1 MVGTS
6 PVAVGFGRSRRAVGR
21 DAYEVQGSESHS
33 ATLSNSVRIASH
45 LGSSGSSDNSGPSS
59 RSRTPPNE
67 FTAGQ
72 DGPEPIAIVGMACRL
87 PGQSDTPA
95 DFWEMLVQQ
104 RSGYSEPPS
113 SRFNIN
119 GFHSEKANTGSLGPR
134 GGYFISE
141 DVYNFDPPFFGIT
154 QTEAT
159 VMDPQQ
165 RKLLE
170 CVYEA
175 FEAGGIPLDSVSGKN
190 IGTYVG
196 NFTIDYGMMAL
207 RDMEYPKP
215 YSMTGHGNTILS
227 NRVSYVFNLCGP
239 SFTIDT
245 ACSSS
250 MYATHL
256 ASRALA
262 SGEIDGAIVGGTNLI
277 LDAAVQMAVDKM
289 GVLSHTSTC
298 HTFDASADGYGR
310 AEGIGALYLKRLSD
324 ALRDGDP
331 IRGVIRGTAANAN
344 GKTSGITQPSAIGQE
359 AVIRSAY
366 AFAGNLNPDDTS
378 YFECHGTGTPVGDPI
393 ELNGITNMF
402 LKDSKRDSL
411 LIGAVKT
418 NVGHAEAASA
428 TASIIKVVLA
438 MEHGTIPASI
448 GVKNYNPKI
457 NFSNGRLQIVKDTRE
472 WPTAGFNVQRA
483 SVNSFGYGG
492 ANAHAIIESSE
503 SYLPGYKSFKKRG
516 AVSDAIMPAPKAGR
530 TSRTL
535 NAHERTQFLLPFS
548 AQDFPSLKAN
558 VERHREIASQYE
570 LLDLAFTLGTRRSF
584 FFNRGYAIASADSI
598 ADNLN
603 PDEMTFGKRG
613 NGAKIAFIFT
623 GQGAQS
629 AQMGKELMES
639 IPSYLKSIRN
649 MDRVLQSLGEDAPN
663 WSIEQS
669 LLEPKATSAIDQVH
683 LSQPICTAVQVALV
697 NLLRKWGVTPLACV
711 GHSSGEIAAAY
722 AAGYLT
728 DEQAILAAYFRGVA
742 VDKLTQRGTMLAVG
756 LGPEEATPYLEEG
769 IRIACYN
776 SPQSVTLSGDEDAA
790 AKVKARLEADGV
802 FVRALKTS
810 GRAYHSHHMKNVG
823 AIYEE
828 YANRGFEFLDA
839 LEFPKH
845 DKDSNIPLFVSSV
858 TGEVKRNFQP
868 GPEYW
873 RENLE
878 SPVRFTQ
885 AVTRMTE
892 IEGLDINH
900 IVEIGPHSAL
910 AGPIRQLRDKLG
922 VSSRDLEYSATLSR
936 GEDSVTR
943 LLDLAGA
950 LFIKGYPI
958 DLARVNSIEEQD
970 RRGTITLR
978 HGLPLV
984 DLPRY
989 SWNYSAGP
997 LRAKHRIN
1005 MDFQNRKFPRHDL
1018 LGSLLPGV
1026 IRDQAQ
1032 WRNMLDI
1039 HDLPWLEQH
1048 KLGPQPVLPATGYIG
1063 IAVEAARQFFH
1074 DKVKFEGPFKYFI
1087 PRFSIKSALSL
1098 PPSGTPI
1105 EVMTSVRFQTV
1116 SNAVSST
1123 NWLEFTIQSVSE
1135 GIWTEHCVGV
1145 IGRQAIDE
1153 IAPLFDEAKVQ
1164 EPRTSHTWYRGF
1176 ANIGLNYGPPFNG
1189 LSNIR
1194 TDPWTNEC
1202 VADTK
1207 LLPTDVLTDDSHYIV
1222 HPGAMDTCLQ
1232 AILIGAHNGSLK
1244 SANRSFIPVD
1254 WEEVSVY
1261 SYEGTSMPA
1270 PTDVNGRI
1278 LATGEFTS
1286 LRALWGSFQ
1295 LTAPD
1300 GRPLFTAKKVNSIT
1314 YAEDLNKNVTHD
1326 RHPYLRVV
1334 WKPDVGTLE
1343 NGVLPNAATDI
1354 GRPLS
1359 AIEKSVLPVW
1369 ARNLVAAAK
1378 SSKGQ
1383 VSSAAGLI
1391 DAICALDI
1399 STEAYNVEL
1408 AASNFGASGLH
1419 PSFYHLEGI
1428 YAAMMLTLS
1437 GQQATTPSASAPLE
1451 DSLVQTLD
1459 LVGHKYP
1466 GMKILEIV
1474 NSEAD
1479 LARKLPAVLEGDS
1492 SLKRYSSFTYLAAS
1506 DALVEASA
1514 EVYPDGRD
1522 VLAEKA
1528 SLFENGEQGGLEGI
1542 AYDLI
1547 ILPDISSFELR
1558 AADVIAA
1565 VQPLLNENGRLL
1577 IHKSHH
1583 NAAGLNNEFRT
1594 VLELLSRE
1602 LTVGTTLP
1610 NYSLSEWKSAL
1621 DSSKFDTRVADQSV
1635 SGWTLLSEP
1644 KQNPKPSNDIV
1655 VLSRGN
1661 GNGVAEFS
1669 RELANCGYKVHS
1681 ASLSDDN
1688 FSPQSDAIYVSIVE
1702 LGSSL
1707 FNGNLNAT
1715 EFANLQLLVDSTQAI
1730 FWLTSGDLL
1739 GKVDPNAA
1747 IVQGLGRTL
1756 QTEYIQLTFIT
1767 IDLDHSDARKAA
1779 EQTGRVL
1786 SRFSKE
1792 SDKID
1797 KEYIV
1802 KDNVFHVSRLAQ
1814 DALLDREYGE
1824 IINREAAE
1832 EQYSAT
1838 TPIRLDIEKIGLLD
1852 TLHFK
1857 ADERSRELKADEA
1870 EVEVKAVGLN
1880 MKEYATFRGSF
1891 HSESLSHEGAGIV
1904 RRVGSGVTNVQVG
1917 DKVCWMGK
1925 GLFGNIERFR
1935 AMHLHQMHDDDGL
1948 SFEEMAGMPLV
1959 FATAI
1964 YGLLYLGRLKK
1975 GEKVLIHSSTGGV
1988 GLAAV
1993 QIAKMVGAEIFA
2005 TVGTP
2010 AKREFLIRNYGIEDS
2025 HIFSSRDTSFAAGIM
2040 AATNGRGIDVAL
2052 NSLVRELLAASW
2064 SVMANNGR
2072 HIEIGR
2078 TDIMEFG
2085 ILDLNVFKR
2094 NTTFSAF
2101 DFGVVADDHP
2111 EIVADVMKDVM
2122 KYLREG
2128 KIRPLEPMALFP
2140 ATQVSAAFAEFA
2152 NPHRI
2157 GKVVVSFSPE
2167 SSSTSSTVAVR
2178 REHKDA
2184 VTFKP
2189 DGTYVLIGCLG
2200 GLGRCLARFMV
2211 DRGARNLTF
2220 LGRSGADKKEA
2231 AAMINSLRDR
2241 GCTVHVVRGDV
2252 SNKEDVAKAASI
2264 AGVPVYGM
2272 VQGSM
2277 ALEDKLFSKL
2287 DLPGWQYPI
2296 DPKVRGTWNLHECL
2310 AGQPLDFF
2318 VMLSSISAMTGAP
2331 TQSNYCAANTFLDF
2345 FARYRSGL
2353 GLPATTVGLSMV
2365 LEVGFVS
2372 QNLAI
2377 EQGIARSG
2385 IHGITERDF
2394 LLLMEQ
2400 AMKPGRVG
2408 EWRLDP
2414 GAKNF
2419 LVSGLEPAKLAADL
2433 DVHGFRFWL
2442 QPRVGPLLTAIQR
2455 KSEGSGRGGAGGA
2468 KTVLGLDD
2476 ILEATV
2482 EKFAKTFMIPSDD
2495 VDPSKPLVA
2504 YGMDSMI
2511 GTALRNWGFSTF
2523 GVDIPISDFMGPLL
2537 TAQSLADKIFAGRS

>member
-1 MVGTS
+1 MAPMFDEPS
-6 PVAVGFGRSRRAVGR
+6 SS
-21 DAYEVQGSESHS
+21 SE
-33 ATLSNSVRIASH
+33 A
-45 LGSSGSSDNSGPSS
+45 SGPSS
-59 RSRTPPNE
+59 RSRTPPN
-67 FTAGQ
+67 GISI
-72 DGPEPIAIVGMACRL
+72 GYNGSEPIAIVGMACRF

-95 DFWEMLVQQ
+95 DFWELLVQQ

-113 SRFNIN
+113 SRFNID

-154 QTEAT
+154 QTEAIA
-159 VMDPQQ
+159 MDPQQ

-239 SFTIDT
+239 RLVIN
-245 ACSSS
+245 
-250 MYATHL
+250 
-256 ASRALA
+256 
-262 SGEIDGAIVGGTNLI
+262 GAVVGGTNLI

-324 ALRDGDP
+324 AIRDGDP

-359 AVIRSAY
+359 AVIRKAY
-366 AFAGNLNPDDTS
+366 AFAGNLNPDETS

-393 ELNGITNMF
+393 ELNAITNMF

-428 TASIIKVVLA
+428 MASIVKVVLA
-438 MEHGTIPASI
+438 MELGTIPASI

-457 NFSNGRLQIVKDTRE
+457 NFSNGRLQVVKDTLE
-472 WPTAGFNVQRA
+472 WPTGYNVRR
-483 SVNSFGYGG
+483 

-516 AVSDAIMPAPKAGR
+516 
-530 TSRTL
+530 TSRDPTTTQAPSSSSSSRIL
-535 NAHERTQFLLPFS
+535 NVRERTQYLLPFS

-558 VERHREIASQYE
+558 VERHREVASQYE
-570 LLDLAFTLGTRRSF
+570 MLDLAFTLGTRRSF
-584 FFNRGYAIASADSI
+584 FFNRGYAIASADTVVNDLD
-598 ADNLN
+598 A
-603 PDEMTFGKRG
+603 DEMTFGKRG

-629 AQMGKELMES
+629 AQMGKELMEN
-639 IPSYLKSIRN
+639 IPSYLKSIRD
-649 MDRVLQSLGEDAPN
+649 MDRILQSLGEDAPT
-663 WSIEQS
+663 WSIEES
-669 LLEPKATSAIDQVH
+669 ILEPKATSAIDRVH

-697 NLLRKWGVTPLACV
+697 KLLREWGVTPLACV

-722 AAGYLT
+722 AAGAIT

-742 VDKLTQRGTMLAVG
+742 VDKLTQKGTMLAVG
-756 LGPEEATPYLEEG
+756 LGPEEAAPYLEEG

-790 AKVKARLEADGV
+790 ANVKAKLEADGI

-810 GRAYHSHHMKNVG
+810 GRAYHSHHMKDVG

-828 YANRGFEFLDA
+828 CANRGFAFLDA
-839 LEFPKH
+839 LEFPKRE
-845 DKDSNIPLFVSSV
+845 KDAKLPVFISSV
-858 TGEVKRNFQP
+858 TGELKLNFQP

-873 RENLE
+873 RQNLE

-885 AVTRMTE
+885 AMIRMTE
-892 IEGLDINH
+892 LEGLGINH

-936 GEDSVTR
+936 GENSVTR

-958 DLARVNSIEEQD
+958 DLARVNSIEDQD
-970 RRGTITLR
+970 RLGNITLR
-978 HGLPLV
+978 KGIPLV

-989 SWNYSAGP
+989 AWNYSAGA
-997 LRAKHRIN
+997 LRAKHRTN
-1005 MDFQNRKFPRHDL
+1005 MEFQNRKFARHDL
-1018 LGSLLPGV
+1018 LGSIIPGV

-1048 KLGPQPVLPATGYIG
+1048 KLGSQPVFPATGYIAV
-1063 IAVEAARQFFH
+1063 AVEAARQFFH
-1074 DKVKFEGPFKYFI
+1074 EKVKFEGPFKYFI
-1087 PRFSIKSALSL
+1087 PRLSIKAALNL
-1098 PPSGTPI
+1098 PPSGTAI
-1105 EVMTSVRFQTV
+1105 EVMTSVRFQPV

-1123 NWLEFTIQSVSE
+1123 NWLEFTIQSFLE

-1153 IAPLFDEAKVQ
+1153 VVPLFDESRVQ

-1176 ANIGLNYGPPFNG
+1176 SNIGLNYGAAFNG
-1189 LSNIR
+1189 LSDIR

-1207 LLPTDVLTDDSHYIV
+1207 LLPIDVPTDDSRYIV

-1232 AILIGAHNGSLK
+1232 GILIAAHNGSLK
-1244 SANRSFIPVD
+1244 GANRSFIPVD
-1254 WEEVSVY
+1254 WEEVSIY
-1261 SYEGTSMPA
+1261 SYEGTDMPA
-1270 PTDVNGRI
+1270 SADVNGQI
-1278 LATGEFTS
+1278 LATGEFSS
-1286 LRALWGSFQ
+1286 LRALFGAFQ
-1295 LTAPD
+1295 LSAPD
-1300 GRPLFTAKKVNSIT
+1300 GRPLFTAKRVNSIT
-1314 YAEDLNKNVTHD
+1314 YAEDLNRNVTED
-1326 RHPYLRVV
+1326 RHPYLRVL
-1334 WKPDVGTLE
+1334 WKPDVETLE
-1343 NGVLPNAATDI
+1343 KGALPA
-1354 GRPLS
+1354 
-1359 AIEKSVLPVW
+1359 
-1369 ARNLVAAAK
+1369 
-1378 SSKGQ
+1378 
-1383 VSSAAGLI
+1383 
-1391 DAICALDI
+1391 
-1399 STEAYNVEL
+1399 
-1408 AASNFGASGLH
+1408 
-1419 PSFYHLEGI
+1419 
-1428 YAAMMLTLS
+1428 
-1437 GQQATTPSASAPLE
+1437 
-1451 DSLVQTLD
+1451 DSLTQTLD
-1459 LVGHKYP
+1459 LLGHKYP
-1466 GMKILEIV
+1466 GMNILEVI
-1474 NSEAD
+1474 NSETD
-1479 LARKLPAVLEGDS
+1479 LSRKLPAVLEGDS
-1492 SLKRYSSFTYLAAS
+1492 SLKRYNSFTYLAAT

-1514 EVYPDGRD
+1514 DVYPDGRD
-1522 VLAEKA
+1522 VSAEKMTI
-1528 SLFENGEQGGLEGI
+1528 FENGEYGTLEGVT
-1542 AYDLI
+1542 YDLV
-1547 ILPDISSFELR
+1547 ILPEISSFDR
-1558 AADVIAA
+1558 SAAEVLTAL
-1565 VQPLLNENGRLL
+1565 QPFLNENGRLL
-1577 IHKSHH
+1577 IHCS
-1583 NAAGLNNEFRT
+1583 NREGTSLNEEFWS
-1594 VLELLSRE
+1594 LLDLLSRE
-1602 LTVGTTLP
+1602 ISPGTTLP
-1610 NYSLSEWKSAL
+1610 DTQISTWKIAL
-1621 DSSKFDTRVADQSV
+1621 DGQEIATQVIDESA

-1644 KQNPKPSNDIV
+1644 ARKPKPTKDVV
-1655 VLSRGN
+1655 VLSRDSSAN
-1661 GNGVAEFS
+1661 TTDFS
-1669 RELANCGYKVHS
+1669 GELTRSGYAVQS
-1681 ASLSDDN
+1681 ASLSDKA
-1688 FSPQSDAIYVSIVE
+1688 FTPQADAIYVSIVE

-1715 EFANLQLLVDSTQAI
+1715 EFANLQRLADSTQAV
-1730 FWLTSGDLL
+1730 FWITSGDLL

-1756 QTEYIQLTFIT
+1756 QTEYVQLTFIA
-1767 IDLDHSDARKAA
+1767 IDLDHSDARRAA
-1779 EQTGRVL
+1779 KQTLRVL
-1786 SRFSKE
+1786 DRFSKE
-1792 SDKID
+1792 SDSID

-1802 KDNVFHVSRLAQ
+1802 KDDVFHISRLAQ
-1814 DALLDREYGE
+1814 DTALDEEYGT
-1824 IINREAAE
+1824 IIAKEAADE
-1832 EQYSAT
+1832 EYDAT
-1838 TPIRLDIEKIGLLD
+1838 VPIRLDIEKIGLLD

-1857 ADERSRELKADEA
+1857 ADERDRVLKFDEA

-1904 RRVGSGVTNVQVG
+1904 RRIGSDVTNVKVG
-1917 DKVCWMGK
+1917 DKHFK
-1925 GLFGNIERFR
+1925 
-1935 AMHLHQMHDDDGL
+1935 AMHLHQMRDEDGL

-1959 FATAI
+1959 FATAV

-1975 GEKVLIHSSTGGV
+1975 GEKVLIHSATGGV

-2010 AKREFLIRNYGIEDS
+2010 AKREFLKREYGLEDS
-2025 HIFSSRDTSFAAGIM
+2025 HIFSSRNTSFAAEIM

-2111 EIVADVMKDVM
+2111 EIVASVMKDVM

-2128 KIRPLEPMALFP
+2128 KICPLQPMALFP

-2157 GKVVVSFSPE
+2157 GKVVVSFGPE
-2167 SSSTSSTVAVR
+2167 SGSSRSLIAVR

-2184 VTFKP
+2184 VKFKA
-2189 DGTYVLIGCLG
+2189 DGTYILIGCLG

-2220 LGRSGADKKEA
+2220 LGRGGADKKEA
-2231 AAMINSLRDR
+2231 AALIDSLRAR
-2241 GCTVHVVRGDV
+2241 GCVVNVVRGDV
-2252 SNKEDVAKAASI
+2252 SNKEDVAKAVRA
-2264 AGVPVYGM
+2264 ARVPVYGM
-2272 VQGSM
+2272 VQGAM

-2318 VMLSSISAMTGAP
+2318 IMLSSISAMTGAP

-2345 FARYRSGL
+2345 FARYRDGL

-2377 EQGIARSG
+2377 EQGISRSG

-2394 LLLMEQ
+2394 LMLMEQ
-2400 AMKPGRVG
+2400 AMKPGRVSG
-2408 EWRLDP
+2408 WRLDA

-2419 LVSGLEPAKLAADL
+2419 LVSGLEPARLAADL

-2455 KSEGSGRGGAGGA
+2455 KNEGSGRGGAGGA
-2468 KTVLGLDD
+2468 KAVLGLED

-2482 EKFAKTFMIPSDD
+2482 EKFARTFMIPSDD

-2511 GTALRNWGFSTF
+2511 GTALRNWGFSSF
-2523 GVDIPISDFMGPLL
+2523 GVDIPASDFMGPVL
-2537 TAQSLADKIFAGRS
+2537 TAQSLAEKIFAGRS

>member
-1 MVGTS
+1 MAPMFDEPS
-6 PVAVGFGRSRRAVGR
+6 SS
-21 DAYEVQGSESHS
+21 SE
-33 ATLSNSVRIASH
+33 A
-45 LGSSGSSDNSGPSS
+45 SGPSS
-59 RSRTPPNE
+59 RNRTPPNGFSIGYHE
-67 FTAGQ
+67 S
-72 DGPEPIAIVGMACRL
+72 EPIAIVGMACRF

-113 SRFNIN
+113 SRFNID
-119 GFHSEKANTGSLGPR
+119 GFYSEKANTGSLGPR

-141 DVYNFDPPFFGIT
+141 NVYNFDPPFFGIT
-154 QTEAT
+154 QTEAIA
-159 VMDPQQ
+159 MDPQQ

-190 IGTYVG
+190 VGTYVG

-239 SFTIDT
+239 S
-245 ACSSS
+245 
-250 MYATHL
+250 
-256 ASRALA
+256 
-262 SGEIDGAIVGGTNLI
+262 GEINGAVVGGTNLI

-324 ALRDGDP
+324 AMRDGDP

-359 AVIRSAY
+359 AVIRKAY
-366 AFAGNLNPDDTS
+366 AFAGNLSPDETS

-393 ELNGITNMF
+393 ELNAITNVF
-402 LKDSKRDSL
+402 LKNSKRESL
-411 LIGAVKT
+411 LVGAVKT

-428 TASIIKVVLA
+428 MASIMKVVLA
-438 MEHGTIPASI
+438 MELGTIPASI

-457 NFSNGRLQIVKDTRE
+457 NFSNGRLQVVKDTLE
-472 WPTAGFNVQRA
+472 WPTEYNVRRA

-516 AVSDAIMPAPKAGR
+516 SN
-530 TSRTL
+530 TSGTL
-535 NAHERTQFLLPFS
+535 N
-548 AQDFPSLKAN
+548 DFPSLKAN
-558 VERHREIASQYE
+558 VQRHREVASEYDM
-570 LLDLAFTLGTRRSF
+570 LDLAFTLSARRSF
-584 FFNRGYAIASADSI
+584 FFNRGYAIASAATI
-598 ADNLN
+598 ADDLDA
-603 PDEMTFGKRG
+603 DEMTFGKRG
-613 NGAKIAFIFT
+613 NGANIAFIFT

-629 AQMGKELMES
+629 AQMGKELMEN
-639 IPSYLKSIRN
+639 IPSYLKSIRE
-649 MDRVLQSLGEDAPN
+649 MDRTLQSLGEDAPT
-663 WSIEQS
+663 WSIEESILQ
-669 LLEPKATSAIDQVH
+669 PKSTSAIDRVH

-697 NLLRKWGVTPLACV
+697 KLLREWGVTPMACV

-722 AAGYLT
+722 AAGAIT
-728 DEQAILAAYFRGVA
+728 EQQAILAAYFRGVA
-742 VDKLTQRGTMLAVG
+742 VDQLTQRGTMLAVG
-756 LGPEEATPYLEEG
+756 LGPEEAAPYLEDG

-790 AKVKARLEADGV
+790 ANVKAKLEADGV

-810 GRAYHSHHMKNVG
+810 GRAYHSHHMKDVG

-828 YANRGFEFLDA
+828 CANRGFAFLDA

-845 DKDSNIPLFVSSV
+845 DKDAKLPVFISSV
-858 TGEVKRNFQP
+858 TGELKLSFQP

-873 RENLE
+873 RQNLE

-885 AVTRMTE
+885 AMTRMTE
-892 IEGLDINH
+892 LEGLGINH

-922 VSSRDLEYSATLSR
+922 VNSRDLEYTATLSR
-936 GEDSVTR
+936 GENSVTR

-958 DLARVNSIEEQD
+958 DLARVNSIEDQD
-970 RRGTITLR
+970 RMGNITVR
-978 HGLPLV
+978 KGLPVV
-984 DLPRY
+984 DLPSY
-989 SWNYSAGP
+989 AWNYSAGP

-1005 MDFQNRKFPRHDL
+1005 MEFQNRKFPRHDL

-1048 KLGPQPVLPATGYIG
+1048 KLGSQPVLPATGYIA

-1074 DKVKFEGPFKYFI
+1074 EKVKFEGPFKYFI
-1087 PRFSIKSALSL
+1087 PRLSIKSALNL
-1098 PPSGTPI
+1098 PPSGTAI

-1123 NWLEFTIQSVSE
+1123 NWLEFTIQSCLE

-1145 IGRQAIDE
+1145 IGRQSIDE
-1153 IAPLFDEAKVQ
+1153 VVPLFDESRVQ

-1176 ANIGLNYGPPFNG
+1176 ANIGLNYGAAFNG
-1189 LSNIR
+1189 LSDIR
-1194 TDPWTNEC
+1194 TDPWSTEC
-1202 VADTK
+1202 VANTK
-1207 LLPTDVLTDDSHYIV
+1207 LLPIGVPTDDSRYIV

-1232 AILIGAHNGSLK
+1232 GILIAAHNGSLK
-1244 SANRSFIPVD
+1244 GANRSFIPVD
-1254 WEEVSVY
+1254 WEEVSIY
-1261 SYEGTSMPA
+1261 SYEGTDMPA
-1270 PTDVNGRI
+1270 PADVNGQI
-1278 LATGEFTS
+1278 LATGEFSS
-1286 LRALWGSFQ
+1286 LRALFGAFQ
-1295 LTAPD
+1295 LSTPD
-1300 GRPLFTAKKVNSIT
+1300 GRPLFTAKRVNSIT
-1314 YAEDLNKNVTHD
+1314 YAEDLNRNITED
-1326 RHPYLRVV
+1326 RHPYLRVL
-1334 WKPDVGTLE
+1334 WKPDLDSTSCE
-1343 NGVLPNAATDI
+1343 ST
-1354 GRPLS
+1354 
-1359 AIEKSVLPVW
+1359 
-1369 ARNLVAAAK
+1369 
-1378 SSKGQ
+1378 
-1383 VSSAAGLI
+1383 
-1391 DAICALDI
+1391 AL
-1399 STEAYNVEL
+1399 
-1408 AASNFGASGLH
+1408 G
-1419 PSFYHLEGI
+1419 
-1428 YAAMMLTLS
+1428 
-1437 GQQATTPSASAPLE
+1437 
-1451 DSLVQTLD
+1451 DSLGHTLD
-1459 LVGHKYP
+1459 LLGHKYP
-1466 GMKILEIV
+1466 GMDILEVV
-1474 NSEAD
+1474 NSEKD
-1479 LARKLPAVLEGDS
+1479 LSHKLPAVLEGNS
-1492 SLKRYSSFTYLAAS
+1492 SLKRYSSFTYLAAT

-1514 EVYPDGRD
+1514 DVYPDGRD
-1522 VLAEKA
+1522 VSAEKMTI
-1528 SLFENGEQGGLEGI
+1528 FENGERGALEGVT
-1542 AYDLI
+1542 YDLV
-1547 ILPDISSFELR
+1547 ILPDISSFDR
-1558 AADVIAA
+1558 PAAEVLKAL
-1565 VQPLLNENGRLL
+1565 QPFLNENGRFL
-1577 IHKSHH
+1577 IHGSNYKASF
-1583 NAAGLNNEFRT
+1583 NAQFW
-1594 VLELLSRE
+1594 
-1602 LTVGTTLP
+1602 TT
-1610 NYSLSEWKSAL
+1610 AL
-1621 DSSKFDTRVADQSV
+1621 DSEGIAIQVIDESA

-1644 KQNPKPSNDIV
+1644 AAKPKPNKEVV
-1655 VLSRGN
+1655 VLSRDSSL
-1661 GNGVAEFS
+1661 GVTDFS
-1669 RELANCGYKVHS
+1669 DEITRSGYNVRF
-1681 ASLSDDN
+1681 ASLSDEA
-1688 FSPQSDAIYVSIVE
+1688 FTPQPDAIYVSIVE

-1707 FNGNLNAT
+1707 FNGNLNAV
-1715 EFANLQLLVDSTQAI
+1715 EFANLQRLADSTQAI

-1756 QTEYIQLTFIT
+1756 QTEYVQLTFIA

-1779 EQTGRVL
+1779 EQTLRVL
-1786 SRFSKE
+1786 NRFSKE
-1792 SDKID
+1792 SDSID

-1802 KDNVFHVSRLAQ
+1802 KDDVFHISRLAQ
-1814 DALLDREYGE
+1814 DTALDKEYAT
-1824 IINREAAE
+1824 IIAKEASDE
-1832 EQYSAT
+1832 EYDT
-1838 TPIRLDIEKIGLLD
+1838 TAPIRLDIEKIGLLD

-1857 ADERSRELKADEA
+1857 ADERGRKLKCDEA

-1904 RRVGSGVTNVQVG
+1904 RRVGSGVTNVKVG
-1917 DKVCWMGK
+1917 DK
-1925 GLFGNIERFR
+1925 RFK
-1935 AMHLHQMHDDDGL
+1935 AIHLHQMRDEDGL

-1959 FATAI
+1959 FATAV
-1964 YGLLYLGRLKK
+1964 YGLMYLGRLKK
-1975 GEKVLIHSSTGGV
+1975 GERVLIHSATGGV

-1993 QIAKMVGAEIFA
+1993 QIAKMIGAEIFA

-2010 AKREFLIRNYGIEDS
+2010 AKREFLKREYGLDDS
-2025 HIFSSRDTSFAAGIM
+2025 HIFSSRSTSFAAEIM
-2040 AATNGRGIDVAL
+2040 AVTNGRGIDVAL

-2101 DFGVVADDHP
+2101 DFGVVADDNP
-2111 EIVADVMKDVM
+2111 EIVASVMKDVM
-2122 KYLREG
+2122 SYLREG
-2128 KIRPLEPMALFP
+2128 KIRPLQPMALFP
-2140 ATQVSAAFAEFA
+2140 ATQISAAFAEFA
-2152 NPHRI
+2152 NPQRI
-2157 GKVVVSFSPE
+2157 GKVVVSFAPE
-2167 SSSTSSTVAVR
+2167 SSSSRPLIPVR
-2178 REHKDA
+2178 REYKDA
-2184 VTFKP
+2184 VRFKA
-2189 DGTYVLIGCLG
+2189 DGTYLLIGCLG

-2211 DRGARNLTF
+2211 ERGARHLTF
-2220 LGRSGADKKEA
+2220 LGRGGADKKEA
-2231 AAMINSLRDR
+2231 AAMIESLRAR
-2241 GCTVHVVRGDV
+2241 GCAAHVVRGDV
-2252 SNKEDVAKAASI
+2252 GNKEDVAKAVAA

-2272 VQGSM
+2272 VQGAM

-2345 FARYRSGL
+2345 FARYRDGL

-2377 EQGIARSG
+2377 EQGISRSG

-2394 LLLMEQ
+2394 LMLMEQ

-2408 EWRLDP
+2408 GWRLDP

-2419 LVSGLEPAKLAADL
+2419 LVSGLEPSRLAPDL

-2455 KSEGSGRGGAGGA
+2455 KNEGPGRGGAGGA
-2468 KTVLGLDD
+2468 KAVLDLND
-2476 ILEATV
+2476 IIEATV

-2523 GVDIPISDFMGPLL
+2523 GVDIPASDFMGPVL
-2537 TAQSLADKIFAGRS
+2537 TAQSLAEKIFAGRS

>member
-1 MVGTS
+1 MA
-6 PVAVGFGRSRRAVGR
+6 PIF
-21 DAYEVQGSESHS
+21 EE
-33 ATLSNSVRIASH
+33 I
-45 LGSSGSSDNSGPSS
+45 SSSSDNSVPSS
-59 RSRTPPNE
+59 RNRTPPNE
-67 FTAGQ
+67 SVTGYN
-72 DGPEPIAIVGMACRL
+72 GSEPIAIVGMACRF

-119 GFHSEKANTGSLGPR
+119 GFHSEKSNTGSLGPR

-239 SFTIDT
+239 RFVT
-245 ACSSS
+245 A
-250 MYATHL
+250 L
-256 ASRALA
+256 PVN
-262 SGEIDGAIVGGTNLI
+262 GAIVGGTNLI

-324 ALRDGDP
+324 AIRDGDP

-359 AVIRSAY
+359 KVIRTAY
-366 AFAGNLNPDDTS
+366 AYAGNLNPDETS

-402 LKDSKRDSL
+402 LRDSKRESL

-428 TASIIKVVLA
+428 MASIIKVVLA
-438 MEHGTIPASI
+438 MELGTIPASI

-457 NFSNGRLQIVKDTRE
+457 NFSNGRLKVVRDTLE
-472 WPTAGFNVQRA
+472 WPTGYNVRRA

-516 AVSDAIMPAPKAGR
+516 TARNVITQAPTGGR
-530 TSRTL
+530 NSRTL
-535 NAHERTQFLLPFS
+535 NVQERTQFLLPFS

-558 VERHREIASQYE
+558 VERHKEVASQYDM
-570 LLDLAFTLGTRRSF
+570 LDLAFTLGTRRSF
-584 FFNRGYAIASADSI
+584 FFNRGYAIASADTI
-598 ADNLN
+598 EENLDADQ
-603 PDEMTFGKRG
+603 MTFGKRG
-613 NGAKIAFIFT
+613 NGSKIAFIFT
-623 GQGAQS
+623 GQGAQT
-629 AQMGKELMES
+629 AQMGKELMEN
-639 IPSYLKSIRN
+639 IPSYLKSIRD
-649 MDRVLQSLGEDAPN
+649 MDDILQSLGEDAPA
-663 WSIEQS
+663 WTIEEA

-697 NLLRKWGVTPLACV
+697 KLLREWGVTPLACV

-722 AAGYLT
+722 AAGAIT
-728 DEQAILAAYFRGVA
+728 DTQAILAAYFRGVA
-742 VDKLTQRGTMLAVG
+742 VDKLTQR
-756 LGPEEATPYLEEG
+756 EAAPYLEEG

-776 SPQSVTLSGDEDAA
+776 SPQSVTLS
-790 AKVKARLEADGV
+790 AKLEADGV

-810 GRAYHSHHMKNVG
+810 GRAYHSHHMKDVG

-828 YANRGFEFLDA
+828 RANRGFALLDA
-839 LEFPKH
+839 LEFPKQE
-845 DKDSNIPLFVSSV
+845 KDAKLPLFISSV
-858 TGEVKRNFQP
+858 TGELKLHFQP
-868 GPEYW
+868 GPKYW

-892 IEGLDINH
+892 IESLGINH
-900 IVEIGPHSAL
+900 IIEIGPHSAL

-922 VSSRDLEYSATLSR
+922 VSSRDLEYTATLSR
-936 GEDSVTR
+936 GENSVTR

-958 DLARVNSIEEQD
+958 DLARVNSIEDQD
-970 RRGTITLR
+970 MLGNITLR
-978 HGLPLV
+978 RGLPLV

-1005 MDFQNRKFPRHDL
+1005 MDFQNRKFARHDL

-1048 KLGPQPVLPATGYIG
+1048 RLGPQPVLPATGYIG

-1074 DKVKFEGPFKYFI
+1074 DKVKFEGPFN
-1087 PRFSIKSALSL
+1087 L
-1098 PPSGTPI
+1098 PPSGTAI
-1105 EVMTSVRFQTV
+1105 EVMTSVRFQT
-1116 SNAVSST
+1116 
-1123 NWLEFTIQSVSE
+1123 FTIQSVLE

-1145 IGRQAIDE
+1145 IGRKAIDE
-1153 IAPLFDEAKVQ
+1153 VVPLFDESKVQ

-1207 LLPTDVLTDDSHYIV
+1207 LLPTDVPTDDSRYIV

-1244 SANRSFIPVD
+1244 GANRSFIPVD
-1254 WEEVSVY
+1254 WEEVSIY
-1261 SYEGTSMPA
+1261 SYEGTDMPA
-1270 PTDVNGRI
+1270 PAPADVSGQI

-1295 LTAPD
+1295 LNAPD
-1300 GRPLFTAKKVNSIT
+1300 GRPLFTAARVNSIT
-1314 YAEDLNKNVTHD
+1314 YAEDLNKNVTDD

-1334 WKPDVGTLE
+1334 WKPDVETLE
-1343 NGVLPNAATDI
+1343 KD
-1354 GRPLS
+1354 
-1359 AIEKSVLPVW
+1359 E
-1369 ARNLVAAAK
+1369 
-1378 SSKGQ
+1378 
-1383 VSSAAGLI
+1383 
-1391 DAICALDI
+1391 
-1399 STEAYNVEL
+1399 
-1408 AASNFGASGLH
+1408 
-1419 PSFYHLEGI
+1419 
-1428 YAAMMLTLS
+1428 
-1437 GQQATTPSASAPLE
+1437 QATSSSVSTSFE
-1451 DSLVQTLD
+1451 DSLTQTLD
-1459 LVGHKYP
+1459 LVAHKYP
-1466 GMKILEIV
+1466 GMNILEIV

-1479 LARKLPAVLEGDS
+1479 LARKLPAVLQGDS

-1506 DALVEASA
+1506 DALVEASTD
-1514 EVYPDGRD
+1514 VYPDGRD
-1522 VLAEKA
+1522 VSAEKA
-1528 SLFENGEQGGLEGI
+1528 TLFENGEYGALEGI
-1542 AYDLI
+1542 TYDLI
-1547 ILPDISSFELR
+1547 ILPEISSFDLP
-1558 AADVIAA
+1558 AADVLKAL
-1565 VQPLLNENGRLL
+1565 QPLLSESGRLL
-1577 IHKSHH
+1577 IHSSNHKG
-1583 NAAGLNNEFRT
+1583 AAFNEQF
-1594 VLELLSRE
+1594 
-1602 LTVGTTLP
+1602 LTG
-1610 NYSLSEWKSAL
+1610 AL
-1621 DSSKFDTRVADQSV
+1621 DSNELSARVVDQSAC
-1635 SGWTLLSEP
+1635 GWTLLSEP
-1644 KQNPKPSNDIV
+1644 AQNPQPTNDIV
-1655 VLSRGN
+1655 VLSRDKSV
-1661 GNGVAEFS
+1661 GVAEFS
-1669 RELANCGYKVHS
+1669 TELEKSGYKVHA
-1681 ASLSDDN
+1681 ASLSDKN
-1688 FSPQSDAIYVSIVE
+1688 FTPQSDAIYVSVVE
-1702 LGSSL
+1702 LGTSL

-1715 EFANLQLLVDSTQAI
+1715 EFANLQRLADSTQAI

-1756 QTEYIQLTFIT
+1756 QTEYIQLTFIA
-1767 IDLDHSDARKAA
+1767 IDLDHSNAQKAA
-1779 EQTGRVL
+1779 KQTMRVL

-1792 SDKID
+1792 SDSID

-1802 KDNVFHVSRLAQ
+1802 KDDVFHVSRLAQ
-1814 DALLDREYGE
+1814 DALLDKEYSE
-1824 IINREAAE
+1824 IIGKEAADE
-1832 EQYSAT
+1832 EYDAT
-1838 TPIRLDIEKIGLLD
+1838 TPIRLDIDKIGLLD

-1857 ADERSRELKADEA
+1857 ADERDRKLESDEA

-1904 RRVGSGVTNVQVG
+1904 RRVGSGVTSVKVG
-1917 DKVCWMGK
+1917 DK
-1925 GLFGNIERFR
+1925 RFK
-1935 AMHLHQMHDDDGL
+1935 AMHLHQMRDEDGL

-1959 FATAI
+1959 FATAV

-1975 GEKVLIHSSTGGV
+1975 GEKVLIHSATGGV

-1993 QIAKMVGAEIFA
+1993 QIAKMIGAEIFA
-2005 TVGTP
+2005 TVGTS
-2010 AKREFLIRNYGIEDS
+2010 AKREFLKREYGLEDS

-2111 EIVADVMKDVM
+2111 EIVASVMKDVM
-2122 KYLREG
+2122 TYLRDG
-2128 KIRPLEPMALFP
+2128 KIHPLRPTALFP

-2152 NPHRI
+2152 NPQRI
-2157 GKVVVSFSPE
+2157 GKVVVSFGLE
-2167 SSSTSSTVAVR
+2167 SSSSSSAIAVR

-2220 LGRSGADKKEA
+2220 LGRGGADKKEA
-2231 AAMINSLRDR
+2231 AAMIDSLRAR

-2252 SNKEDVAKAASI
+2252 SNKEDVAKAVTA

-2272 VQGSM
+2272 VQGAM

-2310 AGQPLDFF
+2310 SGQPLDFF

-2331 TQSNYCAANTFLDF
+2331 TQSNYCAGNTFLDF
-2345 FARYRSGL
+2345 FARYRDGL

-2377 EQGIARSG
+2377 EQGISRSG

-2408 EWRLDP
+2408 DWRLDP

-2468 KTVLGLDD
+2468 KAVLDLSD
-2476 ILEATV
+2476 IVEATV

-2523 GVDIPISDFMGPLL
+2523 GVDIPVSDFMGPVLS
-2537 TAQSLADKIFAGRS
+2537 AQSLAEKIFAGRS

>member
-1 MVGTS
+1 MAPMFDEPS
-6 PVAVGFGRSRRAVGR
+6 SS
-21 DAYEVQGSESHS
+21 SE
-33 ATLSNSVRIASH
+33 A
-45 LGSSGSSDNSGPSS
+45 SGPSS
-59 RSRTPPNE
+59 RSRTPSN
-67 FTAGQ
+67 GISI
-72 DGPEPIAIVGMACRL
+72 GYNGSEPIAIVGMACRF

-95 DFWEMLVQQ
+95 DFWELLVQQ

-113 SRFNIN
+113 SRFNID

-154 QTEAT
+154 QTEAIA
-159 VMDPQQ
+159 MDPQQ

-239 SFTIDT
+239 S
-245 ACSSS
+245 
-250 MYATHL
+250 
-256 ASRALA
+256 
-262 SGEIDGAIVGGTNLI
+262 GEINGAVVGGTNLI

-324 ALRDGDP
+324 AIRDGDP

-359 AVIRSAY
+359 AVIRKAY
-366 AFAGNLNPDDTS
+366 AFAGNLNPDETS

-393 ELNGITNMF
+393 ELNAITNMF

-428 TASIIKVVLA
+428 MASIVKVVLA
-438 MEHGTIPASI
+438 MELGTIPASI

-457 NFSNGRLQIVKDTRE
+457 NFSNGRLQVVKDTLE
-472 WPTAGFNVQRA
+472 WPTGYNVRRA

-516 AVSDAIMPAPKAGR
+516 TSRDPTTTQAPSSSSSS
-530 TSRTL
+530 SRTL
-535 NAHERTQFLLPFS
+535 N
-548 AQDFPSLKAN
+548 DFPK
-558 VERHREIASQYE
+558 VASQYE
-570 LLDLAFTLGTRRSF
+570 MLDLAFTLGTRRSF
-584 FFNRGYAIASADSI
+584 FFNRGYAIASADTVVNDLD
-598 ADNLN
+598 A
-603 PDEMTFGKRG
+603 DEMTFGKRG

-623 GQGAQS
+623 
-629 AQMGKELMES
+629 ELMEN
-639 IPSYLKSIRN
+639 IPSYLKSIRD
-649 MDRVLQSLGEDAPN
+649 MDRILQK
-663 WSIEQS
+663 SI
-669 LLEPKATSAIDQVH
+669 LEPKTTSAIDRVH

-697 NLLRKWGVTPLACV
+697 KLLREWGVTPLACV

-722 AAGYLT
+722 AAGAIT

-742 VDKLTQRGTMLAVG
+742 VDKLTQKGTMLAVG
-756 LGPEEATPYLEEG
+756 LGPEEAAPYLEEG

-790 AKVKARLEADGV
+790 ANVKAKLEADGI

-810 GRAYHSHHMKNVG
+810 GRAYHSHHMKDVG

-828 YANRGFEFLDA
+828 CANRGFAFLDA
-839 LEFPKH
+839 LEFPKRE
-845 DKDSNIPLFVSSV
+845 KDAKLPVFISS
-858 TGEVKRNFQP
+858 P

-873 RENLE
+873 RQNLE
-878 SPVRFTQ
+878 SPL
-885 AVTRMTE
+885 
-892 IEGLDINH
+892 EGLGINH

-936 GEDSVTR
+936 GENS
-943 LLDLAGA
+943 
-950 LFIKGYPI
+950 GYPI
-958 DLARVNSIEEQD
+958 DLARVNSIEDQD
-970 RRGTITLR
+970 RLGNITLR
-978 HGLPLV
+978 KGIPLV

-989 SWNYSAGP
+989 AWNYSAGA
-997 LRAKHRIN
+997 LRAKHRTN
-1005 MDFQNRKFPRHDL
+1005 MEFQNRKFARHDL
-1018 LGSLLPGV
+1018 LGSIIPGV

-1048 KLGPQPVLPATGYIG
+1048 KLGSQPVFPATGYIAV
-1063 IAVEAARQFFH
+1063 AVEAARQFFH
-1074 DKVKFEGPFKYFI
+1074 EKVKFEA
-1087 PRFSIKSALSL
+1087 ALNL
-1098 PPSGTPI
+1098 PPSGTAI
-1105 EVMTSVRFQTV
+1105 EVMTSVRFQPV

-1123 NWLEFTIQSVSE
+1123 NWLEFTIQSFLE
-1135 GIWTEHCVGV
+1135 GIWTEHCVV
-1145 IGRQAIDE
+1145 V
-1153 IAPLFDEAKVQ
+1153 PLFDESRVQ

-1176 ANIGLNYGPPFNG
+1176 SNIGLNYGAAFNG
-1189 LSNIR
+1189 LSDIR

-1207 LLPTDVLTDDSHYIV
+1207 LLPIDVPTDDSRYIV

-1232 AILIGAHNGSLK
+1232 GILIAAHNGSLK
-1244 SANRSFIPVD
+1244 GANRSFIPVD
-1254 WEEVSVY
+1254 WEEVSIY
-1261 SYEGTSMPA
+1261 SYEGTDMPA
-1270 PTDVNGRI
+1270 SAD
-1278 LATGEFTS
+1278 FSS
-1286 LRALWGSFQ
+1286 LRALFGAFQ
-1295 LTAPD
+1295 LSAPD
-1300 GRPLFTAKKVNSIT
+1300 GRPLFTAKRVNSIT
-1314 YAEDLNKNVTHD
+1314 YAEDLNRNVTED
-1326 RHPYLRVV
+1326 RHPYLRVL
-1334 WKPDVGTLE
+1334 WKPDVETLE
-1343 NGVLPNAATDI
+1343 KA
-1354 GRPLS
+1354 
-1359 AIEKSVLPVW
+1359 
-1369 ARNLVAAAK
+1369 
-1378 SSKGQ
+1378 
-1383 VSSAAGLI
+1383 VS
-1391 DAICALDI
+1391 
-1399 STEAYNVEL
+1399 
-1408 AASNFGASGLH
+1408 
-1419 PSFYHLEGI
+1419 
-1428 YAAMMLTLS
+1428 
-1437 GQQATTPSASAPLE
+1437 TPAE
-1451 DSLVQTLD
+1451 DSLTQTLD
-1459 LVGHKYP
+1459 LLGHKYP
-1466 GMKILEIV
+1466 GMNILEVI
-1474 NSEAD
+1474 NSETD
-1479 LARKLPAVLEGDS
+1479 LSRKLPAVLEGDS
-1492 SLKRYSSFTYLAAS
+1492 SLKRYNSFTYLAAT

-1514 EVYPDGRD
+1514 DVYPDGRD
-1522 VLAEKA
+1522 VSAEKMTI
-1528 SLFENGEQGGLEGI
+1528 FENGEYGTLEGVT
-1542 AYDLI
+1542 YDLV
-1547 ILPDISSFELR
+1547 ILPEISSFDR
-1558 AADVIAA
+1558 SAAEVLTAL
-1565 VQPLLNENGRLL
+1565 QPFLNENGRLL
-1577 IHKSHH
+1577 IHCS
-1583 NAAGLNNEFRT
+1583 NREGTSLNEEFWS
-1594 VLELLSRE
+1594 LLDLLSRE
-1602 LTVGTTLP
+1602 ISPGTTLP
-1610 NYSLSEWKSAL
+1610 DTQISTWKIAL
-1621 DSSKFDTRVADQSV
+1621 DGQEIATQVIDESA

-1644 KQNPKPSNDIV
+1644 ARKPKPTKDVV
-1655 VLSRGN
+1655 VLSRDSSAN
-1661 GNGVAEFS
+1661 TTDFS
-1669 RELANCGYKVHS
+1669 GELTRSGYAVQS
-1681 ASLSDDN
+1681 ASLSDKA
-1688 FSPQSDAIYVSIVE
+1688 FTPQADAIYVSIVE

-1715 EFANLQLLVDSTQAI
+1715 EFANLQRLADSTQAV
-1730 FWLTSGDLL
+1730 FWITSGDLL

-1756 QTEYIQLTFIT
+1756 QTEYVQLTFIA
-1767 IDLDHSDARKAA
+1767 IDLDHSDARRAA
-1779 EQTGRVL
+1779 KQTLRVL
-1786 SRFSKE
+1786 DRFSKE
-1792 SDKID
+1792 SDSID

-1802 KDNVFHVSRLAQ
+1802 KDDVFHISRLAQ
-1814 DALLDREYGE
+1814 DTALDEEYGT
-1824 IINREAAE
+1824 IIAKEAADE
-1832 EQYSAT
+1832 EYDAT
-1838 TPIRLDIEKIGLLD
+1838 VPIRLDIEKIGLLD

-1857 ADERSRELKADEA
+1857 ADERDRVLKFDEA

-1904 RRVGSGVTNVQVG
+1904 RRIGSDVTNVKVG
-1917 DKVCWMGK
+1917 DK
-1925 GLFGNIERFR
+1925 
-1935 AMHLHQMHDDDGL
+1935 DGL

-1959 FATAI
+1959 FATAV

-1975 GEKVLIHSSTGGV
+1975 GEKVLIHSATGGV

-2010 AKREFLIRNYGIEDS
+2010 AKREFLKREYGLEDS
-2025 HIFSSRDTSFAAGIM
+2025 HIFSSRNTSFAAEIM

-2111 EIVADVMKDVM
+2111 EIVASVMKDVM

-2128 KIRPLEPMALFP
+2128 KICPLQPMALFP

-2157 GKVVVSFSPE
+2157 GKVVVSFGPDSG
-2167 SSSTSSTVAVR
+2167 SSRSLIAVR
-2178 REHKDA
+2178 REHKGA
-2184 VTFKP
+2184 VKFKA
-2189 DGTYVLIGCLG
+2189 DGTYILIGCLG

-2220 LGRSGADKKEA
+2220 LGRGGADKKEA
-2231 AAMINSLRDR
+2231 AALIDSLRAR
-2241 GCTVHVVRGDV
+2241 GCVVNVVRGDV
-2252 SNKEDVAKAASI
+2252 SNKEDVAKAVRA
-2264 AGVPVYGM
+2264 ARVPVYGM
-2272 VQGSM
+2272 VQGAM

-2345 FARYRSGL
+2345 FARYRDGL

-2377 EQGIARSG
+2377 EQGISRSG

-2394 LLLMEQ
+2394 LMLMEQ

-2408 EWRLDP
+2408 GWRLDA

-2419 LVSGLEPAKLAADL
+2419 LVSGLEPARLAADL

-2455 KSEGSGRGGAGGA
+2455 KNEGSGRGGAGGA
-2468 KTVLGLDD
+2468 KAVLGLDD

-2482 EKFAKTFMIPSDD
+2482 EKFARTFMIPSDD

-2511 GTALRNWGFSTF
+2511 GTALRNWGFSSF
-2523 GVDIPISDFMGPLL
+2523 GVDIPASDFMGPVL
-2537 TAQSLADKIFAGRS
+2537 TAQSLAEKIFAGRS

>member
-1 MVGTS
+1 MS
-6 PVAVGFGRSRRAVGR
+6 PIFDEPS
-21 DAYEVQGSESHS
+21 
-33 ATLSNSVRIASH
+33 
-45 LGSSGSSDNSGPSS
+45 SSGEESGPSS
-59 RSRTPPNE
+59 RSRTPPNG
-67 FTAGQ
+67 FATGYN
-72 DGPEPIAIVGMACRL
+72 GSEPIAIVGMACRF
-87 PGQSDTPA
+87 PGKSDTPA
-95 DFWEMLVQQ
+95 DFWEMLVQE

-175 FEAGGIPLDSVSGKN
+175 LESGGIPLDSVSGKN

-239 SFTIDT
+239 RYIN
-245 ACSSS
+245 
-250 MYATHL
+250 
-256 ASRALA
+256 
-262 SGEIDGAIVGGTNLI
+262 GAVVGGTNLI

-324 ALRDGDP
+324 AIRDGDP

-359 AVIRSAY
+359 AVIRKAY

-402 LKDSKRDSL
+402 LKDSNRDSL

-428 TASIIKVVLA
+428 MASIMKVVLG
-438 MEHGTIPASI
+438 MELGVIPGSI
-448 GVKNYNPKI
+448 GVKKYNPKI
-457 NFSNGRLQIVKDTRE
+457 DFSNGRLQVY
-472 WPTAGFNVQRA
+472 NVRRA

-516 AVSDAIMPAPKAGR
+516 VVGDSIAPPAR
-530 TSRTL
+530 ITSRSNRNL
-535 NAHERTQFLLPFS
+535 N
-548 AQDFPSLKAN
+548 DFPSLKAN
-558 VERHREIASQYE
+558 VERHRSVISEYDI
-570 LLDLAFTLGTRRSF
+570 LDLAFTLGNRRSF
-584 FFNRGYAIASADSI
+584 FFNRGYAIASAATI
-598 ADNLN
+598 ADDLDA
-603 PDEMTFGKRG
+603 DEMTFGKRG

-629 AQMGKELMES
+629 AQMGKELMEN
-639 IPSYLKSIRN
+639 IPSYLESIRA
-649 MDRVLQSLGEDAPN
+649 MDRVLQSLGDDAPT
-663 WSIEQS
+663 WTIEEA

-697 NLLRKWGVTPLACV
+697 KLLREWGVTPLACV

-722 AAGYLT
+722 AAGAIT

-742 VDKLTQRGTMLAVG
+742 VDKLVQRGTMLAVG

-776 SPQSVTLSGDEDAA
+776 SPQSVTLSGDENAA
-790 AKVKARLEADGV
+790 AKVKAKLEADGV

-810 GRAYHSHHMKNVG
+810 GRAYHSHHMKDVG

-828 YANRGFEFLDA
+828 RANRGFAYLDVMD
-839 LEFPKH
+839 FPEHEKNA
-845 DKDSNIPLFVSSV
+845 KLPLFISSV
-858 TGEVKRNFQP
+858 TGELKLNFKP
-868 GPEYW
+868 GPDYW
-873 RENLE
+873 RQNLE
-878 SPVRFTQ
+878 SPVKFTQ
-885 AVTRMTE
+885 AMTRMTE
-892 IEGLDINH
+892 LEGLGVNH

-922 VSSRDLEYSATLSR
+922 VSSRDLEYTATLSR
-936 GEDSVTR
+936 GENSVTR
-943 LLDLAGA
+943 LLDLVGA
-950 LFIKGYPI
+950 LFIKGYPV
-958 DLARVNSIEEQD
+958 DLARVNSLEDQD
-970 RRGTITLR
+970 GLGNITLR
-978 HGLPLV
+978 RGFPIV
-984 DLPRY
+984 DLPSY
-989 SWNYSAGP
+989 AWNYSAGP
-997 LRAKHRIN
+997 LRAKHRVN
-1005 MDFQNRKFPRHDL
+1005 LEFQNRKFARHDL
-1018 LGSLLPGV
+1018 LGSILPGV

-1048 KLGPQPVLPATGYIG
+1048 KLGAQPVFPATGYIAV
-1063 IAVEAARQFFH
+1063 AVEAARQFFH
-1074 DKVKFEGPFKYFI
+1074 EKVKFEGPFKYFF
-1087 PRFSIKSALSL
+1087 PRLSIKAALNF

-1105 EVMTSVRFQTV
+1105 EIMTSVRFQQV

-1123 NWLEFTIQSVSE
+1123 NWLEFTIQSHLE

-1145 IGRQAIDE
+1145 IGRRAIDE
-1153 IAPLFDEAKVQ
+1153 IVPLFDESKVQ

-1176 ANIGLNYGPPFNG
+1176 SNIGLNYGAAFNG
-1189 LSNIR
+1189 LSDIR

-1207 LLPTDVLTDDSHYIV
+1207 LLPIDVPTDDSRYVV

-1232 AILIGAHNGSLK
+1232 GILIAAHNGSLK
-1244 SANRSFIPVD
+1244 GANRSFIPVD
-1254 WEEVSVY
+1254 WEEVSIY
-1261 SYEGTSMPA
+1261 SYEGTDLPA
-1270 PTDVNGRI
+1270 PADVKGQL
-1278 LATGEFTS
+1278 LATGEFSS

-1295 LTAPD
+1295 LSTPD
-1300 GRPLFTAKKVNSIT
+1300 GRPLFTAKRVNSIT
-1314 YAEDLNKNVTHD
+1314 YAEDLNRNAADD
-1326 RHPYLRVV
+1326 RHPYLRVL
-1334 WKPDVGTLE
+1334 WKPDVETLE
-1343 NGVLPNAATDI
+1343 
-1354 GRPLS
+1354 
-1359 AIEKSVLPVW
+1359 
-1369 ARNLVAAAK
+1369 
-1378 SSKGQ
+1378 KGK
-1383 VSSAAGLI
+1383 
-1391 DAICALDI
+1391 
-1399 STEAYNVEL
+1399 
-1408 AASNFGASGLH
+1408 
-1419 PSFYHLEGI
+1419 
-1428 YAAMMLTLS
+1428 
-1437 GQQATTPSASAPLE
+1437 
-1451 DSLVQTLD
+1451 TLD

-1466 GMKILEIV
+1466 GMNILQVV

-1492 SLKRYSSFTYLAAS
+1492 SLKRYTSFTYLATS

-1522 VLAEKA
+1522 ISAEK
-1528 SLFENGEQGGLEGI
+1528 STLFENGEYGALEGVTH
-1542 AYDLI
+1542 DLI
-1547 ILPDISSFELR
+1547 ILSEISSFDR
-1558 AADVIAA
+1558 PAAEVIKAL
-1565 VQPLLNENGRLL
+1565 QPLLSENGRLL
-1577 IHKSHH
+1577 IHS
-1583 NAAGLNNEFRT
+1583 NSSERASFNEKFW
-1594 VLELLSRE
+1594 SD
-1602 LTVGTTLP
+1602 
-1610 NYSLSEWKSAL
+1610 AL
-1621 DSSKFDTRVADQSV
+1621 DGQELSAQVIDESV
-1635 SGWTLLSEP
+1635 SGWTVLSEP
-1644 KQNPKPSNDIV
+1644 ARKPKPTKDVV
-1655 VLSRGN
+1655 VLSRDN
-1661 GNGVAEFS
+1661 STSITEFS
-1669 RELANCGYKVHS
+1669 GELEQSGYKILS
-1681 ASLSDDN
+1681 ASLSDKDFVPN
-1688 FSPQSDAIYVSIVE
+1688 PDAIYVSIVE

-1715 EFANLQLLVDSTQAI
+1715 EFANLQSLADSTKAI

-1756 QTEYIQLTFIT
+1756 QTEYVQLTFVA
-1767 IDLDHSDARKAA
+1767 IDLDHSDAQKAA
-1779 EQTGRVL
+1779 KQTLRVL
-1786 SRFSKE
+1786 DRFSKDSE
-1792 SDKID
+1792 GID
-1797 KEYIV
+1797 KEYII
-1802 KDNVFHVSRLAQ
+1802 KDDVIHVSRLSQ
-1814 DALLDREYGE
+1814 DATLDKEYGA
-1824 IINREAAE
+1824 IIAKEAADE
-1832 EQYSAT
+1832 KYDAT
-1838 TPIRLDIEKIGLLD
+1838 EPIRLDIEKIGLLD

-1857 ADERSRELKADEA
+1857 ADDRDRTLKSDEA

-1904 RRVGSGVTNVQVG
+1904 LRVGSGVTDIKVG
-1917 DKVCWMGK
+1917 DKHFK
-1925 GLFGNIERFR
+1925 AI
-1935 AMHLHQMHDDDGL
+1935 HLHQMRDEDGL
-1948 SFEEMAGMPLV
+1948 SFEEMAGMPLI
-1959 FATAI
+1959 FATAV
-1964 YGLLYLGRLKK
+1964 YGLLYLGHLKK
-1975 GEKVLIHSSTGGV
+1975 GEKVLIHSATGGV

-2010 AKREFLIRNYGIEDS
+2010 AKREFLKREYGIEDS

-2040 AATNGRGIDVAL
+2040 AATNGRGIDVSL

-2111 EIVADVMKDVM
+2111 EIVASVMKDVM
-2122 KYLREG
+2122 TYLREG
-2128 KIRPLEPMALFP
+2128 KIRPLQPTALFP

-2167 SSSTSSTVAVR
+2167 SDNSNSFIPVR
-2178 REHKDA
+2178 REPKDA
-2184 VTFKP
+2184 IKFKA
-2189 DGTYVLIGCLG
+2189 DGTYILIGCLG

-2231 AAMINSLRDR
+2231 AAMIDSLRAR
-2241 GCTVHVVRGDV
+2241 GCAVHVVRGDV
-2252 SNKEDVAKAASI
+2252 SSKEDVAKAVAA

-2272 VQGSM
+2272 VQGAM

-2310 AGQPLDFF
+2310 TGQPLDFF

-2331 TQSNYCAANTFLDF
+2331 TQSNYCAGNTFLDF
-2345 FARYRSGL
+2345 FARYRDGL

-2377 EQGIARSG
+2377 EQGISRSG

-2408 EWRLDP
+2408 GWRLDA

-2419 LVSGLEPAKLAADL
+2419 LVSGLEPARLAADL
-2433 DVHGFRFWL
+2433 DVNGFRFWL

-2455 KSEGSGRGGAGGA
+2455 KNEGSGRGGAGGGKA
-2468 KTVLGLDD
+2468 VLELSD
-2476 ILEATV
+2476 IVEATV

-2511 GTALRNWGFSTF
+2511 GTALRNWSFSSF
-2523 GVDIPISDFMGPLL
+2523 GVDIPASDFMGPVL
-2537 TAQSLADKIFAGRS
+2537 TAQSLAEKIFAGRS

>member
-1 MVGTS
+1 
-6 PVAVGFGRSRRAVGR
+6 
-21 DAYEVQGSESHS
+21 
-33 ATLSNSVRIASH
+33 
-45 LGSSGSSDNSGPSS
+45 
-59 RSRTPPNE
+59 
-67 FTAGQ
+67 
-72 DGPEPIAIVGMACRL
+72 CRF
-87 PGQSDTPA
+87 PGKSDTPE

-119 GFHSEKANTGSLGPR
+119 GFHSKKSNTGSLGPR

-175 FEAGGIPLDSVSGKN
+175 FEAGGIPLDNVSGKN
-190 IGTYVG
+190 VGTYV
-196 NFTIDYGMMAL
+196 
-207 RDMEYPKP
+207 
-215 YSMTGHGNTILS
+215 
-227 NRVSYVFNLCGP
+227 
-239 SFTIDT
+239 
-245 ACSSS
+245 
-250 MYATHL
+250 
-256 ASRALA
+256 
-262 SGEIDGAIVGGTNLI
+262 AIVGGTNLI

-324 ALRDGDP
+324 AIRDGDP

-344 GKTSGITQPSAIGQE
+344 GKTSGITQPSAVGQE
-359 AVIRSAY
+359 VVIRTAY
-366 AFAGNLNPDDTS
+366 AFAGNLNPDETS

-393 ELNGITNMF
+393 ELRGITNMF

-428 TASIIKVVLA
+428 MASIMKIVLA
-438 MEHGTIPASI
+438 MELGTIPASI
-448 GVKNYNPKI
+448 GVKNYNPNI
-457 NFSNGRLQIVKDTRE
+457 NFSNGRLQVVKDTLE
-472 WPTAGFNVQRA
+472 WPTGYHVRRA

-516 AVSDAIMPAPKAGR
+516 TVSKSIAQAPTGSR
-530 TSRTL
+530 NSRTL
-535 NAHERTQFLLPFS
+535 NVHERTQFLLPFS

-558 VERHREIASQYE
+558 VERHREVASQYE
-570 LLDLAFTLGTRRSF
+570 LLDLAFTLSTRRSF
-584 FFNRGYAIASADSI
+584 FFNRGYAIASADTI
-598 ADNLN
+598 ADNLGA
-603 PDEMTFGKRG
+603 DEMTFGKRG

-629 AQMGKELMES
+629 AQLGKELMES
-639 IPSYLKSIRN
+639 IPSYLKSIRE
-649 MDRVLQSLGEDAPN
+649 MDRILQSLGEDAPI
-663 WSIEQS
+663 WTLEESI
-669 LLEPKATSAIDQVH
+669 LEPKATSAIDQVH

-697 NLLRKWGVTPLACV
+697 KLLREWNVTPLACV

-722 AAGYLT
+722 AAGIIT
-728 DEQAILAAYFRGVA
+728 DKQAILAAYFRGVA
-742 VDKLTQRGTMLAVG
+742 VDQLTRRGTMLAVG
-756 LGPEEATPYLEEG
+756 LGPVEATPYLEEG

-776 SPQSVTLSGDEDAA
+776 SPESVTLSGDEGTAEKVQ
-790 AKVKARLEADGV
+790 AKLKADGV

-810 GRAYHSHHMKNVG
+810 GRAYHSHHMKDVG
-823 AIYEE
+823 AVYEE
-828 YANRGFEFLDA
+828 RANRGFAFLDA
-839 LEFPKH
+839 LEFPKRE
-845 DKDSNIPLFVSSV
+845 KDSKLPLFVSSV
-858 TGEVKRNFQP
+858 TGEPKLNFQP

-878 SPVRFTQ
+878 SPVRFAQ

-892 IEGLDINH
+892 IEGLGINH
-900 IVEIGPHSAL
+900 IIEIGPHSAL
-910 AGPIRQLRDKLG
+910 AAPIRQLREKLG
-922 VSSRDLEYSATLSR
+922 SGSRDLEYTATLSR
-936 GEDSVTR
+936 GENSVTR
-943 LLDLAGA
+943 LLDLAGV

-958 DLARVNSIEEQD
+958 DLARVNAIENQD
-970 RRGTITLR
+970 EMGRITLR
-978 HGLPLV
+978 KGLPLV

-989 SWNYSAGP
+989 SWNYSAGA

-1005 MDFQNRKFPRHDL
+1005 MDFQNRKFARHDL

-1048 KLGPQPVLPATGYIG
+1048 RLGPQPVFPATGYIA

-1074 DKVKFEGPFKYFI
+1074 EKVMFEGPFKYFI
-1087 PRFSIKSALSL
+1087 PRLSIKSALSF
-1098 PPSGTPI
+1098 PSSGSEI

-1123 NWLEFTIQSVSE
+1123 KWLEFTIQSVSE
-1135 GIWTEHCVGV
+1135 GTWTEHCVGV
-1145 IGRQAIDE
+1145 IGREAIDE
-1153 IAPLFDEAKVQ
+1153 VVPLFDESKVQ

-1176 ANIGLNYGPPFNG
+1176 ANIGLNYGPPFSG
-1189 LSNIR
+1189 LSDIR

-1207 LLPTDVLTDDSHYIV
+1207 LLPIDIPTDDSRYII

-1244 SANRSFIPVD
+1244 GANRSFIPVD
-1254 WEEVSVY
+1254 WEEVSIY
-1261 SYEGTSMPA
+1261 SYEGTDMPVPA
-1270 PTDVNGRI
+1270 DVNGQI
-1278 LATGEFTS
+1278 LATGKLTS

-1295 LTAPD
+1295 LNTPD
-1300 GRPLFTAKKVNSIT
+1300 GRPLFTAKKVNCIT
-1314 YAEDLNKNVTHD
+1314 YAEDLNKNITDD
-1326 RHPYLRVV
+1326 RHPYLRAV
-1334 WKPDVGTLE
+1334 WKPDVETLE
-1343 NGVLPNAATDI
+1343 KGALPAAATDI

-1359 AIEKSVLPVW
+1359 PKEKS
-1369 ARNLVAAAK
+1369 
-1378 SSKGQ
+1378 
-1383 VSSAAGLI
+1383 
-1391 DAICALDI
+1391 
-1399 STEAYNVEL
+1399 
-1408 AASNFGASGLH
+1408 
-1419 PSFYHLEGI
+1419 
-1428 YAAMMLTLS
+1428 
-1437 GQQATTPSASAPLE
+1437 
-1451 DSLVQTLD
+1451 TLD

-1466 GMKILEIV
+1466 GMNILEIV

-1479 LARKLPAVLEGDS
+1479 LDRKLPAVLQGDS
-1492 SLKRYSSFTYLAAS
+1492 SLKRYRSFTYMAAS

-1514 EVYPDGRD
+1514 EDYPEGRD
-1522 VLAEKA
+1522 VSAEKVT
-1528 SLFENGEQGGLEGI
+1528 LFENGEYGALEGVT
-1542 AYDLI
+1542 YDLI
-1547 ILPDISSFELR
+1547 ILPEISSFDLP
-1558 AADVIAA
+1558 AADVLKAL
-1565 VQPLLNENGRLL
+1565 QPFLSENGRLL
-1577 IHKSHH
+1577 IHSSNHK
-1583 NAAGLNNEFRT
+1583 AAAFNEHFW
-1594 VLELLSRE
+1594 
-1602 LTVGTTLP
+1602 TL
-1610 NYSLSEWKSAL
+1610 
-1621 DSSKFDTRVADQSV
+1621 DTRVVDQSA

-1644 KQNPKPSNDIV
+1644 AQNPQPSKDIV
-1655 VLSRGN
+1655 VLSRDN
-1661 GNGVAEFS
+1661 TAGVAEFS
-1669 RELANCGYKVHS
+1669 GELAQNGYKVHS
-1681 ASLSDDN
+1681 ASLSDRN
-1688 FSPQSDAIYVSIVE
+1688 FTPQSDAIYVSIVE

-1707 FNGNLNAT
+1707 FNGNLDAA
-1715 EFANLQLLVDSTQAI
+1715 EFANLQRLADSTQAI

-1739 GKVDPNAA
+1739 GKVNPNAA

-1756 QTEYIQLTFIT
+1756 QTEYVQLTFIT
-1767 IDLDHSDARKAA
+1767 IDLDHSDAQKAA
-1779 EQTGRVL
+1779 KQTGRVL
-1786 SRFSKE
+1786 GRFSKE
-1792 SDKID
+1792 SDSID

-1814 DALLDREYGE
+1814 DAVLDKEYGE
-1824 IINREAAE
+1824 IIGKEGADE
-1832 EQYSAT
+1832 EYNAT

-1857 ADERSRELKADEA
+1857 ADERDRELEFDEA

-1904 RRVGSGVTNVQVG
+1904 RRVGSSVTEVKVG

-1925 GLFGNIERFR
+1925 GLFGNIERLK
-1935 AMHLHQMHDDDGL
+1935 AMHLHQMHDGNGF
-1948 SFEEMAGMPLV
+1948 SFEEMAGVPLV
-1959 FATAI
+1959 FATAV

-1975 GEKVLIHSSTGGV
+1975 GEKVLIHSATGGV

-2010 AKREFLIRNYGIEDS
+2010 AKRQFLKREYGLEDS

-2111 EIVADVMKDVM
+2111 EIVASVMKDVM
-2122 KYLREG
+2122 KYLSEG
-2128 KIRPLEPMALFP
+2128 KICPLRPMTLFP
-2140 ATQVSAAFAEFA
+2140 ATQISAAFTEFA
-2152 NPHRI
+2152 NPQRI
-2157 GKVVVSFSPE
+2157 G
-2167 SSSTSSTVAVR
+2167 
-2178 REHKDA
+2178 
-2184 VTFKP
+2184 KP

-2220 LGRSGADKKEA
+2220 LGRGGADKKEA
-2231 AAMINSLRDR
+2231 AAMIDSLRAR

-2252 SNKEDVAKAASI
+2252 SNKEDVAKAVAA

-2272 VQGSM
+2272 VQGAM

-2331 TQSNYCAANTFLDF
+2331 TQSNYCAGNTFLDF
-2345 FARYRSGL
+2345 FARYRDGL

-2377 EQGIARSG
+2377 EQGITRSG

-2408 EWRLDP
+2408 DWRLDP

-2455 KSEGSGRGGAGGA
+2455 RSEESGRGGVCGA
-2468 KTVLGLDD
+2468 KAVLDLSD
-2476 ILEATV
+2476 IVEATV

-2523 GVDIPISDFMGPLL
+2523 GVDIPVSDFMGPVL
-2537 TAQSLADKIFAGRS
+2537 TAQSLAEKIFA

>member
-1 MVGTS
+1 MAPILDEPS
-6 PVAVGFGRSRRAVGR
+6 S
-21 DAYEVQGSESHS
+21 S
-33 ATLSNSVRIASH
+33 
-45 LGSSGSSDNSGPSS
+45 SSGSSS
-59 RSRTPPNE
+59 RSRTPPNGLS
-67 FTAGQ
+67 TGYNSA
-72 DGPEPIAIVGMACRL
+72 EPIAIVGMACRF

-95 DFWEMLVQQ
+95 DFWELLVQQ
-104 RSGYSEPPS
+104 RSGYSEPPP
-113 SRFNIN
+113 SRFNIE

-141 DVYNFDPPFFGIT
+141 NVYNFDPPFFGIT
-154 QTEAT
+154 QTEAIA
-159 VMDPQQ
+159 MDPQQ

-175 FEAGGIPLDSVSGKN
+175 FESGGISLDSVSGKN
-190 IGTYVG
+190 IGTFVG
-196 NFTIDYGMMAL
+196 NFTIDYCMMAL

-250 MYATHL
+250 MYATHM
-256 ASRALA
+256 ACRALA
-262 SGEIDGAIVGGTNLI
+262 SGEINGAVVGGTNLI
-277 LDAAVQMAVDKM
+277 LDAATQMAVDKM

-359 AVIRSAY
+359 AVIRKAY
-366 AFAGNLNPDDTS
+366 AFAGNLNPDETS

-411 LIGAVKT
+411 LVGAVKT

-428 TASIIKVVLA
+428 MASIVKVVLA
-438 MEHGTIPASI
+438 MELGVIPASI

-457 NFSNGRLQIVKDTRE
+457 NFSNGRLQVVKDTLQ
-472 WPTAGFNVQRA
+472 WPAGYNVRRA

-516 AVSDAIMPAPKAGR
+516 AVSKSPATQVAASNR
-530 TSRTL
+530 RNRNL
-535 NAHERTQFLLPFS
+535 NVQERTQFLLPFS

-558 VERHREIASQYE
+558 ALVALS
-570 LLDLAFTLGTRRSF
+570 
-584 FFNRGYAIASADSI
+584 FFNRGYSIASAATIVD
-598 ADNLN
+598 DLN
-603 PDEMTFGKRG
+603 ADEMTFGKRG

-639 IPSYLKSIRN
+639 FPSYLKSIRE
-649 MDRVLQSLGEDAPN
+649 MDSTLQSLGEDAPT
-663 WSIEQS
+663 WSIEES
-669 LLEPKATSAIDQVH
+669 ILEPKATSAIDQVH

-697 NLLRKWGVTPLACV
+697 KLLREWGVNPLACV

-722 AAGYLT
+722 AAGAIT

-742 VDKLTQRGTMLAVG
+742 VDQLTQRGTMLAVG
-756 LGPEEATPYLEEG
+756 LGPEEAAPYLEDG
-769 IRIACYN
+769 VRIACYN
-776 SPQSVTLSGDEDAA
+776 SPQSVTLSGDENAA
-790 AKVKARLEADGV
+790 AKVKEKLEADGI

-810 GRAYHSHHMKNVG
+810 GRAYHSHHMKDVG
-823 AIYEE
+823 PIYEE
-828 YANRGFEFLDA
+828 CANRGFAFLDA
-839 LEFPKH
+839 LEFPRH
-845 DKDSNIPLFVSSV
+845 EKDAKLPIFVSSV
-858 TGEVKRNFQP
+858 TGELKLNFRP

-873 RENLE
+873 RQNLE

-885 AVTRMTE
+885 AMTRMTE
-892 IEGLDINH
+892 LEGLGINH
-900 IVEIGPHSAL
+900 IIEIGPHSAL

-922 VSSRDLEYSATLSR
+922 VSSRDLEYTATLSR
-936 GEDSVTR
+936 GENSVTR

-958 DLARVNSIEEQD
+958 DLTRVNSIEDQD
-970 RRGTITLR
+970 RLGNITLR
-978 HGLPLV
+978 QGLPLV
-984 DLPRY
+984 DLPPY
-989 SWNYSAGP
+989 AWNYSAGP
-997 LRAKHRIN
+997 LRAKHRFN
-1005 MDFQNRKFPRHDL
+1005 MEFQNRKFPRHDL
-1018 LGSLLPGV
+1018 LGSLIPGT

-1048 KLGPQPVLPATGYIG
+1048 KLGAQPVFPATGYIA

-1074 DKVKFEGPFKYFI
+1074 EKVNFEGPFKYFM
-1087 PRFSIKSALSL
+1087 PRISIKSALNL

-1105 EVMTSVRFQTV
+1105 EVTTSVRFQTV

-1123 NWLEFTIQSVSE
+1123 KWLEFTISSLLE

-1145 IGRQAIDE
+1145 IGRQPIDKV
-1153 IAPLFDEAKVQ
+1153 APLFDETRVQ

-1176 ANIGLNYGPPFNG
+1176 ANIGLNYGAAFNG
-1189 LSNIR
+1189 LSGIR

-1207 LLPTDVLTDDSHYIV
+1207 LLPINVPTDDSRYLV

-1232 AILIGAHNGSLK
+1232 GILIAAHNGSLK
-1244 SANRSFIPVD
+1244 GANRSFIPVD
-1254 WEEVSVY
+1254 WEEVSIY
-1261 SYEGTSMPA
+1261 SYEGTDMPA
-1270 PTDVNGRI
+1270 PADVNGQI

-1286 LRALWGSFQ
+1286 LRALFGAFQ
-1295 LTAPD
+1295 LNAPD
-1300 GRPLFTAKKVNSIT
+1300 GRPLFTTKKVNCIT
-1314 YAEDLNKNVTHD
+1314 YAEDLNRNVIED
-1326 RHPYLRVV
+1326 RHPYLRVL
-1334 WKPDVGTLE
+1334 WKPDIETLE
-1343 NGVLPNAATDI
+1343 KGPLPAAATDI
-1354 GRPLS
+1354 GRSLS
-1359 AIEKSVLPVW
+1359 PKEIAILSTWAYNLTTTAQASEKKVP
-1369 ARNLVAAAK
+1369 
-1378 SSKGQ
+1378 
-1383 VSSAAGLI
+1383 SAARLI
-1391 DAICALDI
+1391 DAISSLNI
-1399 STEAYNVEL
+1399 SNKAYDVDL
-1408 AASNFGASGLH
+1408 AASDPGASELD

-1437 GQQATTPSASAPLE
+1437 GELATVPSVSTHT
-1451 DSLVQTLD
+1451 DSLSQTLD
-1459 LVGHKYP
+1459 LLGHKYS
-1466 GMKILEIV
+1466 GMNILQVV

-1479 LARKLPAVLEGDS
+1479 LACKLPAILEGDS
-1492 SLKRYSSFTYLAAS
+1492 SLKRYNSFTYLAAS
-1506 DALVEASA
+1506 DALVEAA
-1514 EVYPDGRD
+1514 EKIYPDGRD
-1522 VLAEKA
+1522 VSTEKVT
-1528 SLFENGEQGGLEGI
+1528 LFENGEYGALEGTTF
-1542 AYDLI
+1542 DLV
-1547 ILPDISSFELR
+1547 ILSDISSFSR
-1558 AADVIAA
+1558 PAAEVLKTL
-1565 VQPLLNENGRLL
+1565 QPFLNENGRLL
-1577 IHKSHH
+1577 IHSSNHE
-1583 NAAGLNNEFRT
+1583 ASFNEQFWT
-1594 VLELLSRE
+1594 LLDLLSRE
-1602 LTVGTTLP
+1602 VAPGSSLP
-1610 NYSLSEWKSAL
+1610 DIQMPLWKDAL
-1621 DSSKFDTRVADQSV
+1621 DSQGQATQVIDESV

-1644 KQNPKPSNDIV
+1644 VRKSQPTKDVV
-1655 VLSRGN
+1655 VLSRDNSVGI
-1661 GNGVAEFS
+1661 AEFS
-1669 RELANCGYKVHS
+1669 SELAQSGYNVDC
-1681 ASLSDDN
+1681 ASISDKSFAPN
-1688 FSPQSDAIYVSIVE
+1688 PDAIYVSIVE

-1707 FNGNLNAT
+1707 FNGNLNAV
-1715 EFANLQLLVDSTQAI
+1715 EFTNLQRLADSTQAI

-1739 GKVDPNAA
+1739 GNVDPNAA

-1756 QTEYIQLTFIT
+1756 QTEYVQLKFIA
-1767 IDLDHSDARKAA
+1767 IDLDHSDTRRAA
-1779 EQTGRVL
+1779 KQTIHLLDRL
-1786 SRFSKE
+1786 PIE
-1792 SDKID
+1792 SDIID
-1797 KEYIV
+1797 KEYII
-1802 KDNVFHVSRLAQ
+1802 KNDVFFVSRLAQ
-1814 DALLDREYGE
+1814 DAALDKEYGA
-1824 IINREAAE
+1824 IIGKEAADE
-1832 EQYSAT
+1832 KYDAT

-1857 ADERSRELKADEA
+1857 ADERDRQLKSDEA

-1904 RRVGSGVTNVQVG
+1904 CRVGSGVTNVKVG

-1925 GLFGNIERFR
+1925 GLFGNIERFK
-1935 AMHLHQMHDDDGL
+1935 AIHLHQMKDEDGV
-1948 SFEEMAGMPLV
+1948 SFEEMAGLPLV
-1959 FATAI
+1959 FATAV

-1975 GEKVLIHSSTGGV
+1975 GEKVLIHSATGGV

-1993 QIAKMVGAEIFA
+1993 QIARMVGAEIFA

-2010 AKREFLIRNYGIEDS
+2010 AKREFLKREYGIEDS

-2040 AATNGRGIDVAL
+2040 AATGGYGVDVAL

-2064 SVMANNGR
+2064 SIMANNGR

-2101 DFGVVADDHP
+2101 DFGVVADEHP

-2128 KIRPLEPMALFP
+2128 KIRPLQPMALFP
-2140 ATQVSAAFAEFA
+2140 ATQVAAAFAEFA

-2157 GKVVVSFSPE
+2157 GKVVVSFGQKLSGSG
-2167 SSSTSSTVAVR
+2167 SSISVR
-2178 REHKDA
+2178 RENKDA
-2184 VTFKP
+2184 IQFKAN
-2189 DGTYVLIGCLG
+2189 GTYLLIGCLG

-2231 AAMINSLRDR
+2231 AAMIESLRAR
-2241 GCTVHVVRGDV
+2241 GCVVHIVRGDV
-2252 SNKEDVAKAASI
+2252 SNKEDVAKAVNT

-2272 VQGSM
+2272 VQGAM

-2310 AGQPLDFF
+2310 TGHPLDFF

-2345 FARYRSGL
+2345 FARYRDGL

-2377 EQGIARSG
+2377 EQGISRSG

-2394 LLLMEQ
+2394 LMLMEQ
-2400 AMKPGRVG
+2400 AMKRGRVG
-2408 EWRLDP
+2408 GWRLDA

-2433 DVHGFRFWL
+2433 DIHGFRFWL

-2468 KTVLGLDD
+2468 KVVLDLND
-2476 ILEATV
+2476 IVEATV
-2482 EKFAKTFMIPSDD
+2482 EKFAKTFMIPSED

-2511 GTALRNWGFSTF
+2511 GTALRNWSFSTF
-2523 GVDIPISDFMGPLL
+2523 GVDIPASDFMGPVL
-2537 TAQSLADKIFAGRS
+2537 TAQSLAEKIFAGRS

>member
-1 MVGTS
+1 MNFLTNN
-6 PVAVGFGRSRRAVGR
+6 
-21 DAYEVQGSESHS
+21 Y
-33 ATLSNSVRIASH
+33 
-45 LGSSGSSDNSGPSS
+45 
-59 RSRTPPNE
+59 
-67 FTAGQ
+67 
-72 DGPEPIAIVGMACRL
+72 
-87 PGQSDTPA
+87 
-95 DFWEMLVQQ
+95 LV
-104 RSGYSEPPS
+104 
-113 SRFNIN
+113 
-119 GFHSEKANTGSLGPR
+119 
-134 GGYFISE
+134 
-141 DVYNFDPPFFGIT
+141 
-154 QTEAT
+154 
-159 VMDPQQ
+159 
-165 RKLLE
+165 
-170 CVYEA
+170 
-175 FEAGGIPLDSVSGKN
+175 
-190 IGTYVG
+190 
-196 NFTIDYGMMAL
+196 
-207 RDMEYPKP
+207 
-215 YSMTGHGNTILS
+215 
-227 NRVSYVFNLCGP
+227 
-239 SFTIDT
+239 
-245 ACSSS
+245 
-250 MYATHL
+250 
-256 ASRALA
+256 
-262 SGEIDGAIVGGTNLI
+262 
-277 LDAAVQMAVDKM
+277 
-289 GVLSHTSTC
+289 
-298 HTFDASADGYGR
+298 
-310 AEGIGALYLKRLSD
+310 
-324 ALRDGDP
+324 
-331 IRGVIRGTAANAN
+331 
-344 GKTSGITQPSAIGQE
+344 
-359 AVIRSAY
+359 
-366 AFAGNLNPDDTS
+366 
-378 YFECHGTGTPVGDPI
+378 
-393 ELNGITNMF
+393 
-402 LKDSKRDSL
+402 
-411 LIGAVKT
+411 
-418 NVGHAEAASA
+418 
-428 TASIIKVVLA
+428 
-438 MEHGTIPASI
+438 
-448 GVKNYNPKI
+448 
-457 NFSNGRLQIVKDTRE
+457 NFSNGRLQIVKDTLE

-516 AVSDAIMPAPKAGR
+516 AVCDVITPGPTEDR
-530 TSRTL
+530 NSRSL
-535 NAHERTQFLLPFS
+535 NVHERTQFLLPFS
-548 AQDFPSLKAN
+548 AQDFPSLKAS
-558 VERHREIASQYE
+558 VERHREVASQYE

-598 ADNLN
+598 ADDLD
-603 PDEMTFGKRG
+603 PEEMTFGKRG

-639 IPSYLKSIRN
+639 IPSYLQSIRN
-649 MDRVLQSLGEDAPN
+649 MDRILQSLGEDAPT
-663 WSIEQS
+663 WSIEES
-669 LLEPKATSAIDQVH
+669 LLQPKATSAIDQVH

-697 NLLRKWGVTPLACV
+697 KLLREWGVTPLACV

-722 AAGYLT
+722 AAGAIT

-769 IRIACYN
+769 VRIACYN
-776 SPQSVTLSGDEDAA
+776 SPASVTLSGDEEAA

-810 GRAYHSHHMKNVG
+810 GRAYHSHHMKDVG

-828 YANRGFEFLDA
+828 YANRGFAFLDA

-858 TGEVKRNFQP
+858 TGELKHNFQP

-885 AVTRMTE
+885 AMTRMTE
-892 IEGLDINH
+892 IEGLGINH

-922 VSSRDLEYSATLSR
+922 VSSRDLEYTATLSR

-950 LFIKGYPI
+950 LFIKGYPV

-970 RRGTITLR
+970 RRGTITAR
-978 HGLPLV
+978 HGVPLV

-1005 MDFQNRKFPRHDL
+1005 MDFQNRKFARHDL
-1018 LGSLLPGV
+1018 LGTLLPGV

-1048 KLGPQPVLPATGYIG
+1048 KLGPQPVLPATGYIA
-1063 IAVEAARQFFH
+1063 IVVEAARQFFH

-1087 PRFSIKSALSL
+1087 PRLSIKSALSL

-1105 EVMTSVRFQTV
+1105 EVMTSARFQTV

-1123 NWLEFTIQSVSE
+1123 NWLEVTIQSVLE
-1135 GIWTEHCVGV
+1135 GVWTEHCVGV
-1145 IGRQAIDE
+1145 IGRKAIDE
-1153 IAPLFDEAKVQ
+1153 ITPLFDEAKVQ

-1207 LLPTDVLTDDSHYIV
+1207 LLPTDVPTDDSRYIV

-1244 SANRSFIPVD
+1244 GANRSFIPVD

-1261 SYEGTSMPA
+1261 SYEGTNMPA
-1270 PTDVNGRI
+1270 PTDVNGQI

-1295 LTAPD
+1295 LSAPD

-1343 NGVLPNAATDI
+1343 KGALPNAATNVE
-1354 GRPLS
+1354 RPLS
-1359 AIEKSVLPVW
+1359 AKEKSILPIW
-1369 ARNLVAAAK
+1369 ARNLITVAK

-1383 VSSAAGLI
+1383 VPSAASLI
-1391 DAICALDI
+1391 DAISGLNI
-1399 STEAYNVEL
+1399 STEAYDAEL
-1408 AASNFGASGLH
+1408 AASNFGAASKLH
-1419 PSFYHLEGI
+1419 PDFYRLESI
-1428 YAAMMLTLS
+1428 YAAMMLSLS
-1437 GQQATTPSASAPLE
+1437 GQQVTTPSSSAHLE

-1459 LVGHKYP
+1459 LIGHKYP

-1474 NSEAD
+1474 NSDAD
-1479 LARKLPAVLEGDS
+1479 LERKLPAVLEGDS
-1492 SLKRYSSFTYLAAS
+1492 SLKRYSSFTYLAVS

-1514 EVYPDGRD
+1514 EAYPDGRD
-1522 VLAEKA
+1522 VFAEKG
-1528 SLFENGEQGGLEGI
+1528 SLFDDGEQDGLESG

-1547 ILPDISSFELR
+1547 ILPDISSFDR
-1558 AADVIAA
+1558 PAANVVAA
-1565 VQPLLNENGRLL
+1565 LQPLLSENGRLL
-1577 IHKSHH
+1577 VHKNHH
-1583 NAAGLNNEFRT
+1583 TASALNDEFRT

-1602 LTVGTTLP
+1602 LTSGTTLP
-1610 NYSLSEWKSAL
+1610 DYHFSEWKGAL
-1621 DSSKFDTRVADQSV
+1621 DSSEIGIRVVDQSV

-1644 KQNPKPSNDIV
+1644 KQTPKPANDIV
-1655 VLSRGN
+1655 VLSRD
-1661 GNGVAEFS
+1661 NGVGAVEFS
-1669 RELANCGYKVHS
+1669 RELANGGYNVHS
-1681 ASLSDDN
+1681 ASLSDEN
-1688 FSPQSDAIYVSIVE
+1688 FTPQPNAIYVSIVE

-1756 QTEYIQLTFIT
+1756 QTEYIQLTFVT

-1786 SRFSKE
+1786 GRFSKE
-1792 SDKID
+1792 SDQID

-1814 DALLDREYGE
+1814 DALLDKEYGE

-1832 EQYSAT
+1832 EQYNAT

-1857 ADERSRELKADEA
+1857 TDERSRELKVDEA

-1904 RRVGSGVTNVQVG
+1904 RRVGSGVTNVKVG

-1925 GLFGNIERFR
+1925 GLFGNIERFK
-1935 AMHLHQMHDDDGL
+1935 AMHLHQMHDNDGL

-1964 YGLLYLGRLKK
+1964 YGLLYLGRLRK
-1975 GEKVLIHSSTGGV
+1975 GEKVLIHSATGGV

-2025 HIFSSRDTSFAAGIM
+2025 HIFTPATPPSPRASWLLPTVAASTSHSTPSSESSSRP
-2040 AATNGRGIDVAL
+2040 RGASWLITVDISRLVAL
-2052 NSLVRELLAASW
+2052 TSW
-2064 SVMANNGR
+2064 SSASSTLMYSSAILLSVPSTLVSLPMIIQVSRFQSFCRNGANP
-2072 HIEIGR
+2072 
-2078 TDIMEFG
+2078 
-2085 ILDLNVFKR
+2085 LL
-2094 NTTFSAF
+2094 
-2101 DFGVVADDHP
+2101 P

-2157 GKVVVSFSPE
+2157 GKVVVSFSPTA
-2167 SSSTSSTVAVR
+2167 SSSSSAIAVR

-2231 AAMINSLRDR
+2231 AAMIDSLRSR

-2252 SNKEDVAKAASI
+2252 SNREDVAKAVSV

-2277 ALEDKLFSKL
+2277 ALEVSLASTF
-2287 DLPGWQYPI
+2287 PI
-2296 DPKVRGTWNLHECL
+2296 
-2310 AGQPLDFF
+2310 
-2318 VMLSSISAMTGAP
+2318 P
-2331 TQSNYCAANTFLDF
+2331 TA
-2345 FARYRSGL
+2345 
-2353 GLPATTVGLSMV
+2353 
-2365 LEVGFVS
+2365 
-2372 QNLAI
+2372 
-2377 EQGIARSG
+2377 
-2385 IHGITERDF
+2385 
-2394 LLLMEQ
+2394 
-2400 AMKPGRVG
+2400 
-2408 EWRLDP
+2408 
-2414 GAKNF
+2414 
-2419 LVSGLEPAKLAADL
+2419 
-2433 DVHGFRFWL
+2433 
-2442 QPRVGPLLTAIQR
+2442 LLTCLRINSSAN
-2455 KSEGSGRGGAGGA
+2455 S
-2468 KTVLGLDD
+2468 
-2476 ILEATV
+2476 
-2482 EKFAKTFMIPSDD
+2482 TFRDGNIPSI
-2495 VDPSKPLVA
+2495 PRF
-2504 YGMDSMI
+2504 GEH
-2511 GTALRNWGFSTF
+2511 GTCTRA
-2523 GVDIPISDFMGPLL
+2523 
-2537 TAQSLADKIFAGRS
+2537 SLASP

>member
-1 MVGTS
+1 MA
-6 PVAVGFGRSRRAVGR
+6 PIF
-21 DAYEVQGSESHS
+21 YEHSSSSE
-33 ATLSNSVRIASH
+33 
-45 LGSSGSSDNSGPSS
+45 GSGPSS
-59 RSRTPPNE
+59 RSRTPPTGISIDYN
-67 FTAGQ
+67 GS
-72 DGPEPIAIVGMACRL
+72 EPIAIVGMACRF
-87 PGQSDTPA
+87 PGQLDTPA
-95 DFWEMLVQQ
+95 EFWEMLVQE
-104 RSGYSEPPS
+104 RSGYSEPPP

-154 QTEAT
+154 QTEAIA
-159 VMDPQQ
+159 MDPQQ

-175 FEAGGIPLDSVSGKN
+175 LESGGIPLDSVSGKN
-190 IGTYVG
+190 VGTYVG

-239 SFTIDT
+239 S
-245 ACSSS
+245 
-250 MYATHL
+250 
-256 ASRALA
+256 
-262 SGEIDGAIVGGTNLI
+262 GEINGAVVGGTNLI

-324 ALRDGDP
+324 AIRDGDP

-344 GKTSGITQPSAIGQE
+344 GKTSGITQPSAVGQE
-359 AVIRSAY
+359 AVIRKAY
-366 AFAGNLNPDDTS
+366 AFAGNLNPDETS

-393 ELNGITNMF
+393 ELNAITNMF
-402 LKDSKRDSL
+402 LRDSKRDSL

-418 NVGHAEAASA
+418 NLGHAEAASA
-428 TASIIKVVLA
+428 MASIMKVVLA
-438 MEHGTIPASI
+438 MELGTIPASI
-448 GVKNYNPKI
+448 GVKKYNPKI
-457 NFSNGRLQIVKDTRE
+457 NFSNGRLQVVKNTRE
-472 WPTAGFNVQRA
+472 WPDEYNVRRA

-503 SYLPGYKSFKKRG
+503 SYLPGYKSFNKRG
-516 AVSDAIMPAPKAGR
+516 SN
-530 TSRTL
+530 SRTL
-535 NAHERTQFLLPFS
+535 NIHERTH
-548 AQDFPSLKAN
+548 LKAN
-558 VERHREIASQYE
+558 VQRHRDVASEYE
-570 LLDLAFTLGTRRSF
+570 MCDLAFTLSARRSF
-584 FFNRGYAIASADSI
+584 FFNRGYAIASA
-598 ADNLN
+598 A
-603 PDEMTFGKRG
+603 TRG

-629 AQMGKELMES
+629 AQMGKELMEN
-639 IPSYLKSIRN
+639 IPSYLNSIRA
-649 MDRVLQSLGEDAPN
+649 MDSVLQSLGEDAPT
-663 WSIEQS
+663 WTIEGS

-697 NLLRKWGVTPLACV
+697 KLLREWGVSPLACV

-722 AAGYLT
+722 AA
-728 DEQAILAAYFRGVA
+728 AAYFRGVA
-742 VDKLTQRGTMLAVG
+742 VDQLTQR
-756 LGPEEATPYLEEG
+756 EAAPYLEDG

-790 AKVKARLEADGV
+790 ANVKAKLEADGI

-810 GRAYHSHHMKNVG
+810 GRAYHSHHMKDVG

-828 YANRGFEFLDA
+828 RANRGFTFLDA
-839 LEFPKH
+839 LEFPQREKDAKH
-845 DKDSNIPLFVSSV
+845 PVFISS
-858 TGEVKRNFQP
+858 P

-873 RENLE
+873 RQNLE

-885 AVTRMTE
+885 AMTRMTE
-892 IEGLDINH
+892 LEGLGINH

-922 VSSRDLEYSATLSR
+922 VSSRDLEYTATLSR
-936 GEDSVTR
+936 GENS
-943 LLDLAGA
+943 
-950 LFIKGYPI
+950 GYPI
-958 DLARVNSIEEQD
+958 DLVRVNAIEDQD
-970 RRGTITLR
+970 R
-978 HGLPLV
+978 LV
-984 DLPRY
+984 DLPPY
-989 SWNYSAGP
+989 AWNYSAGS
-997 LRAKHRIN
+997 LRAKHRVN
-1005 MDFQNRKFPRHDL
+1005 MEFQNRKFSRHDL

-1048 KLGPQPVLPATGYIG
+1048 KLGAQPVLPATGYIA

-1087 PRFSIKSALSL
+1087 PRLSIKSALNL
-1098 PPSGTPI
+1098 PPSGNPI
-1105 EVMTSVRFQTV
+1105 EVMTSARFQLV

-1123 NWLEFTIQSVSE
+1123 NWLEFTIQSCLD
-1135 GIWTEHCVGV
+1135 GIWTEHCVV
-1145 IGRQAIDE
+1145 
-1153 IAPLFDEAKVQ
+1153 APLFDESRVQ

-1176 ANIGLNYGPPFNG
+1176 ANIGLNYGAAFNG
-1189 LSNIR
+1189 L
-1194 TDPWTNEC
+1194 T
-1202 VADTK
+1202 DTK
-1207 LLPTDVLTDDSHYIV
+1207 LLPLGVPTDDSRYI
-1222 HPGAMDTCLQ
+1222 G
-1232 AILIGAHNGSLK
+1232 ILIAAHNGSLK
-1244 SANRSFIPVD
+1244 GANRSFIPVD
-1254 WEEVSVY
+1254 WEEVSIY
-1261 SYEGTSMPA
+1261 SYEGTDMPA
-1270 PTDVNGRI
+1270 PENTNGKI
-1278 LATGEFTS
+1278 LATGEFSS
-1286 LRALWGSFQ
+1286 LRALFGAFQ
-1295 LTAPD
+1295 LSAPD
-1300 GRPLFTAKKVNSIT
+1300 GRPLFTAKRVNSIT
-1314 YAEDLNKNVTHD
+1314 YAEDLNRNVTED
-1326 RHPYLRVV
+1326 RHPYLRVL
-1334 WKPDVGTLE
+1334 WKPD
-1343 NGVLPNAATDI
+1343 
-1354 GRPLS
+1354 S
-1359 AIEKSVLPVW
+1359 
-1369 ARNLVAAAK
+1369 
-1378 SSKGQ
+1378 
-1383 VSSAAGLI
+1383 
-1391 DAICALDI
+1391 
-1399 STEAYNVEL
+1399 
-1408 AASNFGASGLH
+1408 
-1419 PSFYHLEGI
+1419 
-1428 YAAMMLTLS
+1428 
-1437 GQQATTPSASAPLE
+1437 E
-1451 DSLVQTLD
+1451 DSLISTLD
-1459 LVGHKYP
+1459 LLGHKYP
-1466 GMKILEIV
+1466 GMNIAEVV

-1479 LARKLPAVLEGDS
+1479 IDNTHPAVLEGNS
-1492 SLKRYSSFTYLAAS
+1492 SLKRYNSYTYLAVT

-1514 EVYPDGRD
+1514 SIYPEGRD
-1522 VLAEKA
+1522 VTVEKMA
-1528 SLFENGEQGGLEGI
+1528 LFDDGEDRTSNDVT
-1542 AYDLI
+1542 YDLV
-1547 ILPDISSFELR
+1547 ILPDISSFNRSATEVLK
-1558 AADVIAA
+1558 AL
-1565 VQPLLNENGRLL
+1565 QPLLNEKGRFLV
-1577 IHKSHH
+1577 HKRGYDAVSFDSRIWDEIMTQVIDE
-1583 NAAGLNNEFRT
+1583 AA
-1594 VLELLSRE
+1594 
-1602 LTVGTTLP
+1602 
-1610 NYSLSEWKSAL
+1610 
-1621 DSSKFDTRVADQSV
+1621 
-1635 SGWTLLSEP
+1635 SGWTILSEP
-1644 KQNPKPSNDIV
+1644 PRKPKPTKDIV
-1655 VLSRGN
+1655 VLSRRN
-1661 GNGVAEFS
+1661 SDAVTDFAV
-1669 RELANCGYKVHS
+1669 ELARSGYGVRS
-1681 ASLSDDN
+1681 ASLSDET
-1688 FSPQSDAIYVSIVE
+1688 FTPYPDAIYVSIVE

-1707 FNGNLNAT
+1707 FNGNLSAT
-1715 EFANLQLLVDSTQAI
+1715 EFSNLQRLADSTQAI

-1756 QTEYIQLTFIT
+1756 QTEYVQLTFIA
-1767 IDLDHSDARKAA
+1767 IDLDHADTRRAAR
-1779 EQTGRVL
+1779 QTLRVL
-1786 SRFSKE
+1786 DRFSKD
-1792 SDKID
+1792 SDSID

-1802 KDNVFHVSRLAQ
+1802 KDDVFHISRLAQ
-1814 DALLDREYGE
+1814 DTALDKEYSE
-1824 IINREAAE
+1824 IITREAADE
-1832 EQYSAT
+1832 EYDAT

-1857 ADERSRELKADEA
+1857 ADERDRVLRPDEA
-1870 EVEVKAVGLN
+1870 EVEVKSVGIN

-1891 HSESLSHEGAGIV
+1891 HSESLSHEGSGIV
-1904 RRVGSGVTNVQVG
+1904 RRIGTSVTNIRVG
-1917 DKVCWMGK
+1917 DK
-1925 GLFGNIERFR
+1925 RFK
-1935 AMHLHQMHDDDGL
+1935 AMHLHQMRDEDGL
-1948 SFEEMAGMPLV
+1948 SFEDMAGMPLV
-1959 FATAI
+1959 FATAV
-1964 YGLLYLGRLKK
+1964 YGLLYLGRLRK
-1975 GEKVLIHSSTGGV
+1975 GEKVLIHSATGGV

-2005 TVGTP
+2005 TVGTL
-2010 AKREFLIRNYGIEDS
+2010 AKREFLKREYGLEDS

-2040 AATNGRGIDVAL
+2040 AATNGRGVDVAL

-2078 TDIMEFG
+2078 TDIMEYG

-2128 KIRPLEPMALFP
+2128 KIRALQPMALFP
-2140 ATQVSAAFAEFA
+2140 ATQISAAFAEFA

-2157 GKVVVSFSPE
+2157 GKVVVSFCPE
-2167 SSSTSSTVAVR
+2167 GSSSRSLLAVR
-2178 REHKDA
+2178 REQKGA
-2184 VTFKP
+2184 ITFRA
-2189 DGTYVLIGCLG
+2189 DGTYLLIGCLG

-2220 LGRSGADKKEA
+2220 LGRGGADKKEA
-2231 AAMINSLRDR
+2231 AAMIDSLRAR
-2241 GCTVHVVRGDV
+2241 GCLVHVVRGDV
-2252 SNKEDVAKAASI
+2252 SNKEDVARAVAV

-2272 VQGSM
+2272 VQGAM

-2331 TQSNYCAANTFLDF
+2331 TQSNYCAGNTFLDF
-2345 FARYRSGL
+2345 FARYRDGL

-2394 LLLMEQ
+2394 LMLMEQ

-2408 EWRLDP
+2408 GWRLDA

-2419 LVSGLEPAKLAADL
+2419 LVSGLEPARLASDL
-2433 DVHGFRFWL
+2433 DIHGFRFWL

-2455 KSEGSGRGGAGGA
+2455 KNEGSARGGTGGVKA
-2468 KTVLGLDD
+2468 VLDLDD
-2476 ILEATV
+2476 ILGATV
-2482 EKFAKTFMIPSDD
+2482 EKFAKTFMIPTDD
-2495 VDPSKPLVA
+2495 VDPAKPLVA

-2523 GVDIPISDFMGPLL
+2523 GVDIPASDFMGPVL
-2537 TAQSLADKIFAGRS
+2537 TAQSLAEKIFAGRA

>member
-1 MVGTS
+1 MA
-6 PVAVGFGRSRRAVGR
+6 P
-21 DAYEVQGSESHS
+21 Y
-33 ATLSNSVRIASH
+33 
-45 LGSSGSSDNSGPSS
+45 LGSGAS
-59 RSRTPPNE
+59 T
-67 FTAGQ
+67 GQ
-72 DGPEPIAIVGMACRL
+72 NGPEPIAIVGLACRF

-104 RSGYSEPPS
+104 RSGYSEPPA

-207 RDMEYPKP
+207 RDMDYPKP

-239 SFTIDT
+239 
-245 ACSSS
+245 
-250 MYATHL
+250 
-256 ASRALA
+256 

-359 AVIRSAY
+359 AVIRAAY

-438 MEHGTIPASI
+438 MENRTIPASI

-457 NFSNGRLQIVKDTRE
+457 NFSNGRLQIVKDTLE

-516 AVSDAIMPAPKAGR
+516 AVCDVITPAPAGDR
-530 TSRTL
+530 NNYGL
-535 NAHERTQFLLPFS
+535 NVHERTQFLLPFS
-548 AQDFPSLKAN
+548 AQDFPSLKAS
-558 VERHREIASQYE
+558 VERHREVASQYE
-570 LLDLAFTLGTRRSF
+570 ILDLAFTLGTRRSF

-598 ADNLN
+598 ADDLDT
-603 PDEMTFGKRG
+603 DEMTFGKRG

-649 MDRVLQSLGEDAPN
+649 MDRTLQSLGEDAPT
-663 WSIEQS
+663 WSIEES
-669 LLEPKATSAIDQVH
+669 LLRPKATSAIDQVH

-697 NLLRKWGVTPLACV
+697 KLLREWGVTPLACV
-711 GHSSGEIAAAY
+711 GHSSGEIGAAY
-722 AAGYLT
+722 AAGAIT
-728 DEQAILAAYFRGVA
+728 EEQAILAAYFRGVA

-756 LGPEEATPYLEEG
+756 LGPEDATPYLEEG
-769 IRIACYN
+769 VRIACYN

-810 GRAYHSHHMKNVG
+810 GRAYHSHHMKDVG

-828 YANRGFEFLDA
+828 CANRGFAFLDA

-885 AVTRMTE
+885 AMTRMTE
-892 IEGLDINH
+892 IEGLGINH
-900 IVEIGPHSAL
+900 IIEIGPHSAL

-922 VSSRDLEYSATLSR
+922 VSSRDLEYTATLSR

-970 RRGTITLR
+970 RRGTITAR

-1005 MDFQNRKFPRHDL
+1005 MDFQNRKFARHDL
-1018 LGSLLPGV
+1018 LGTLLPGV

-1048 KLGPQPVLPATGYIG
+1048 RLGPQPVLPATGYIA

-1074 DKVKFEGPFKYFI
+1074 DKVKFEGPFRYFI
-1087 PRFSIKSALSL
+1087 PRLSIKSALSL

-1123 NWLEFTIQSVSE
+1123 NWLEFTIQSVLE
-1135 GIWTEHCVGV
+1135 GAWTEHCVGV
-1145 IGRQAIDE
+1145 IGRKAIDE
-1153 IAPLFDEAKVQ
+1153 ITPLFNEAKVQ

-1207 LLPTDVLTDDSHYIV
+1207 LLPTDVPTDDSRYIV

-1244 SANRSFIPVD
+1244 GANRSFIPVD

-1261 SYEGTSMPA
+1261 SYEGTSMPE
-1270 PTDVNGRI
+1270 PTNVNGQI

-1334 WKPDVGTLE
+1334 WKPDV
-1343 NGVLPNAATDI
+1343 
-1354 GRPLS
+1354 
-1359 AIEKSVLPVW
+1359 
-1369 ARNLVAAAK
+1369 
-1378 SSKGQ
+1378 
-1383 VSSAAGLI
+1383 
-1391 DAICALDI
+1391 
-1399 STEAYNVEL
+1399 
-1408 AASNFGASGLH
+1408 
-1419 PSFYHLEGI
+1419 
-1428 YAAMMLTLS
+1428 
-1437 GQQATTPSASAPLE
+1437 TTPSVSTHLE

-1474 NSEAD
+1474 NSDAD
-1479 LARKLPAVLEGDS
+1479 LERKLPAVLEGDS
-1492 SLKRYSSFTYLAAS
+1492 SLKRYSSFTHLAAS

-1514 EVYPDGRD
+1514 EAYSDGRD
-1522 VLAEKA
+1522 IFAEKGN
-1528 SLFENGEQGGLEGI
+1528 LFEDGEQGGLENG

-1547 ILPDISSFELR
+1547 ILPDISSFDR
-1558 AADVIAA
+1558 PASNVVA
-1565 VQPLLNENGRLL
+1565 VLQPLLSENGRLL
-1577 IHKSHH
+1577 IHKNHH
-1583 NAAGLNNEFRT
+1583 NAGTLNDEFRT
-1594 VLELLSRE
+1594 IEV
-1602 LTVGTTLP
+1602 
-1610 NYSLSEWKSAL
+1610 
-1621 DSSKFDTRVADQSV
+1621 RVVDQSV

-1644 KQNPKPSNDIV
+1644 KHTPKPTNDIV

-1661 GNGVAEFS
+1661 GVGAVEFS
-1669 RELANCGYKVHS
+1669 RELANCGYNVHS
-1681 ASLSDDN
+1681 ASLSDEN
-1688 FSPQSDAIYVSIVE
+1688 FTPVPNAIYVSIVE

-1715 EFANLQLLVDSTQAI
+1715 EFSNLQLLVDSTQAI

-1739 GKVDPNAA
+1739 GQVDPNAA

-1756 QTEYIQLTFIT
+1756 QTEYIQLTFVT

-1786 SRFSKE
+1786 GRFSKD
-1792 SDKID
+1792 SDQID

-1857 ADERSRELKADEA
+1857 TDERSRELKADEA

-1904 RRVGSGVTNVQVG
+1904 RRVGSGVTNVRVG
-1917 DKVCWMGK
+1917 DKM
-1925 GLFGNIERFR
+1925 R
-1935 AMHLHQMHDDDGL
+1935 DDDGL

-1964 YGLLYLGRLKK
+1964 YGLLYLGRLRK
-1975 GEKVLIHSSTGGV
+1975 GEKVLIHSATGGV

-2010 AKREFLIRNYGIEDS
+2010 AKREFLIRNYGIQDS
-2025 HIFSSRDTSFAAGIM
+2025 HIFSSRDTSFAAGVM
-2040 AATNGRGIDVAL
+2040 AATNGHGVDVAL

-2157 GKVVVSFSPE
+2157 GKVVVSFSPT
-2167 SSSTSSTVAVR
+2167 TSSPVSSIAVR

-2231 AAMINSLRDR
+2231 AAMIDSLRSR

-2252 SNKEDVAKAASI
+2252 SNKEDVAKAASV

-2345 FARYRSGL
+2345 FARYRTRL

-2408 EWRLDP
+2408 GWRLDP

-2455 KSEGSGRGGAGGA
+2455 KSEGSGRGGAGGG
-2468 KTVLGLDD
+2468 KTVLGLED

-2523 GVDIPISDFMGPLL
+2523 GVDIPISDFMGPVL

>member
-1 MVGTS
+1 MA
-6 PVAVGFGRSRRAVGR
+6 PIFN
-21 DAYEVQGSESHS
+21 ESS
-33 ATLSNSVRIASH
+33 
-45 LGSSGSSDNSGPSS
+45 SSGDSGPSS
-59 RSRTPPNE
+59 RSRTPPNGLSIGYNG
-67 FTAGQ
+67 A
-72 DGPEPIAIVGMACRL
+72 EPIAIVGMACRF

-95 DFWEMLVQQ
+95 EFWELLVQQ
-104 RSGYSEPPS
+104 RSGYSEPPA
-113 SRFNIN
+113 SRFNID

-141 DVYNFDPPFFGIT
+141 NVYNFDPPFFGIT
-154 QTEAT
+154 QTEA
-159 VMDPQQ
+159 VAMDPQQ

-190 IGTYVG
+190 IGTFVG
-196 NFTIDYGMMAL
+196 NFTIDYCMMAL

-250 MYATHL
+250 MYATHM
-256 ASRALA
+256 ACRALA
-262 SGEIDGAIVGGTNLI
+262 SGEINGAIVGGTNLI
-277 LDAAVQMAVDKM
+277 LDAATQMAVDKM

-359 AVIRSAY
+359 AVIRKAY
-366 AFAGNLNPDDTS
+366 AFAGNLNPDETS

-393 ELNGITNMF
+393 ELNAITNMF
-402 LKDSKRDSL
+402 LKDSKRESL
-411 LIGAVKT
+411 LVGAVKT

-428 TASIIKVVLA
+428 MASIVKVVLA
-438 MEHGTIPASI
+438 MELGTIPASI

-457 NFSNGRLQIVKDTRE
+457 NFSNGRLQVVKDTLQ
-472 WPTAGFNVQRA
+472 WPTEYNVRRA

-516 AVSDAIMPAPKAGR
+516 AVSDPPATQAPS
-530 TSRTL
+530 SRNRNL
-535 NAHERTQFLLPFS
+535 NVHERTQFLLPFS

-558 VERHREIASQYE
+558 VERHREIASEYDM
-570 LLDLAFTLGTRRSF
+570 LDLAFTLSSRRSF
-584 FFNRGYAIASADSI
+584 FFNRGYAIASATTV
-598 ADNLN
+598 ADDLN
-603 PDEMTFGKRG
+603 ADDMTFGKRG

-639 IPSYLKSIRN
+639 IPSYLKSIRE
-649 MDRVLQSLGEDAPN
+649 MDHILQSLGEDAPT
-663 WSIEQS
+663 WSLEECI
-669 LLEPKATSAIDQVH
+669 LEPKSTSAIDQVH
-683 LSQPICTAVQVALV
+683 LSQPICTAVQIALV
-697 NLLRKWGVTPLACV
+697 KLLREWGVTPLACV

-722 AAGYLT
+722 AAGAIT

-742 VDKLTQRGTMLAVG
+742 VDQLTQRGTMLAVG
-756 LGPEEATPYLEEG
+756 LGPEDAAPYLQDG

-776 SPQSVTLSGDEDAA
+776 SPQSVTLSGNEDAA
-790 AKVKARLEADGV
+790 ANVKERLEADGV

-810 GRAYHSHHMKNVG
+810 GRAYHSHHMKDVG

-828 YANRGFEFLDA
+828 CANRGFAFVDA

-845 DKDSNIPLFVSSV
+845 EKDAKLPIFISSV
-858 TGEVKRNFQP
+858 TGELKLNFQP

-873 RENLE
+873 RQNLE

-885 AVTRMTE
+885 AMIR
-892 IEGLDINH
+892 
-900 IVEIGPHSAL
+900 
-910 AGPIRQLRDKLG
+910 PIRQLRDKLG
-922 VSSRDLEYSATLSR
+922 VSSRDLEYTATLSR
-936 GEDSVTR
+936 GENSVTR

-950 LFIKGYPI
+950 LFIKGYPV
-958 DLARVNSIEEQD
+958 DLARVNSIEDQD
-970 RRGTITLR
+970 RLGAITLR
-978 HGLPLV
+978 KGLPLV
-984 DLPRY
+984 DLPAY
-989 SWNYSAGP
+989 AWNYSAGP
-997 LRAKHRIN
+997 LRAKHRFN
-1005 MDFQNRKFPRHDL
+1005 MEFQNRKFPHHDL
-1018 LGSLLPGV
+1018 LGSLIPGV

-1048 KLGPQPVLPATGYIG
+1048 KLGAQPVFPATGYIG

-1074 DKVKFEGPFKYFI
+1074 EKVKFEGPFKYFM
-1087 PRFSIKSALSL
+1087 PRISIKSALNL

-1105 EVMTSVRFQTV
+1105 EVTTSVRFQTV

-1123 NWLEFTIQSVSE
+1123 NWLEFTISSFLE

-1145 IGRQAIDE
+1145 IGRQAVDE
-1153 IAPLFDEAKVQ
+1153 IAPLFDETRVQ
-1164 EPRTSHTWYRGF
+1164 EPRTAHTWYRGF
-1176 ANIGLNYGPPFNG
+1176 SNIGLNYGAAFNG
-1189 LSNIR
+1189 LSDIR

-1207 LLPTDVLTDDSHYIV
+1207 LLPIDVPTDDSRYIV

-1232 AILIGAHNGSLK
+1232 GILIAAHNGSLK
-1244 SANRSFIPVD
+1244 GANRSFIPVD

-1261 SYEGTSMPA
+1261 SYEGTDMPA
-1270 PTDVNGRI
+1270 AADINGQI

-1286 LRALWGSFQ
+1286 LRALFGAFQ
-1295 LTAPD
+1295 LSAPD
-1300 GRPLFTAKKVNSIT
+1300 GRPLFTTKKVNCIT
-1314 YAEDLNKNVTHD
+1314 YAEDLNRNVTED
-1326 RHPYLRVV
+1326 RHPYLRVL
-1334 WKPDVGTLE
+1334 WKPDIETIEKGP
-1343 NGVLPNAATDI
+1343 LPAAATGL

-1359 AIEKSVLPVW
+1359 TKETAILSTW
-1369 ARNLVAAAK
+1369 AHNLTTTAQA
-1378 SSKGQ
+1378 SKNKIP
-1383 VSSAAGLI
+1383 SASRLI
-1391 DAICALDI
+1391 DAISSLNI
-1399 STEAYNVEL
+1399 SSEAYDVDL
-1408 AASNFGASGLH
+1408 AASDLGASELD

-1428 YAAMMLTLS
+1428 YAAMMLTLT
-1437 GQQATTPSASAPLE
+1437 GELATVPSVSTPFE
-1451 DSLVQTLD
+1451 DSLSHTLD
-1459 LVGHKYP
+1459 LLGHKYS
-1466 GMKILEIV
+1466 GMDILQVV

-1506 DALVEASA
+1506 DALVDAAKEI
-1514 EVYPDGRD
+1514 YPDGRD
-1522 VLAEKA
+1522 VSAEKVT
-1528 SLFENGEQGGLEGI
+1528 LFENGEYGALEGTTF
-1542 AYDLI
+1542 DLV
-1547 ILPDISSFELR
+1547 ILADISSFDR
-1558 AADVIAA
+1558 PAAEILKAL
-1565 VQPLLNENGRLL
+1565 QPFLNENGRLL
-1577 IHKSHH
+1577 VHS
-1583 NAAGLNNEFRT
+1583 NNDGRASFNEQFWS
-1594 VLELLSRE
+1594 LLDLLSRE
-1602 LTVGTTLP
+1602 IASGSTQSDVQLP
-1610 NYSLSEWKSAL
+1610 LWNSAL
-1621 DSSKFDTRVADQSV
+1621 DGQELVTQVIDESV
-1635 SGWTLLSEP
+1635 SGWTLFSEVVR
-1644 KQNPKPSNDIV
+1644 KSQAAKDVI
-1655 VLSRGN
+1655 VLSRDSSSGIT
-1661 GNGVAEFS
+1661 EFS
-1669 RELANCGYKVHS
+1669 GELTQSGYNVNF
-1681 ASLSDDN
+1681 ASLSDKAFTPN
-1688 FSPQSDAIYVSIVE
+1688 PDAIYVSIVE

-1715 EFANLQLLVDSTQAI
+1715 EFANLQRLADSTHAI

-1739 GKVDPNAA
+1739 GDVDPNAA

-1756 QTEYIQLTFIT
+1756 QTEYVQLMFIA
-1767 IDLDHSDARKAA
+1767 IDLDHSDARRAA
-1779 EQTGRVL
+1779 KQTLRL
-1786 SRFSKE
+1786 LNRFSKE
-1792 SDKID
+1792 TDVID
-1797 KEYIV
+1797 KEYII
-1802 KDNVFHVSRLAQ
+1802 KNDVFYVSRLAQ
-1814 DALLDREYGE
+1814 DAALDKEYGA
-1824 IINREAAE
+1824 IIGKEAADE
-1832 EQYSAT
+1832 KYDAT
-1838 TPIRLDIEKIGLLD
+1838 MPIRLDIEKIGLLD

-1857 ADERSRELKADEA
+1857 ADERDRELKSDEA
-1870 EVEVKAVGLN
+1870 EVEVNAVGLN

-1891 HSESLSHEGAGIV
+1891 HSESLSHEGAGVV
-1904 RRVGSGVTNVQVG
+1904 RRVGSSVTNVKVG

-1925 GLFGNIERFR
+1925 GLFGNIEHFK
-1935 AMHLHQMHDDDGL
+1935 AIHLHQMNEEDGL

-1959 FATAI
+1959 FATAV

-1975 GEKVLIHSSTGGV
+1975 GEKVLIHSATGGV

-2010 AKREFLIRNYGIEDS
+2010 AKREFLKREYGIEDS
-2025 HIFSSRDTSFAAGIM
+2025 HIFSSRDTSFAAGIK
-2040 AATNGRGIDVAL
+2040 AVTNGYGIDVAL

-2101 DFGVVADDHP
+2101 DFGIVADDHP
-2111 EIVADVMKDVM
+2111 EIVASVMKDVM

-2128 KIRPLEPMALFP
+2128 KIRPLQPTALFH
-2140 ATQVSAAFAEFA
+2140 ATQVAAAFAD
-2152 NPHRI
+2152 
-2157 GKVVVSFSPE
+2157 
-2167 SSSTSSTVAVR
+2167 SSSSSIAVR
-2178 REHKDA
+2178 REPKDA
-2184 VTFKP
+2184 IKFKA
-2189 DGTYVLIGCLG
+2189 DGTYLLIGCLG

-2231 AAMINSLRDR
+2231 AAMIDSLRAR
-2241 GCTVHVVRGDV
+2241 GCVVHVVRGDV
-2252 SNKEDVAKAASI
+2252 SSKEDVAKAVTA

-2272 VQGSM
+2272 VQGAM

-2310 AGQPLDFF
+2310 AGHPVDFF

-2345 FARYRSGL
+2345 FARYRDGL

-2377 EQGIARSG
+2377 EQGISRSG
-2385 IHGITERDF
+2385 IHGITEREF
-2394 LLLMEQ
+2394 LMLMEQ

-2408 EWRLDP
+2408 GWRLDA

-2433 DVHGFRFWL
+2433 DIHGYRFWL
-2442 QPRVGPLLTAIQR
+2442 QPRVGPLLTAIRR
-2455 KSEGSGRGGAGGA
+2455 KNEGSGRGGAGGA
-2468 KTVLGLDD
+2468 KAVLELSD
-2476 ILEATV
+2476 IVEATV

-2523 GVDIPISDFMGPLL
+2523 GVDIPASDFMGPVL

>member
-1 MVGTS
+1 MA
-6 PVAVGFGRSRRAVGR
+6 P
-21 DAYEVQGSESHS
+21 Y
-33 ATLSNSVRIASH
+33 
-45 LGSSGSSDNSGPSS
+45 LGSNGSSDNS
-59 RSRTPPNE
+59 RSGTPPNE
-67 FTAGQ
+67 FAAGQ
-72 DGPEPIAIVGMACRL
+72 NGSEPIAIVGIACRY
-87 PGQSDTPA
+87 PGKSDTPA
-95 DFWEMLVQQ
+95 EFWQMLVDQ
-104 RSGYSEPPS
+104 RSGYSEPPA

-207 RDMEYPKP
+207 RDMDYPKP

-239 SFTIDT
+239 RS
-245 ACSSS
+245 
-250 MYATHL
+250 
-256 ASRALA
+256 
-262 SGEIDGAIVGGTNLI
+262 IDGAVVGGTNLI

-438 MEHGTIPASI
+438 MENGTIPATI

-457 NFSNGRLQIVKDTRE
+457 NFSNE
-472 WPTAGFNVQRA
+472 WPTAGFNVRR
-483 SVNSFGYGG
+483 
-492 ANAHAIIESSE
+492 ANAHAIIEASQ
-503 SYLPGYKSFKKRG
+503 SYLPGDPSVPAIAIGRNSRG
-516 AVSDAIMPAPKAGR
+516 
-530 TSRTL
+530 L
-535 NAHERTQFLLPFS
+535 NVRERTQFLLPFS

-558 VERHREIASQYE
+558 VEKHREIVSQYD

-584 FFNRGYAIASADSI
+584 FFNRGYAITSGDSVEESL
-598 ADNLN
+598 D
-603 PDEMTFGKRG
+603 PDQMTFGKRG
-613 NGAKIAFIFT
+613 NGAKVAFIFT

-639 IPSYLKSIRN
+639 IPSYLKSIRD
-649 MDRVLQSLGEDAPN
+649 MDRVLQSLGEDAPT
-663 WSIEQS
+663 WSIEES

-697 NLLRKWGVTPLACV
+697 KLLREWGITPLACV

-722 AAGYLT
+722 AAGAIT
-728 DEQAILAAYFRGVA
+728 EEQAILAAYFRGVA
-742 VDKLTQRGTMLAVG
+742 VDKLTQKGTMLAVG
-756 LGPEEATPYLEEG
+756 LGPEEAAPYLEEG

-790 AKVKARLEADGV
+790 ANVKAKLEADGV

-810 GRAYHSHHMKNVG
+810 GRAYHSHHMKSVG
-823 AIYEE
+823 PIYEE
-828 YANRGFEFLDA
+828 CATRGFTFLDA

-858 TGEVKRNFQP
+858 TGEVKHNFQP

-885 AVTRMTE
+885 AVTRLTE
-892 IEGLDINH
+892 IEDLGINH
-900 IVEIGPHSAL
+900 IVEVGPHSAL

-922 VSSRDLEYSATLSR
+922 VSSRDLEYTATLSR
-936 GEDSVTR
+936 GQDSVTR

-950 LFIKGYPI
+950 LFIKGYPV
-958 DLARVNSIEEQD
+958 DLARVNSIEDQD
-970 RRGTITLR
+970 RHGKITPR

-1005 MDFQNRKFPRHDL
+1005 MDFQNRKFARHDL
-1018 LGSLLPGV
+1018 LGTLLPGV

-1087 PRFSIKSALSL
+1087 PRLSIKSALSL

-1123 NWLEFTIQSVSE
+1123 NWLEFTIQSVTE
-1135 GIWTEHCVGV
+1135 GVWTEHCVGV
-1145 IGRQAIDE
+1145 IGRQTIDE
-1153 IAPLFDEAKVQ
+1153 ISPLFDASKVQ

-1189 LSNIR
+1189 LSNIL
-1194 TDPWTNEC
+1194 TDPWTNQC
-1202 VADTK
+1202 VANTK
-1207 LLPTDVLTDDSHYIV
+1207 LLPTDVPTDDSRYIV

-1244 SANRSFIPVD
+1244 GANRSFIPVD
-1254 WEEVSVY
+1254 WEEVSIY

-1270 PTDVNGRI
+1270 PTDVDGQI

-1334 WKPDVGTLE
+1334 WKPDVE
-1343 NGVLPNAATDI
+1343 
-1354 GRPLS
+1354 
-1359 AIEKSVLPVW
+1359 
-1369 ARNLVAAAK
+1369 
-1378 SSKGQ
+1378 
-1383 VSSAAGLI
+1383 
-1391 DAICALDI
+1391 AL
-1399 STEAYNVEL
+1399 AN
-1408 AASNFGASGLH
+1408 
-1419 PSFYHLEGI
+1419 
-1428 YAAMMLTLS
+1428 
-1437 GQQATTPSASAPLE
+1437 
-1451 DSLVQTLD
+1451 VQTLD
-1459 LVGHKYP
+1459 LIGHKYP
-1466 GMKILEIV
+1466 GLKILEIV

-1492 SLKRYSSFTYLAAS
+1492 SLKRYTSFTYVAAS
-1506 DALVEASA
+1506 DELVEASA
-1514 EVYPDGRD
+1514 EIYPDGRD
-1522 VLAEKA
+1522 VFAEKA
-1528 SLFENGEQGGLEGI
+1528 SLFENGEKGELEGE

-1547 ILPDISSFELR
+1547 ILPDVSSFDR
-1558 AADVIAA
+1558 PAADVIATL
-1565 VQPLLNENGRLL
+1565 QPLLSENGRLL
-1577 IHKSHH
+1577 IHQNHH
-1583 NAAGLNNEFRT
+1583 NAVAFNNEFRT
-1594 VLELLSRE
+1594 
-1602 LTVGTTLP
+1602 
-1610 NYSLSEWKSAL
+1610 SAS
-1621 DSSKFDTRVADQSV
+1621 DSNEFVTRVIDQSV
-1635 SGWTLLSEP
+1635 SGWTVLSEP
-1644 KQNPKPSNDIV
+1644 KPTPKPTNDIV
-1655 VLSRGN
+1655 VLSRDN
-1661 GNGVAEFS
+1661 GTSVAEFS
-1669 RELANCGYKVHS
+1669 HELEKSGYKVHS
-1681 ASLSDDN
+1681 ASLSDKS
-1688 FSPQSDAIYVSIVE
+1688 FAPRPDAIYVSIVE

-1715 EFANLQLLVDSTQAI
+1715 EFANLQLLADSTQAI

-1767 IDLDHSDARKAA
+1767 IDLDHSDALRAA
-1779 EQTGRVL
+1779 KQTGRVL
-1786 SRFSKE
+1786 DRFTKE
-1792 SDKID
+1792 SDQID

-1802 KDNVFHVSRLAQ
+1802 KGDVFHVSRLSQ
-1814 DALLDREYGE
+1814 DALLDKEYGE

-1857 ADERSRELKADEA
+1857 ADERSRDLKPDEA

-1891 HSESLSHEGAGIV
+1891 HSESLSHEGAGYV
-1904 RRVGSGVTNVQVG
+1904 RRVGSGVTNVKVG
-1917 DKVCWMGK
+1917 DK
-1925 GLFGNIERFR
+1925 RFK
-1935 AMHLHQMHDDDGL
+1935 AMHLHQMHDSDGL

-1975 GEKVLIHSSTGGV
+1975 GEKVLIHSATGGV

-2010 AKREFLIRNYGIEDS
+2010 AKREFLIQNYGIEDS
-2025 HIFSSRDTSFAAGIM
+2025 HIFSSRDTSFAAGVL
-2040 AATNGRGIDVAL
+2040 AATNGRGVDVAL

-2078 TDIMEFG
+2078 TDILEFG

-2157 GKVVVSFSPE
+2157 GKVVVSFSSE
-2167 SSSTSSTVAVR
+2167 SSSSTVAVR

-2231 AAMINSLRDR
+2231 AAMIDSLRSR

-2252 SNKEDVAKAASI
+2252 SNKEDVAKAVSI

-2296 DPKVRGTWNLHECL
+2296 DPKVQGTWNLHESL
-2310 AGQPLDFF
+2310 SGQPLDFF

-2345 FARYRSGL
+2345 FARYRTGL

-2400 AMKPGRVG
+2400 AMKPGQVG

-2455 KSEGSGRGGAGGA
+2455 KSDESGRGGAGGS
-2468 KTVLGLDD
+2468 KTVLNLEG

-2523 GVDIPISDFMGPLL
+2523 GVDIPISDFMGPVL

>member
-1 MVGTS
+1 MA
-6 PVAVGFGRSRRAVGR
+6 PIF
-21 DAYEVQGSESHS
+21 DESS
-33 ATLSNSVRIASH
+33 
-45 LGSSGSSDNSGPSS
+45 SSGDNSGPSS
-59 RSRTPPNE
+59 RNRTPPNE
-67 FTAGQ
+67 VSTGYN
-72 DGPEPIAIVGMACRL
+72 GTEPIAIVGMACRF

-95 DFWEMLVQQ
+95 DFWELLVKQ

-113 SRFNIN
+113 SRYNID
-119 GFHSEKANTGSLGPR
+119 GFYSEKAGTGSLGLR

-141 DVYNFDPPFFGIT
+141 DIYNFDPPFFGIT

-170 CVYEA
+170 CTYEA
-175 FEAGGIPLDSVSGKN
+175 LEAGGIPLDSVSGKN

-196 NFTIDYGMMAL
+196 NFTFDYCTMAL

-215 YSMTGHGNTILS
+215 YSVTGHGMTILS
-227 NRVSYVFNLCGP
+227 NRISYVFNLCGP

-250 MYATHL
+250 MYATHM
-256 ASRALA
+256 ACRALA
-262 SGEIDGAIVGGTNLI
+262 SGEINGAVVGGTNLI
-277 LDAAVQMAVDKM
+277 LDAAVQMAVDSM

-310 AEGIGALYLKRLSD
+310 AEGVGVLYLKRLSD
-324 ALRDGDP
+324 AIRDGDP

-359 AVIRSAY
+359 AVIRTAY
-366 AFAGNLNPDDTS
+366 ASAGNLNPDETS

-393 ELNGITNMF
+393 ELKGITNVF
-402 LKDSKRDSL
+402 LRDSQRDSL
-411 LIGAVKT
+411 LVGSVKT
-418 NVGHAEAASA
+418 NVGHSEAASA
-428 TASIIKVVLA
+428 MASIMKVVLA
-438 MEHGTIPASI
+438 MELGTIPASI
-448 GVKNYNPKI
+448 GVKKFNPKI
-457 NFSNGRLQIVKDTRE
+457 DFSNGRLQVVKDTLE
-472 WPTAGFNVQRA
+472 WPTGFDVRR
-483 SVNSFGYGG
+483 

-516 AVSDAIMPAPKAGR
+516 TVAKAITEAPTSGR
-530 TSRTL
+530 NTRGL
-535 NAHERTQFLLPFS
+535 NVHERTH
-548 AQDFPSLKAN
+548 LKAN
-558 VERHREIASQYE
+558 VERHRAVASQYD

-584 FFNRGYAIASADSI
+584 FFNRGYTIASADTI
-598 ADNLN
+598 TENLDA
-603 PDEMTFGKRG
+603 DEMTFGKRG
-613 NGAKIAFIFT
+613 NGSKIAFIFT
-623 GQGAQS
+623 GQGAQT

-639 IPSYLKSIRN
+639 IPSYLKSIRE
-649 MDRVLQSLGEDAPN
+649 MDNVLQSLGEDAP
-663 WSIEQS
+663 
-669 LLEPKATSAIDQVH
+669 TCAIDQV
-683 LSQPICTAVQVALV
+683 ALV
-697 NLLRKWGVTPLACV
+697 KLLREWGVTPLACV

-722 AAGYLT
+722 AAGAIT
-728 DEQAILAAYFRGVA
+728 DTQAILAAYFRGVA
-742 VDKLTQRGTMLAVG
+742 VDKLTQR
-756 LGPEEATPYLEEG
+756 EEATPYLEEG
-769 IRIACYN
+769 
-776 SPQSVTLSGDEDAA
+776 SVTLS
-790 AKVKARLEADGV
+790 AKLEADGV

-810 GRAYHSHHMKNVG
+810 GRAYHSHHMKDVG

-828 YANRGFEFLDA
+828 CANRGFAFLDA

-845 DKDSNIPLFVSSV
+845 DKGTKLPLFVSSV
-858 TGEVKRNFQP
+858 TGELKLNFQP

-892 IEGLDINH
+892 IEGLGINH
-900 IVEIGPHSAL
+900 IIEIGPHSAL
-910 AGPIRQLRDKLG
+910 AGPIRQIRDKIG
-922 VSSRDLEYSATLSR
+922 VSSRDLEYTATLSR
-936 GEDSVTR
+936 GENSVTR

-958 DLARVNSIEEQD
+958 DLGRVNAIEDLDREGSITV
-970 RRGTITLR
+970 RK
-978 HGLPLV
+978 GLPLV

-989 SWNYSAGP
+989 SWNYSAGA
-997 LRAKHRIN
+997 LRSKHRIN
-1005 MDFQNRKFPRHDL
+1005 MDFQNRKFPRHDI
-1018 LGSLLPGV
+1018 LGSKLPGV
-1026 IRDQAQ
+1026 IRDQVQ

-1039 HDLPWLEQH
+1039 HDLPWLEHH
-1048 KLGPQPVLPATGYIG
+1048 KLGPQPTFPATGYIG
-1063 IAVEAARQFFH
+1063 IAVEAARQFYH

-1087 PRFSIKSALSL
+1087 PRFSIKAALNL
-1098 PPSGTPI
+1098 PPSGTAI
-1105 EVMTSVRFQTV
+1105 EIMTSVRFQTV

-1123 NWLEFTIQSVSE
+1123 NWLEFTIQSVVDD
-1135 GIWTEHCVGV
+1135 IWTEHCVGV

-1153 IAPLFDEAKVQ
+1153 IVPLFDESKVQ
-1164 EPRTSHTWYRGF
+1164 EPRTSHTWYRGLS
-1176 ANIGLNYGPPFNG
+1176 NIGLCYGPPFNG
-1189 LSNIR
+1189 LNNIR

-1207 LLPTDVLTDDSHYIV
+1207 LLPTDVPTNDSRYI
-1222 HPGAMDTCLQ
+1222 AL
-1232 AILIGAHNGSLK
+1232 LIGAHNGSLK
-1244 SANRSFIPVD
+1244 GANRSFIPVD
-1254 WEEVSVY
+1254 WEEPVD
-1261 SYEGTSMPA
+1261 A
-1270 PTDVNGRI
+1270 NGQV
-1278 LATGEFTS
+1278 LATGDFTS
-1286 LRALWGSFQ
+1286 LRALWGAFQ

-1300 GRPLFTAKKVNSIT
+1300 GRPLFTAKKVNLIT
-1314 YAEDLNKNVTHD
+1314 YAEDLNKNVTDD

-1334 WKPDVGTLE
+1334 WKPD
-1343 NGVLPNAATDI
+1343 
-1354 GRPLS
+1354 
-1359 AIEKSVLPVW
+1359 
-1369 ARNLVAAAK
+1369 
-1378 SSKGQ
+1378 
-1383 VSSAAGLI
+1383 
-1391 DAICALDI
+1391 
-1399 STEAYNVEL
+1399 
-1408 AASNFGASGLH
+1408 
-1419 PSFYHLEGI
+1419 
-1428 YAAMMLTLS
+1428 
-1437 GQQATTPSASAPLE
+1437 
-1451 DSLVQTLD
+1451 TLD
-1459 LVGHKYP
+1459 LVAHKYP
-1466 GMKILEIV
+1466 GMNILQIA
-1474 NSEAD
+1474 NTKAD
-1479 LARKLPAVLEGDS
+1479 LARKLPALLQGDS
-1492 SLKRYSSFTYLAAS
+1492 SFKRYKSYTYLAPS
-1506 DALVEASA
+1506 DALLQAATEAF
-1514 EVYPDGRD
+1514 PDGRD
-1522 VLAEKA
+1522 ISAEK
-1528 SLFENGEQGGLEGI
+1528 STLFYNGEYGALEGVT
-1542 AYDLI
+1542 YDLV
-1547 ILPDISSFELR
+1547 ILPDASSFYMPVE
-1558 AADVIAA
+1558 DVLNA
-1565 VQPLLNENGRLL
+1565 VKPFLSETGRLL
-1577 IHKSHH
+1577 IHSSSHK
-1583 NAAGLNNEFRT
+1583 NAVFNEHFCT
-1594 VLELLSRE
+1594 LDELEL
-1602 LTVGTTLP
+1602 
-1610 NYSLSEWKSAL
+1610 
-1621 DSSKFDTRVADQSV
+1621 DTRVVDQSV
-1635 SGWTLLSEP
+1635 SGWTLLTEP
-1644 KQNPKPSNDIV
+1644 AQNPQPIKEIV

-1661 GNGVAEFS
+1661 TAGVAEFS
-1669 RELANCGYKVHS
+1669 SELVRSGYKVQS
-1681 ASLSDDN
+1681 ASLSDKD
-1688 FSPQSDAIYVSIVE
+1688 FTPQPDAIYVSIVE

-1707 FNGNLNAT
+1707 FNGNLNET
-1715 EFANLQLLVDSTQAI
+1715 EFANLQRLADSTQAI
-1730 FWLTSGDLL
+1730 YWLTSGDLL

-1756 QTEYIQLTFIT
+1756 QTEYIQLAFVA
-1767 IDLDHSDARKAA
+1767 IDLDHSDAGKAA
-1779 EQTGRVL
+1779 AQTKQVL
-1786 SRFSKE
+1786 SRYSKE
-1792 SDKID
+1792 SDSMD

-1802 KDNVFHVSRLAQ
+1802 KDDVFYVSRLAQ
-1814 DALLDREYGE
+1814 DAALDKEYVE
-1824 IINREAAE
+1824 IIGKQAAAE
-1832 EQYSAT
+1832 EYDPA

-1857 ADERSRELKADEA
+1857 ADERDRALKPDEA
-1870 EVEVKAVGLN
+1870 EVEVKAIGLN

-1904 RRVGSGVTNVQVG
+1904 RRVGSGVTDVKVG
-1917 DKVCWMGK
+1917 DK
-1925 GLFGNIERFR
+1925 RFK
-1935 AMHLHQMHDDDGL
+1935 AIHLHQMRESDGL

-1959 FATAI
+1959 FATAV

-1975 GEKVLIHSSTGGV
+1975 GEKVLIHSATGGV

-1993 QIAKMVGAEIFA
+1993 QVAKMVGAEIFA

-2010 AKREFLIRNYGIEDS
+2010 AKREFLKREYGLEDS
-2025 HIFSSRDTSFAAGIM
+2025 HIFSSRDTSFAAGVM
-2040 AATNGRGIDVAL
+2040 AATGGYGVDVAL

-2101 DFGVVADDHP
+2101 DFGIVADEHP
-2111 EIVADVMKDVM
+2111 EIVASVMKDVM

-2128 KIRPLEPMALFP
+2128 KIRPLQPMALFP

-2152 NPHRI
+2152 NPQRI

-2167 SSSTSSTVAVR
+2167 SGSAIPVR

-2184 VTFKP
+2184 MRFRP
-2189 DGTYVLIGCLG
+2189 DGTYLLIGCLG
-2200 GLGRCLARFMV
+2200 GLGRTLARFMFE
-2211 DRGARNLTF
+2211 RGARNLTF
-2220 LGRSGADKKEA
+2220 LGRSGAEKREA
-2231 AAMINSLRDR
+2231 AAMIDSLRAR
-2241 GCTVHVVRGDV
+2241 GCAVHVVRGDV
-2252 SNKEDVAKAASI
+2252 SNKEDVAKAVAA

-2272 VQGSM
+2272 VQGAM

-2331 TQSNYCAANTFLDF
+2331 TQSNYCAGNTFLDF
-2345 FARYRSGL
+2345 FARYRAGL

-2385 IHGITERDF
+2385 ILGITELDF

-2408 EWRLDP
+2408 DWRLDP

-2419 LVSGLEPAKLAADL
+2419 LVSGLDPSKLAADL

-2468 KTVLGLDD
+2468 KTVLDLND

-2482 EKFAKTFMIPSDD
+2482 EKFAKTFMVPADD

-2511 GTALRNWGFSTF
+2511 GTALRNWAFSTF
-2523 GVDIPISDFMGPLL
+2523 GVDVPVSDFMGPVL
-2537 TAQSLADKIFAGRS
+2537 TAQSLAEKIFAGRS

>member
-1 MVGTS
+1 
-6 PVAVGFGRSRRAVGR
+6 
-21 DAYEVQGSESHS
+21 
-33 ATLSNSVRIASH
+33 
-45 LGSSGSSDNSGPSS
+45 
-59 RSRTPPNE
+59 
-67 FTAGQ
+67 
-72 DGPEPIAIVGMACRL
+72 
-87 PGQSDTPA
+87 
-95 DFWEMLVQQ
+95 ML
-104 RSGYSEPPS
+104 
-113 SRFNIN
+113 
-119 GFHSEKANTGSLGPR
+119 
-134 GGYFISE
+134 
-141 DVYNFDPPFFGIT
+141 
-154 QTEAT
+154 
-159 VMDPQQ
+159 
-165 RKLLE
+165 
-170 CVYEA
+170 
-175 FEAGGIPLDSVSGKN
+175 IP
-190 IGTYVG
+190 
-196 NFTIDYGMMAL
+196 
-207 RDMEYPKP
+207 
-215 YSMTGHGNTILS
+215 
-227 NRVSYVFNLCGP
+227 
-239 SFTIDT
+239 
-245 ACSSS
+245 
-250 MYATHL
+250 
-256 ASRALA
+256 
-262 SGEIDGAIVGGTNLI
+262 
-277 LDAAVQMAVDKM
+277 
-289 GVLSHTSTC
+289 
-298 HTFDASADGYGR
+298 
-310 AEGIGALYLKRLSD
+310 LYLKRLSD
-324 ALRDGDP
+324 AIRDGDP
-331 IRGVIRGTAANAN
+331 IRGIIRGTAANAN

-359 AVIRSAY
+359 SVIRTAY
-366 AFAGNLNPDDTS
+366 AFAGNLNPDETS

-393 ELNGITNMF
+393 ELRGITNMF
-402 LKDSKRDSL
+402 LKESKRDSL

-428 TASIIKVVLA
+428 MASIMKVVLA
-438 MEHGTIPASI
+438 MELGTIPASI
-448 GVKNYNPKI
+448 GIKNYNPKI
-457 NFSNGRLQIVKDTRE
+457 DFSNGRLQVVKDTLE
-472 WPTAGFNVQRA
+472 WPTGYNVRRA

-503 SYLPGYKSFKKRG
+503 SYLPGYKSFKKRNT
-516 AVSDAIMPAPKAGR
+516 VSNIGKIVTHAPTGGR
-530 TSRTL
+530 NSRTL
-535 NAHERTQFLLPFS
+535 NVHERTQFLLPFS
-548 AQDFPSLKAN
+548 AQDFPSLKAS
-558 VERHREIASQYE
+558 VERHREVALQYD

-584 FFNRGYAIASADSI
+584 FFNRGYTIASADTI
-598 ADNLN
+598 VDNLDA
-603 PDEMTFGKRG
+603 DEMTFGKRG

-629 AQMGKELMES
+629 AQLGKELMES
-639 IPSYLKSIRN
+639 IPSYLRSIRD
-649 MDRVLQSLGEDAPN
+649 MDNVLQSLGEDAPT
-663 WSIEQS
+663 WTLEESI
-669 LLEPKATSAIDQVH
+669 LEPKATSSIDQVH
-683 LSQPICTAVQVALV
+683 LSQPICTAVQIALV
-697 NLLRKWGVTPLACV
+697 KLLREWGVSPLACV

-722 AAGYLT
+722 AAGAIT
-728 DEQAILAAYFRGVA
+728 EEQAILAAYFRGVA
-742 VDKLTQRGTMLAVG
+742 VDKLTQQGTMLAVG
-756 LGPEEATPYLEEG
+756 LGAEEAAPYLEEG

-776 SPQSVTLSGDEDAA
+776 SPQSVTLSGDEDVA
-790 AKVKARLEADGV
+790 AKVQAKLEADGV

-810 GRAYHSHHMKNVG
+810 GRAYHSHHMKDVG

-828 YANRGFEFLDA
+828 RANRGFAFLDA
-839 LEFPKH
+839 EEFPKQE
-845 DKDSNIPLFVSSV
+845 KDSKLPLFISSV
-858 TGEVKRNFQP
+858 TGELKLNFQP

-878 SPVRFTQ
+878 SPVRFVQ
-885 AVTRMTE
+885 AVTRVTE
-892 IEGLDINH
+892 LEGLGINH
-900 IVEIGPHSAL
+900 IIEIGPHSAL

-922 VSSRDLEYSATLSR
+922 VSSRDLEYTATLVR
-936 GEDSVTR
+936 GENSVTR
-943 LLDLAGA
+943 LLDLVGA
-950 LFIKGYPI
+950 LFIKGYPV
-958 DLARVNSIEEQD
+958 DLARINSIEDQD
-970 RRGTITLR
+970 YQGRITLR
-978 HGLPLV
+978 KGLPLV

-989 SWNYSAGP
+989 SWNYSAGA

-1005 MDFQNRKFPRHDL
+1005 MDFQNRKFARHDL

-1074 DKVKFEGPFKYFI
+1074 GKITFEGPFKYFI
-1087 PRFSIKSALSL
+1087 PRLSIKSALNL
-1098 PPSGTPI
+1098 PPSGTAI
-1105 EVMTSVRFQTV
+1105 EVMTSVRFQAV
-1116 SNAVSST
+1116 SNAVSSSK
-1123 NWLEFTIQSVSE
+1123 WLEFTISSVLE

-1153 IAPLFDEAKVQ
+1153 VVPLFDKTKVQ

-1176 ANIGLNYGPPFNG
+1176 ANIGLNYGPAFNG
-1189 LSNIR
+1189 LSDIR

-1207 LLPTDVLTDDSHYIV
+1207 LLPIDVPTDDSRYII
-1222 HPGAMDTCLQ
+1222 HPGSMDTCLQ

-1244 SANRSFIPVD
+1244 GASRSFIPVD
-1254 WEEVSVY
+1254 WEEVSIY
-1261 SYEGTSMPA
+1261 SYEGADMPA
-1270 PTDVNGRI
+1270 PADVNGRI
-1278 LATGEFTS
+1278 LATGQFTS
-1286 LRALWGSFQ
+1286 LRALLGSFQ
-1295 LTAPD
+1295 LSAPD

-1314 YAEDLNKNVTHD
+1314 YAEDLNKNITDD
-1326 RHPYLRVV
+1326 RHPYLRSI
-1334 WKPDVGTLE
+1334 WKPDVETLQK
-1343 NGVLPNAATDI
+1343 GALPTAASGI
-1354 GRPLS
+1354 GRPFS
-1359 AIEKSVLPVW
+1359 AKEKSVLSTW
-1369 ARNLVAAAK
+1369 ARSLTSAAK
-1378 SSKGQ
+1378 NSRKN
-1383 VSSAAGLI
+1383 VPEATFLI
-1391 DAICALDI
+1391 DAISALDI
-1399 STEAYNVEL
+1399 LTDAYDVDL
-1408 AASNFGASGLH
+1408 AASDLGTSKLDD
-1419 PSFYHLEGI
+1419 SFYRLEAI
-1428 YAAMMLTLS
+1428 YTAMMLTLS
-1437 GQQATTPSASAPLE
+1437 GDQSASYNVSTSIE
-1451 DSLVQTLD
+1451 DSLTQTLD

-1466 GMKILEIV
+1466 GMNILAIV

-1479 LARKLPAVLEGDS
+1479 LARKLPAVLQGDS
-1492 SLKRYSSFTYLAAS
+1492 SLKRYSSFTYLAAT
-1506 DALVEASA
+1506 DALAEAST
-1514 EVYPDGRD
+1514 EFFPDGRD
-1522 VLAEKA
+1522 VLAEKVTP
-1528 SLFENGEQGGLEGI
+1528 FENGEYGALEGI
-1542 AYDLI
+1542 TYDLV
-1547 ILPDISSFELR
+1547 ILPDTSSFNIP
-1558 AADVIAA
+1558 AAEVLKAL
-1565 VQPLLNENGRLL
+1565 QPFLSENGRFL
-1577 IHKSHH
+1577 IHRNTFDGTSF
-1583 NAAGLNNEFRT
+1583 NVDFWS
-1594 VLELLSRE
+1594 VLDILSKE
-1602 LTVGTTLP
+1602 IATGTALSEI
-1610 NYSLSEWKSAL
+1610 SLSAWKSAL
-1621 DSSKFDTRVADQSV
+1621 DTMELSTRIVDQSI

-1644 KQNPKPSNDIV
+1644 ARKPQPARDIV
-1655 VLSRGN
+1655 VLSREN
-1661 GNGVAEFS
+1661 NTATEKFS
-1669 RELANCGYKVHS
+1669 NELEHSGYKVHS
-1681 ASLSDDN
+1681 ASLSDKN
-1688 FSPQSDAIYVSIVE
+1688 FTPQSDAIYVSIVE

-1715 EFANLQLLVDSTQAI
+1715 EFANLQILADSTKAI

-1756 QTEYIQLTFIT
+1756 QTEYIQLTFIA
-1767 IDLDHSDARKAA
+1767 IDLDHSDAQKAA
-1779 EQTGRVL
+1779 KQTARVL
-1786 SRFSKE
+1786 GQFSKE
-1792 SDKID
+1792 SDSID

-1802 KDNVFHVSRLAQ
+1802 KDDVFHVSRLSQ
-1814 DALLDREYGE
+1814 DAVLDRDYSNIVGK
-1824 IINREAAE
+1824 EAADE
-1832 EQYSAT
+1832 EYNAT
-1838 TPIRLDIEKIGLLD
+1838 KPIRLDIEKIGLLD

-1857 ADERSRELKADEA
+1857 ADNRNRELESDEA

-1904 RRVGSGVTNVQVG
+1904 RRIGSGVTGVKVG

-1925 GLFGNIERFR
+1925 GLFGNIERFK
-1935 AMHLHQMHDDDGL
+1935 AMHLHEIRDEDGL

-1959 FATAI
+1959 FATAV

-1975 GEKVLIHSSTGGV
+1975 GEKVLIHSATGGV

-2005 TVGTP
+2005 TVGT
-2010 AKREFLIRNYGIEDS
+2010 ADKREFLKREYGLEDS

-2111 EIVADVMKDVM
+2111 EIVASVMKDVM

-2128 KIRPLEPMALFP
+2128 TIRPLHPLAQFP

-2157 GKVVVSFSPE
+2157 GKVVVSFSSDPN
-2167 SSSTSSTVAVR
+2167 SSNPAIPVL

-2184 VTFKP
+2184 VNFKP

-2211 DRGARNLTF
+2211 ERGARNLTF
-2220 LGRSGADKKEA
+2220 LGRGGADKKEA
-2231 AAMINSLRDR
+2231 AAMIDSLQAR
-2241 GCTVHVVRGDV
+2241 GCNVHVVRGDV
-2252 SNKEDVAKAASI
+2252 SNKEDVAKAVAA

-2272 VQGSM
+2272 VQGAM

-2310 AGQPLDFF
+2310 DGQPLDFF

-2331 TQSNYCAANTFLDF
+2331 TQSNYCAGNTFLDF
-2345 FARYRSGL
+2345 FARYRAGL

-2377 EQGIARSG
+2377 EQGISRSG

-2408 EWRLDP
+2408 DWRLDP
-2414 GAKNF
+2414 GARNF

-2455 KSEGSGRGGAGGA
+2455 KKEGSGRGGAGGA
-2468 KTVLGLDD
+2468 KAVLDLSD

-2482 EKFAKTFMIPSDD
+2482 EKFAKTFMIPVDD

-2523 GVDIPISDFMGPLL
+2523 GVDIPASDFMGPVL
-2537 TAQSLADKIFAGRS
+2537 TAQALAEKIFAGRS

>member
-1 MVGTS
+1 MA
-6 PVAVGFGRSRRAVGR
+6 PIF
-21 DAYEVQGSESHS
+21 DEP
-33 ATLSNSVRIASH
+33 
-45 LGSSGSSDNSGPSS
+45 SSSSDNSGPSS
-59 RSRTPPNE
+59 RNRTPPNE
-67 FTAGQ
+67 VSSGYNGA
-72 DGPEPIAIVGMACRL
+72 EPIAIVGMACRF
-87 PGQSDTPA
+87 PGQSDTLA

-113 SRFNIN
+113 SRFNIG

-175 FEAGGIPLDSVSGKN
+175 FEAGGIPLDNVSGKN

-196 NFTIDYGMMAL
+196 NFTTDYAMMAL

-239 SFTIDT
+239 RLV
-245 ACSSS
+245 AA
-250 MYATHL
+250 YPV
-256 ASRALA
+256 
-262 SGEIDGAIVGGTNLI
+262 DGAVVGGTNLI

-298 HTFDASADGYGR
+298 HTFDSSADGYGR

-324 ALRDGDP
+324 AIRDGDP

-359 AVIRSAY
+359 KVIRTAY
-366 AFAGNLNPDDTS
+366 AFAGNLDPDETS

-393 ELNGITNMF
+393 ELRGITNMF
-402 LKDSKRDSL
+402 LENSKRESL
-411 LIGAVKT
+411 LVGAVKT
-418 NVGHAEAASA
+418 NIGHAEAASA
-428 TASIIKVVLA
+428 MASIMKVVLA
-438 MEHGTIPASI
+438 MELGTIPASI

-457 NFSNGRLQIVKDTRE
+457 DFLNGRLQVVKDTLE
-472 WPTAGFNVQRA
+472 WPTGYSVRRA

-492 ANAHAIIESSE
+492 ANAHAIIESAE
-503 SYLPGYKSFKKRG
+503 SYLPGYRSFKKRG
-516 AVSDAIMPAPKAGR
+516 TVRNAIAQAPSGGR
-530 TSRTL
+530 NSRTL
-535 NAHERTQFLLPFS
+535 N
-548 AQDFPSLKAN
+548 DFPK
-558 VERHREIASQYE
+558 VASQYD

-584 FFNRGYAIASADSI
+584 FFNRGYAIASADTL
-598 ADNLN
+598 AENLDA
-603 PDEMTFGKRG
+603 DEMTFGKRG
-613 NGAKIAFIFT
+613 SGAKIAFIFT
-623 GQGAQS
+623 GQGAQT
-629 AQMGKELMES
+629 AQMGKDLMES
-639 IPSYLKSIRN
+639 IPSYLKSIRE
-649 MDRVLQSLGEDAPN
+649 MDDILQNA
-663 WSIEQS
+663 
-669 LLEPKATSAIDQVH
+669 LLEPKASSAIDQVH

-697 NLLRKWGVTPLACV
+697 KLLREWGVTPLACV

-722 AAGYLT
+722 AAGAIT
-728 DEQAILAAYFRGVA
+728 DKQAILAAYFRGVA
-742 VDKLTQRGTMLAVG
+742 VDHLTQRGTMLAV
-756 LGPEEATPYLEEG
+756 EG

-776 SPQSVTLSGDEDAA
+776 SPQSVTLS
-790 AKVKARLEADGV
+790 AKLEADGV

-810 GRAYHSHHMKNVG
+810 GRAYHSHHMKDVG
-823 AIYEE
+823 AIYEKR
-828 YANRGFEFLDA
+828 ANRGFAALDA
-839 LEFPKH
+839 LDFPTQ
-845 DKDSNIPLFVSSV
+845 DKETKLPLFVSS
-858 TGEVKRNFQP
+858 P

-892 IEGLDINH
+892 IEGLGINH
-900 IVEIGPHSAL
+900 IIEIGPHPAL

-922 VSSRDLEYSATLSR
+922 LSTRDLEYSSTLSR
-936 GEDSVTR
+936 GENSVTR
-943 LLDLAGA
+943 
-950 LFIKGYPI
+950 YPI
-958 DLARVNSIEEQD
+958 DLGRVNSIEDED
-970 RRGTITLR
+970 MRGRITLR
-978 HGLPLV
+978 KGVPLV

-989 SWNYSAGP
+989 SWNYSAGS
-997 LRAKHRIN
+997 LRAKHRFN

-1018 LGSLLPGV
+1018 LGSLIPGV

-1048 KLGPQPVLPATGYIG
+1048 RLGPQPVLPATGYIG

-1074 DKVKFEGPFKYFI
+1074 EKVKVEGPFKYFI
-1087 PRFSIKSALSL
+1087 PRLSIKSALNL
-1098 PPSGTPI
+1098 PP
-1105 EVMTSVRFQTV
+1105 VRFQTV

-1123 NWLEFTIQSVSE
+1123 NWLEFTIQSNLE
-1135 GIWTEHCVGV
+1135 GIWTEHCVV
-1145 IGRQAIDE
+1145 V
-1153 IAPLFDEAKVQ
+1153 PLFDETKVQ
-1164 EPRTSHTWYRGF
+1164 EPRTAHTWYRGF

-1194 TDPWTNEC
+1194 TDPWTNDC

-1207 LLPTDVLTDDSHYIV
+1207 LLPIDVPTDDSRYIV

-1232 AILIGAHNGSLK
+1232 AMLIAAHNGSLK
-1244 SANRSFIPVD
+1244 GANRSFIPVD
-1254 WEEVSVY
+1254 WEEISVY
-1261 SYEGTSMPA
+1261 SYE
-1270 PTDVNGRI
+1270 V
-1278 LATGEFTS
+1278 LASGEMIS
-1286 LRALWGSFQ
+1286 LRALEGAFQ
-1295 LTAPD
+1295 LSAPD
-1300 GRPLFTAKKVNSIT
+1300 GRPLFTAKR
-1314 YAEDLNKNVTHD
+1314 NVTDD

-1334 WKPDVGTLE
+1334 WKPD
-1343 NGVLPNAATDI
+1343 
-1354 GRPLS
+1354 
-1359 AIEKSVLPVW
+1359 
-1369 ARNLVAAAK
+1369 
-1378 SSKGQ
+1378 
-1383 VSSAAGLI
+1383 
-1391 DAICALDI
+1391 
-1399 STEAYNVEL
+1399 
-1408 AASNFGASGLH
+1408 
-1419 PSFYHLEGI
+1419 
-1428 YAAMMLTLS
+1428 
-1437 GQQATTPSASAPLE
+1437 
-1451 DSLVQTLD
+1451 DSLTQTLD
-1459 LVGHKYP
+1459 LVSHKHP
-1466 GMKILEIV
+1466 SMNILQIV

-1479 LARKLPAVLEGDS
+1479 LARKLPALLQGDS
-1492 SLKRYSSFTYLAAS
+1492 SLKRYTSFTYLTAS
-1506 DALVEASA
+1506 DALVEAAA
-1514 EVYPDGRD
+1514 EIYPEGRD
-1522 VLAEKA
+1522 VTAEKVT
-1528 SLFENGEQGGLEGI
+1528 LFESGEYGALEGVT
-1542 AYDLI
+1542 YDLI
-1547 ILPDISSFELR
+1547 ILPETSSFDLP
-1558 AADVIAA
+1558 AASVLKSL
-1565 VQPLLNENGRLL
+1565 QPLLSETGRLL
-1577 IHKSHH
+1577 IHSSSQKGTAFDERFWASTLDHM
-1583 NAAGLNNEFRT
+1583 
-1594 VLELLSRE
+1594 EL
-1602 LTVGTTLP
+1602 
-1610 NYSLSEWKSAL
+1610 
-1621 DSSKFDTRVADQSV
+1621 DTRVVDQSA

-1644 KQNPKPSNDIV
+1644 APTTQGPKEIV
-1655 VLSRGN
+1655 VLSRDN
-1661 GNGVAEFS
+1661 SSSVAEFS
-1669 RELANCGYKVHS
+1669 DELVKSGYTVHS
-1681 ASLSDDN
+1681 ASLSDKS
-1688 FSPQSDAIYVSIVE
+1688 FTPQADAVYVSIVE

-1707 FNGNLNAT
+1707 FYGNLTAT
-1715 EFANLQLLVDSTQAI
+1715 EFANLQSLADSAQAI

-1756 QTEYIQLTFIT
+1756 QTEYIQLKFIT
-1767 IDLDHSDARKAA
+1767 VDLDHANAQKAA
-1779 EQTGRVL
+1779 NQTTRVL
-1786 SRFSKE
+1786 SRYLKE
-1792 SDKID
+1792 SDIID

-1802 KDNVFHVSRLAQ
+1802 KDDVFHVSRLAQ
-1814 DALLDREYGE
+1814 DAVLDKEYGE
-1824 IINREAAE
+1824 IIGKEAADE
-1832 EQYSAT
+1832 EYDPT

-1857 ADERSRELKADEA
+1857 TDERSRDLKSDEA

-1904 RRVGSGVTNVQVG
+1904 RRVGSGVTDIKVG
-1917 DKVCWMGK
+1917 DK
-1925 GLFGNIERFR
+1925 RFK
-1935 AMHLHQMHDDDGL
+1935 AIHLHQMRDEDGL
-1948 SFEEMAGMPLV
+1948 SFDEMAGMPLV
-1959 FATAI
+1959 FATAV
-1964 YGLLYLGRLKK
+1964 YGLLYLGRLRK
-1975 GEKVLIHSSTGGV
+1975 GEKVLIHSATGGV

-2010 AKREFLIRNYGIEDS
+2010 AKREFLKREYGVEDS

-2040 AATNGRGIDVAL
+2040 AATNGYGIDVSL

-2101 DFGVVADDHP
+2101 DFGVVADEHP

-2128 KIRPLEPMALFP
+2128 KIRPLQPMALFP
-2140 ATQVSAAFAEFA
+2140 ATEVSAAFAEFA
-2152 NPHRI
+2152 NPHRL
-2157 GKVVVSFSPE
+2157 GKVVVSFG
-2167 SSSTSSTVAVR
+2167 SSSSAIAVR
-2178 REHKDA
+2178 REYKDA
-2184 VTFKP
+2184 VKFKP

-2220 LGRSGADKKEA
+2220 LGRGGADKKEA
-2231 AAMINSLRDR
+2231 AAMIDSLRAR

-2252 SNKEDVAKAASI
+2252 SNKEDVAKACTA

-2272 VQGSM
+2272 VQGAM

-2331 TQSNYCAANTFLDF
+2331 TQSNYCAGNTFLDF
-2345 FARYRSGL
+2345 FARYRANL

-2377 EQGIARSG
+2377 EQGISRSG

-2400 AMKPGRVG
+2400 AMKPGRIG
-2408 EWRLDP
+2408 DWRLDP

-2433 DVHGFRFWL
+2433 DVHGYRFWL
-2442 QPRVGPLLTAIQR
+2442 QPRVGPLLTALQR
-2455 KSEGSGRGGAGGA
+2455 RSEGSGRGGSGGA
-2468 KTVLGLDD
+2468 KAVLELSD
-2476 ILEATV
+2476 IVEATV
-2482 EKFAKTFMIPSDD
+2482 DKFAKTFMIPSDD

-2523 GVDIPISDFMGPLL
+2523 GVDIPLSDFMGPLL
-2537 TAQSLADKIFAGRS
+2537 TAQSLADKIFAGRP

>member
-1 MVGTS
+1 MA
-6 PVAVGFGRSRRAVGR
+6 P
-21 DAYEVQGSESHS
+21 Y
-33 ATLSNSVRIASH
+33 

-239 SFTIDT
+239 RFVAPIP
-245 ACSSS
+245 
-250 MYATHL
+250 
-256 ASRALA
+256 
-262 SGEIDGAIVGGTNLI
+262 GEIDGAIVGGTNLI

-483 SVNSFGYGG
+483 
-492 ANAHAIIESSE
+492 NAHAIIESSE

-516 AVSDAIMPAPKAGR
+516 AAGR

-558 VERHREIASQYE
+558 YE

-697 NLLRKWGVTPLACV
+697 NLLREWGVTPLACV

-1343 NGVLPNAATDI
+1343 NG
-1354 GRPLS
+1354 
-1359 AIEKSVLPVW
+1359 
-1369 ARNLVAAAK
+1369 
-1378 SSKGQ
+1378 
-1383 VSSAAGLI
+1383 
-1391 DAICALDI
+1391 
-1399 STEAYNVEL
+1399 
-1408 AASNFGASGLH
+1408 
-1419 PSFYHLEGI
+1419 
-1428 YAAMMLTLS
+1428 
-1437 GQQATTPSASAPLE
+1437 

-1594 VLELLSRE
+1594 
-1602 LTVGTTLP
+1602 
-1610 NYSLSEWKSAL
+1610 SAL

-1661 GNGVAEFS
+1661 GTGVAEFS

-1767 IDLDHSDARKAA
+1767 IDVDHSDARKAA

-1786 SRFSKE
+1786 NRFSKE

-1917 DKVCWMGK
+1917 DK
-1925 GLFGNIERFR
+1925 RFR

-1975 GEKVLIHSSTGGV
+1975 GEKVLIHSATGGV

>member
-1 MVGTS
+1 MA
-6 PVAVGFGRSRRAVGR
+6 P
-21 DAYEVQGSESHS
+21 Y
-33 ATLSNSVRIASH
+33 
-45 LGSSGSSDNSGPSS
+45 LGSGGSSDNSGPSS

-67 FTAGQ
+67 FAAEQ
-72 DGPEPIAIVGMACRL
+72 NGPEPIAIVGMACRL

-113 SRFNIN
+113 SRFNID

-190 IGTYVG
+190 IGTYIG
-196 NFTIDYGMMAL
+196 NFTIDYCMMAL
-207 RDMEYPKP
+207 RDMDYPKP

-239 SFTIDT
+239 RFIN
-245 ACSSS
+245 
-250 MYATHL
+250 
-256 ASRALA
+256 
-262 SGEIDGAIVGGTNLI
+262 GAVVGGTNLI
-277 LDAAVQMAVDKM
+277 LDAATLMAVDKM

-359 AVIRSAY
+359 AVIRAAY

-402 LKDSKRDSL
+402 LKDSKRESL
-411 LIGAVKT
+411 LVGAVKT

-428 TASIIKVVLA
+428 MASFIKVVLA

-472 WPTAGFNVQRA
+472 WPTAGFNVRR
-483 SVNSFGYGG
+483 

-503 SYLPGYKSFKKRG
+503 SYLP
-516 AVSDAIMPAPKAGR
+516 VNDAIASVPTGSR
-530 TSRTL
+530 SSRTL
-535 NAHERTQFLLPFS
+535 NIHERTQFLLPFS

-598 ADNLN
+598 GDNLD

-613 NGAKIAFIFT
+613 KGAKIAFIFT

-639 IPSYLKSIRN
+639 IPSYLQSIRN
-649 MDRVLQSLGEDAPN
+649 MDRILQSLGEDAPA

-697 NLLRKWGVTPLACV
+697 KLLREWGVTPLACV

-722 AAGYLT
+722 AAGAIT

-742 VDKLTQRGTMLAVG
+742 VDKLIQRGTMLAVG
-756 LGPEEATPYLEEG
+756 LGPEEADPYLEEG

-776 SPQSVTLSGDEDAA
+776 SPQSVTLSGNEDAA
-790 AKVKARLEADGV
+790 ARVKAKLEADGV

-810 GRAYHSHHMKNVG
+810 GRAYHSHHMKDVG

-828 YANRGFEFLDA
+828 YANRGFAFLDA

-845 DKDSNIPLFVSSV
+845 DKGSNIPLFVSSV

-868 GPEYW
+868 GPDYW

-878 SPVRFTQ
+878 SPVRFSQ

-892 IEGLDINH
+892 IEGLGINH

-922 VSSRDLEYSATLSR
+922 VSSRDLEYTATLSR

-958 DLARVNSIEEQD
+958 DLARVNSLEEQD
-970 RRGTITLR
+970 RHGRITPR

-997 LRAKHRIN
+997 LRSKHRLN

-1018 LGSLLPGV
+1018 LGNLLPGV

-1087 PRFSIKSALSL
+1087 PRFSIKSALNL

-1116 SNAVSST
+1116 SSAVSSS
-1123 NWLEFTIQSVSE
+1123 NWLDFTVQSVSD
-1135 GIWTEHCVGV
+1135 GVWTEHCVGV
-1145 IGRQAIDE
+1145 IGRQEIDE
-1153 IAPLFDEAKVQ
+1153 ITPLFDETKVQ

-1194 TDPWTNEC
+1194 TDPWTNQC

-1207 LLPTDVLTDDSHYIV
+1207 LLPTDVPTDDSRYIV

-1232 AILIGAHNGSLK
+1232 AFLIGAHNGSLK
-1244 SANRSFIPVD
+1244 AAKRSFIPVD
-1254 WEEVSVY
+1254 WEEVSIY

-1270 PTDVNGRI
+1270 PTDVNGRV

-1314 YAEDLNKNVTHD
+1314 YAEDLNKNITHD
-1326 RHPYLRVV
+1326 RHPYLRVI

-1343 NGVLPNAATDI
+1343 NCQQTTT
-1354 GRPLS
+1354 S
-1359 AIEKSVLPVW
+1359 SVP
-1369 ARNLVAAAK
+1369 
-1378 SSKGQ
+1378 
-1383 VSSAAGLI
+1383 
-1391 DAICALDI
+1391 
-1399 STEAYNVEL
+1399 
-1408 AASNFGASGLH
+1408 
-1419 PSFYHLEGI
+1419 
-1428 YAAMMLTLS
+1428 
-1437 GQQATTPSASAPLE
+1437 APLE
-1451 DSLVQTLD
+1451 NSLVQTLD

-1466 GMKILEIV
+1466 GMNILEIV

-1479 LARKLPAVLEGDS
+1479 LERKLPSILEGDS
-1492 SLKRYSSFTYLAAS
+1492 SLKRYSSYTYLAAS

-1514 EVYPDGRD
+1514 EAYPSGRD
-1522 VLAEKA
+1522 VFAEKA
-1528 SLFENGEQGGLEGI
+1528 SLFETEEQSGLEGVP
-1542 AYDLI
+1542 YDLI
-1547 ILPDISSFELR
+1547 ILPDISSFDR
-1558 AADVIAA
+1558 PAADVVAA
-1565 VQPLLNENGRLL
+1565 LRPLLSENGRVL
-1577 IHKSHH
+1577 IHKNYY
-1583 NAAGLNNEFRT
+1583 NAAAFNNEFST
-1594 VLELLSRE
+1594 VLEILSRE
-1602 LTVGTTLP
+1602 LSSV
-1610 NYSLSEWKSAL
+1610 L
-1621 DSSKFDTRVADQSV
+1621 DSSGFDTQVVDQSV
-1635 SGWTLLSEP
+1635 SGWTLLLESKQAP
-1644 KQNPKPSNDIV
+1644 KSTNDVV
-1655 VLSRGN
+1655 VLSRDN
-1661 GNGVAEFS
+1661 TSGVIEFT
-1669 RELANCGYKVHS
+1669 RQLANCGYKVHS
-1681 ASLSDDN
+1681 ASLSDEN
-1688 FSPQSDAIYVSIVE
+1688 FAPQLDTIYVSIVE

-1739 GKVDPNAA
+1739 GEVNPNAA

-1756 QTEYIQLTFIT
+1756 QTEYIQLTFVT

-1786 SRFSKE
+1786 GWFSKE
-1792 SDKID
+1792 ADKID

-1814 DALLDREYGE
+1814 DALLDSEYGE
-1824 IINREAAE
+1824 IINGETVE
-1832 EQYSAT
+1832 EQYNAT
-1838 TPIRLDIEKIGLLD
+1838 APIRLDIEKIGLLD

-1857 ADERSRELKADEA
+1857 TDERSRELKADEA

-1904 RRVGSGVTNVQVG
+1904 SRVGSGVTNVKVG
-1917 DKVCWMGK
+1917 DKHFK
-1925 GLFGNIERFR
+1925 AI
-1935 AMHLHQMHDDDGL
+1935 HLHKMHNDDGL
-1948 SFEEMAGMPLV
+1948 SFEEMAGMPLI

-1964 YGLLYLGRLKK
+1964 YGLLYLGRLRK
-1975 GEKVLIHSSTGGV
+1975 GEKVLIHSATGGV

-2025 HIFSSRDTSFAAGIM
+2025 HIFSSRDTSFAAGVM
-2040 AATNGRGIDVAL
+2040 SATNGRGVDVAL

-2064 SVMANNGR
+2064 SCMANNGR

-2128 KIRPLEPMALFP
+2128 KIRPLDPMALFP

-2157 GKVVVSFSPE
+2157 GKVVVSFSSE
-2167 SSSTSSTVAVR
+2167 TSSSSSTVAVR

-2231 AAMINSLRDR
+2231 SAMINSLRDH

-2252 SNKEDVAKAASI
+2252 SNKEDVAKAVSV
-2264 AGVPVYGM
+2264 AGLPVYGM

-2345 FARYRSGL
+2345 FARYRDGL

-2400 AMKPGRVG
+2400 AMRPGRVG
-2408 EWRLDP
+2408 GWRLDP

-2433 DVHGFRFWL
+2433 DVHGYRFWL

-2455 KSEGSGRGGAGGA
+2455 RGEESGRGGAGGA
-2468 KTVLGLDD
+2468 KTVLDLDD
-2476 ILEATV
+2476 IVEATV
-2482 EKFAKTFMIPSDD
+2482 EKFAKTFMIPHDD

-2523 GVDIPISDFMGPLL
+2523 GVDVPISDFMGPVL

>member
-1 MVGTS
+1 MS
-6 PVAVGFGRSRRAVGR
+6 PYMG
-21 DAYEVQGSESHS
+21 
-33 ATLSNSVRIASH
+33 
-45 LGSSGSSDNSGPSS
+45 GSSGSSDNSSPSS
-59 RSRTPPNE
+59 RNRTPPNE
-67 FTAGQ
+67 FAASHNGA
-72 DGPEPIAIVGMACRL
+72 EPIAIVGMACRF

-113 SRFNIN
+113 SRFNID

-239 SFTIDT
+239 S
-245 ACSSS
+245 
-250 MYATHL
+250 
-256 ASRALA
+256 
-262 SGEIDGAIVGGTNLI
+262 GEIDGAIVGGTNLV

-344 GKTSGITQPSAIGQE
+344 GKTSGITQPSAVGQE

-393 ELNGITNMF
+393 ELNGITNVF
-402 LKDSKRDSL
+402 LKDSKRNSL
-411 LIGAVKT
+411 LVGAVKT

-438 MEHGTIPASI
+438 MELGTIPASI

-457 NFSNGRLQIVKDTRE
+457 NFSNGRLQIVKDTLE
-472 WPTAGFNVQRA
+472 WPTAGFSVRRA

-516 AVSDAIMPAPKAGR
+516 AVGAAITPAPTIGR
-530 TSRTL
+530 NSRTL
-535 NAHERTQFLLPFS
+535 NIRERTQFLLPFS

-558 VERHREIASQYE
+558 VEKHREIASQYD
-570 LLDLAFTLGTRRSF
+570 LLDLSFTLGTRRSF
-584 FFNRGYAIASADSI
+584 FFNRGYAIASADSLSN
-598 ADNLN
+598 DLD

-613 NGAKIAFIFT
+613 SGANIA
-623 GQGAQS
+623 
-629 AQMGKELMES
+629 AQMGRELMES
-639 IPSYLKSIRN
+639 IPSYLKSIRD
-649 MDRVLQSLGEDAPN
+649 MDRVLQSLGEDAPT
-663 WSIEQS
+663 WSIEES

-697 NLLRKWGVTPLACV
+697 KLLREWGVTPLACV

-722 AAGYLT
+722 AAGAIT

-742 VDKLTQRGTMLAVG
+742 VDKLTQRGTMLA
-756 LGPEEATPYLEEG
+756 G

-790 AKVKARLEADGV
+790 ARVKAKLEADQV

-810 GRAYHSHHMKNVG
+810 DVG

-828 YANRGFEFLDA
+828 Q
-839 LEFPKH
+839 FPKH
-845 DKDSNIPLFVSSV
+845 GKDSTVPLFVSSV
-858 TGEVKRNFQP
+858 TG
-868 GPEYW
+868 EYW

-892 IEGLDINH
+892 IEGLGINH

-922 VSSRDLEYSATLSR
+922 VSSRDLEYTATLSR
-936 GEDSVTR
+936 GEDS
-943 LLDLAGA
+943 
-950 LFIKGYPI
+950 GYPI
-958 DLARVNSIEEQD
+958 DLRRVNSLEDQD
-970 RRGTITLR
+970 RHGNITPR

-1005 MDFQNRKFPRHDL
+1005 MDFQNRKFPL
-1018 LGSLLPGV
+1018 

-1039 HDLPWLEQH
+1039 HDLPWLEEH
-1048 KLGPQPVLPATGYIG
+1048 KLGSQPVLPATGYIG
-1063 IAVEAARQFFH
+1063 IA
-1074 DKVKFEGPFKYFI
+1074 FEGPFKYFI
-1087 PRFSIKSALSL
+1087 PRLSIKAALNL
-1098 PPSGTPI
+1098 PP
-1105 EVMTSVRFQTV
+1105 VRFQPV

-1135 GIWTEHCVGV
+1135 GVWTEHCVGV
-1145 IGRQAIDE
+1145 IGRQTIDE
-1153 IAPLFDEAKVQ
+1153 ITPLFDEAKVQ

-1202 VADTK
+1202 AADTK
-1207 LLPTDVLTDDSHYIV
+1207 LLPIDIPTDDSRYIV

-1244 SANRSFIPVD
+1244 GANL
-1254 WEEVSVY
+1254 SVY
-1261 SYEGTSMPA
+1261 SYEGTAMPA
-1270 PTDVNGRI
+1270 PIDANGRI

-1300 GRPLFTAKKVNSIT
+1300 GRPLFTAKK
-1314 YAEDLNKNVTHD
+1314 NVTHD

-1334 WKPDVGTLE
+1334 WKPDVNTL
-1343 NGVLPNAATDI
+1343 NA
-1354 GRPLS
+1354 PH
-1359 AIEKSVLPVW
+1359 V
-1369 ARNLVAAAK
+1369 
-1378 SSKGQ
+1378 SKR
-1383 VSSAAGLI
+1383 S
-1391 DAICALDI
+1391 C
-1399 STEAYNVEL
+1399 
-1408 AASNFGASGLH
+1408 
-1419 PSFYHLEGI
+1419 
-1428 YAAMMLTLS
+1428 
-1437 GQQATTPSASAPLE
+1437 

-1466 GMKILEIV
+1466 GMNILEFI

-1492 SLKRYSSFTYLAAS
+1492 SLKRYLSFTYLAAS
-1506 DALVEASA
+1506 DALVEAST
-1514 EVYPDGRD
+1514 EVYPNGRD
-1522 VLAEKA
+1522 VSAEKA
-1528 SLFENGEQGGLEGI
+1528 SIFEGEQGALQGLT
-1542 AYDLI
+1542 YDLV
-1547 ILPDISSFELR
+1547 ILPDISSFEKP
-1558 AADVIAA
+1558 AEDVIEALR
-1565 VQPLLNENGRLL
+1565 PFLSENGRFL
-1577 IHKSHH
+1577 IHKNNHI
-1583 NAAGLNNEFRT
+1583 AATFNEQFWD
-1594 VLELLSRE
+1594 LIDLLSRE
-1602 LTVGTTLP
+1602 LAGDTTL
-1610 NYSLSEWKSAL
+1610 SE
-1621 DSSKFDTRVADQSV
+1621 DSFQI
-1635 SGWTLLSEP
+1635 
-1644 KQNPKPSNDIV
+1644 QKPTNDIV
-1655 VLSRGN
+1655 VLSRDDDA
-1661 GNGVAEFS
+1661 GVVDFS
-1669 RELANCGYKVHS
+1669 QELENSGYKVRS
-1681 ASLSDDN
+1681 ASLSDEN
-1688 FSPQSDAIYVSIVE
+1688 FTPQPDAIYVSIVE
-1702 LGSSL
+1702 LSCSL

-1715 EFANLQLLVDSTQAI
+1715 EFSNLQLLADSTQAI
-1730 FWLTSGDLL
+1730 LWLTSGDLL

-1756 QTEYIQLTFIT
+1756 QTEYIQLTFVA
-1767 IDLDHSDARKAA
+1767 IDLDHSNPQKAA
-1779 EQTGRVL
+1779 KQTKRVL
-1786 SRFSKE
+1786 DRFTKD
-1792 SDKID
+1792 SDRID
-1797 KEYIV
+1797 KEYVV
-1802 KDNVFHVSRLAQ
+1802 KNDVFHVSRLAQ
-1814 DALLDREYGE
+1814 DALLDKEYGE
-1824 IINREAAE
+1824 IISREAE
-1832 EQYSAT
+1832 EEEYSAI

-1857 ADERSRELKADEA
+1857 SDERSRELRPDEA

-1904 RRVGSGVTNVQVG
+1904 RRVGSCVTNIKVG
-1917 DKVCWMGK
+1917 DK
-1925 GLFGNIERFR
+1925 
-1935 AMHLHQMHDDDGL
+1935 AMHLHLMNDDDGL
-1948 SFEEMAGMPLV
+1948 NFEEMAGMPLV
-1959 FATAI
+1959 FATAV

-1975 GEKVLIHSSTGGV
+1975 GEKVLIHSATGGV

-2010 AKREFLIRNYGIEDS
+2010 AKREFLTREYGIQES
-2025 HIFSSRDTSFAAGIM
+2025 HIFSSRDTSFASGIM
-2040 AATNGRGIDVAL
+2040 AATNGYGIDVTL

-2064 SVMANNGR
+2064 SVMAHNGR

-2085 ILDLNVFKR
+2085 TLDLNVFKR

-2101 DFGVVADDHP
+2101 DFGVVADDYP
-2111 EIVADVMKDVM
+2111 EIVANVMKDVM

-2128 KIRPLEPMALFP
+2128 EIRPLQPTALFP
-2140 ATQVSAAFAEFA
+2140 ATKISEAFAEFA

-2157 GKVVVSFSPE
+2157 GKVVVSFAPE
-2167 SSSTSSTVAVR
+2167 PNSSSLAIAVR

-2184 VTFKP
+2184 ITFKP

-2231 AAMINSLRDR
+2231 AAIIDSLRAR
-2241 GCTVHVVRGDV
+2241 GCTVYVVRGDV
-2252 SNKEDVAKAASI
+2252 SNKEDVAKAVSV

-2310 AGQPLDFF
+2310 ASQPLDFF

-2345 FARYRSGL
+2345 FARYRAGL

-2408 EWRLDP
+2408 DWRLDP
-2414 GAKNF
+2414 EAKNF
-2419 LVSGLEPAKLAADL
+2419 LVSGLEPAKLASDL

-2468 KTVLGLDD
+2468 KAVLGLDD
-2476 ILEATV
+2476 LLEATV

-2511 GTALRNWGFSTF
+2511 GTALRNWVFSTF
-2523 GVDIPISDFMGPLL
+2523 GVDIPASDFMGPVL
-2537 TAQSLADKIFAGRS
+2537 TAQSLAEKIFSGRS

>member
-1 MVGTS
+1 
-6 PVAVGFGRSRRAVGR
+6 
-21 DAYEVQGSESHS
+21 
-33 ATLSNSVRIASH
+33 
-45 LGSSGSSDNSGPSS
+45 
-59 RSRTPPNE
+59 
-67 FTAGQ
+67 
-72 DGPEPIAIVGMACRL
+72 
-87 PGQSDTPA
+87 
-95 DFWEMLVQQ
+95 
-104 RSGYSEPPS
+104 
-113 SRFNIN
+113 
-119 GFHSEKANTGSLGPR
+119 
-134 GGYFISE
+134 
-141 DVYNFDPPFFGIT
+141 
-154 QTEAT
+154 
-159 VMDPQQ
+159 MDPQQ

-175 FEAGGIPLDSVSGKN
+175 FEAGGIPLESVSGKN
-190 IGTYVG
+190 VGTYVG
-196 NFTIDYGMMAL
+196 NFTTDYAMMAL

-250 MYATHL
+250 MYATHM
-256 ASRALA
+256 ACRALA
-262 SGEIDGAIVGGTNLI
+262 SGEVNGAVVGGTNLI

-298 HTFDASADGYGR
+298 HTFDSSADGYGR

-324 ALRDGDP
+324 AIREGDP

-359 AVIRSAY
+359 AVIHAAY
-366 AFAGNLNPDDTS
+366 AFAGNLNPDETS
-378 YFECHGTGTPVGDPI
+378 YFECHGTGTAVGDPI
-393 ELNGITNMF
+393 ELRGITNMF
-402 LKDSKRDSL
+402 LKHSKRDSL

-418 NVGHAEAASA
+418 NIGHAEAASA
-428 TASIIKVVLA
+428 MASIMKVVLA
-438 MEHGTIPASI
+438 MELGTIPASI

-457 NFSNGRLQIVKDTRE
+457 DFLNGRLRVVKDTLE
-472 WPTAGFNVQRA
+472 WPTGYNVRRA

-492 ANAHAIIESSE
+492 ANAHVIIESSE

-516 AVSDAIMPAPKAGR
+516 TVSNTIVRAPTVGR
-530 TSRTL
+530 NSRTL
-535 NAHERTQFLLPFS
+535 NVHERTQFLLCFS
-548 AQDFPSLKAN
+548 AQGFPSLKAN
-558 VERHREIASQYE
+558 VERHKEVVSQYD

-584 FFNRGYAIASADSI
+584 FFNRGYAIASADTV
-598 ADNLN
+598 ADSLDA
-603 PDEMTFGKRG
+603 DEMTFGKRG

-623 GQGAQS
+623 GQGAQT
-629 AQMGKELMES
+629 AQMGKDLMES
-639 IPSYLKSIRN
+639 IPSYLKSIRE
-649 MDRVLQSLGEDAPN
+649 MDHILQSLGEDAPT
-663 WSIEQS
+663 WTIEES

-697 NLLRKWGVTPLACV
+697 KLLREWGVTPLACV

-722 AAGYLT
+722 AAGAIT
-728 DEQAILAAYFRGVA
+728 DKQAILAAYFRGVA
-742 VDKLTQRGTMLAVG
+742 VDQLTRRGTMLAVG

-776 SPQSVTLSGDEDAA
+776 SPQSVTLSGDEGAA
-790 AKVKARLEADGV
+790 AKVQAKLEADGI
-802 FVRALKTS
+802 FVRVLKTS
-810 GRAYHSHHMKNVG
+810 GRAYHSHHMKDVG

-828 YANRGFEFLDA
+828 RANRGFAFLDA

-845 DKDSNIPLFVSSV
+845 AKDTKLPLFVSSV
-858 TGEVKRNFQP
+858 TGELKLNFQP

-885 AVTRMTE
+885 AVTRVTE
-892 IEGLDINH
+892 IEGLGINH

-922 VSSRDLEYSATLSR
+922 VRSRDLEYTATLSR
-936 GEDSVTR
+936 GENSVTR

-958 DLARVNSIEEQD
+958 DLARVNSIEDQD
-970 RRGTITLR
+970 KQGRITLR
-978 HGLPLV
+978 KGLPLV

-1005 MDFQNRKFPRHDL
+1005 MDFQNRKFARHDL

-1063 IAVEAARQFFH
+1063 IAVEAARQFYH
-1074 DKVKFEGPFKYFI
+1074 EKVKFEGPFKYFI
-1087 PRFSIKSALSL
+1087 PRFSIKSALNL
-1098 PPSGTPI
+1098 PPSGTAI

-1123 NWLEFTIQSVSE
+1123 NWLEFTIQSVLE

-1145 IGRQAIDE
+1145 IGRQAIDQVV
-1153 IAPLFDEAKVQ
+1153 PLFDETKVQ

-1189 LSNIR
+1189 LSDIR

-1207 LLPTDVLTDDSHYIV
+1207 LLPIDVSTNDSRYIV

-1232 AILIGAHNGSLK
+1232 ALLIAAHNGSLK
-1244 SANRSFIPVD
+1244 GAHRSFIPVD
-1254 WEEVSVY
+1254 WEEVSIY
-1261 SYEGTSMPA
+1261 SYEGTNMPA
-1270 PTDVNGRI
+1270 PADVNGRI

-1286 LRALWGSFQ
+1286 LRALRGSFQ
-1295 LTAPD
+1295 LNAPD
-1300 GRPLFTAKKVNSIT
+1300 GRPLFTAKNVNNIT
-1314 YAEDLNKNVTHD
+1314 YAEDLNKNVTDD

-1334 WKPDVGTLE
+1334 WKPDVQTLE
-1343 NGVLPNAATDI
+1343 GALPAAATDI

-1359 AIEKSVLPVW
+1359 PKEKSVLSTW
-1369 ARNLVAAAK
+1369 ARNLATAAQIQKEKVPSIAHLI
-1378 SSKGQ
+1378 GAI
-1383 VSSAAGLI
+1383 SALKI
-1391 DAICALDI
+1391 T
-1399 STEAYNVEL
+1399 TEAYDVDL
-1408 AASNFGASGLH
+1408 AASDLGASKLDD
-1419 PSFYHLEGI
+1419 SFYRLEGI

-1437 GQQATTPSASAPLE
+1437 GEQTTVSSVPAPFE
-1451 DSLVQTLD
+1451 DSLTQTLD

-1466 GMKILEIV
+1466 GMNILQIV

-1479 LARKLPAVLEGDS
+1479 LARKLPAVLQGDS
-1492 SLKRYSSFTYLAAS
+1492 SLKRYRSFTYLAAS
-1506 DALVEASA
+1506 DALAEASA
-1514 EVYPDGRD
+1514 EAYPDGRD
-1522 VLAEKA
+1522 LSAEKVT
-1528 SLFENGEQGGLEGI
+1528 LFENGEYGALEGVT
-1542 AYDLI
+1542 YDLV
-1547 ILPDISSFELR
+1547 ILPEISSFDLP
-1558 AADVIAA
+1558 AADVLNAL
-1565 VQPLLNENGRLL
+1565 QPFLSENGRLL
-1577 IHKSHH
+1577 IHSSSHKG
-1583 NAAGLNNEFRT
+1583 AASNEHFWT
-1594 VLELLSRE
+1594 LLDLLHRE
-1602 LTVGTTLP
+1602 LAPGTTLP
-1610 NYSLSEWKSAL
+1610 GMSMSAWKSVL
-1621 DSSKFDTRVADQSV
+1621 DNRGLDTRVVDQSV
-1635 SGWTLLSEP
+1635 SGWTLFSEP
-1644 KQNPKPSNDIV
+1644 AQSLQPTKNIF
-1655 VLSRGN
+1655 VLSGDN
-1661 GNGVAEFS
+1661 SAGVAEFS
-1669 RELANCGYKVHS
+1669 DELAQSGYKVHS
-1681 ASLSDDN
+1681 ASLSDKN
-1688 FSPQSDAIYVSIVE
+1688 FTPQSDAIYVSIVE

-1715 EFANLQLLVDSTQAI
+1715 EFANLQRLADSAQAI

-1739 GKVDPNAA
+1739 GKADPNAA

-1767 IDLDHSDARKAA
+1767 IDLDHSDAQKAA
-1779 EQTGRVL
+1779 EQAGRVL
-1786 SRFSKE
+1786 GLFSKE
-1792 SDKID
+1792 SDSID

-1802 KDNVFHVSRLAQ
+1802 KDGVFHVSRLAQ
-1814 DALLDREYGE
+1814 DAVLDKEYGQ
-1824 IINREAAE
+1824 IIGKEVADE
-1832 EQYSAT
+1832 EYDAT
-1838 TPIRLDIEKIGLLD
+1838 VPIRLDIEKIGLLD

-1857 ADERSRELKADEA
+1857 ADERDRELKSDEA

-1904 RRVGSGVTNVQVG
+1904 RRVGSGVTDVKVG

-1925 GLFGNIERFR
+1925 GLFGNIERFK
-1935 AMHLHQMHDDDGL
+1935 AMHLHQMRDKDGL
-1948 SFEEMAGMPLV
+1948 GFGEMAGMPLV
-1959 FATAI
+1959 FATAV

-1975 GEKVLIHSSTGGV
+1975 GEKVLIHSATGGV

-2010 AKREFLIRNYGIEDS
+2010 AKREFLKREYGLDDS

-2052 NSLVRELLAASW
+2052 NSLVRELLATSW

-2101 DFGVVADDHP
+2101 DFGVVADEHP
-2111 EIVADVMKDVM
+2111 EIVASVMKDVM
-2122 KYLREG
+2122 KYLSEG
-2128 KIRPLEPMALFP
+2128 KIRPLRPMALFP
-2140 ATQVSAAFAEFA
+2140 ATQISAAFAEFA
-2152 NPHRI
+2152 NPQRI
-2157 GKVVVSFSPE
+2157 GKVVVSFGPEPSSP
-2167 SSSTSSTVAVR
+2167 SSAIAVR

-2184 VTFKP
+2184 VKFKP

-2220 LGRSGADKKEA
+2220 LGRGGADKKEA
-2231 AAMINSLRDR
+2231 AAMIHSLRAR

-2252 SNKEDVAKAASI
+2252 SNKEDVAKTVAA
-2264 AGVPVYGM
+2264 AGVPV
-2272 VQGSM
+2272 
-2277 ALEDKLFSKL
+2277 KL

-2331 TQSNYCAANTFLDF
+2331 TQSNYCAGNTFLDF
-2345 FARYRSGL
+2345 FARYRDGI

-2377 EQGIARSG
+2377 EQGISRSG

-2408 EWRLDP
+2408 DWRLDP

-2433 DVHGFRFWL
+2433 DVHGFRFWH

-2455 KSEGSGRGGAGGA
+2455 RGEGSGRGGAGAA
-2468 KTVLGLDD
+2468 KAVLDLSD
-2476 ILEATV
+2476 IVEATV

-2523 GVDIPISDFMGPLL
+2523 GVDIPLSDFMGPVL
-2537 TAQSLADKIFAGRS
+2537 TAQSLAEKIFAGRS

>member
-1 MVGTS
+1 MS
-6 PVAVGFGRSRRAVGR
+6 PHFTEYS
-21 DAYEVQGSESHS
+21 D
-33 ATLSNSVRIASH
+33 SNS
-45 LGSSGSSDNSGPSS
+45 NSGPSS
-59 RSRTPPNE
+59 GAPTPPNE
-67 FTAGQ
+67 PATGHGGA
-72 DGPEPIAIVGMACRL
+72 EPVAIVGMACRF
-87 PGQSDTPA
+87 PGESNTPT
-95 DFWEMLVQQ
+95 DFWGMLVQQ

-113 SRFNIN
+113 SRFNID

-141 DVYNFDPPFFGIT
+141 EVYNFDPPFFGIT

-239 SFTIDT
+239 R
-245 ACSSS
+245 
-250 MYATHL
+250 L
-256 ASRALA
+256 
-262 SGEIDGAIVGGTNLI
+262 
-277 LDAAVQMAVDKM
+277 M
-289 GVLSHTSTC
+289 GVLSHSKFPLCPTARRFLKITNLKNLASTC

-324 ALRDGDP
+324 AIRDGDP

-344 GKTSGITQPSAIGQE
+344 GKTSGITQPSAVGQE

-428 TASIIKVVLA
+428 TASIIKVALA
-438 MEHGTIPASI
+438 LELGTIPATI

-457 NFSNGRLQIVKDTRE
+457 NFSNGRLQIVKETRQ
-472 WPTAGFNVQRA
+472 WPTTYGVRRA

-516 AVSDAIMPAPKAGR
+516 EVGR
-530 TSRTL
+530 GMISGPTTGRNSRTL
-535 NAHERTQFLLPFS
+535 NVHERTQFLLPFS

-558 VERHREIASQYE
+558 VERHREVASQYD
-570 LLDLAFTLGTRRSF
+570 LLDLAFTLSKRRSF

-598 ADNLN
+598 VDNL
-603 PDEMTFGKRG
+603 DTEEMTFGKRG

-639 IPSYLKSIRN
+639 IPSYLQSIRN
-649 MDRVLQSLGEDAPN
+649 MDRTLQSLGDDAPT
-663 WSIEQS
+663 WSIEES
-669 LLEPKATSAIDQVH
+669 LLEPKSTSAIDQVH

-697 NLLRKWGVTPLACV
+697 KLLREWGVTPLACV

-722 AAGYLT
+722 AAGAIT
-728 DEQAILAAYFRGVA
+728 EEQAILAAYFRGVA

-756 LGPEEATPYLEEG
+756 LGPEDAAPYLEEG
-769 IRIACYN
+769 VRIACYN
-776 SPQSVTLSGDEDAA
+776 SPQSVTLSGDEGAA
-790 AKVKARLEADGV
+790 SKVKAKLEADGV

-810 GRAYHSHHMKNVG
+810 GRAYHSHHMKDVG

-828 YANRGFEFLDA
+828 CANRGFAALGA

-845 DKDSNIPLFVSSV
+845 DKNSKTPLFVSSV
-858 TGEVKRNFQP
+858 TGEIKHNFQP

-873 RENLE
+873 RQNLE

-885 AVTRMTE
+885 AVIRMTE
-892 IEGLDINH
+892 IEDLGINH

-910 AGPIRQLRDKLG
+910 AGPIRQVRDKLG
-922 VSSRDLEYSATLSR
+922 VSSRDLEYTATLSR

-958 DLARVNSIEEQD
+958 DLARVNSIEEQGRWED
-970 RRGTITLR
+970 ITVR

-984 DLPRY
+984 DLPSY

-1005 MDFQNRKFPRHDL
+1005 MEFQNRKFARHDL

-1048 KLGPQPVLPATGYIG
+1048 KLGSQPVLPATGYIG

-1074 DKVKFEGPFKYFI
+1074 DKVKFEGPFKYFM
-1087 PRFSIKSALSL
+1087 PRFSIKSALNL

-1116 SNAVSST
+1116 SNAVSHT
-1123 NWLEFTIQSVSE
+1123 NWLEFTIQSVLE

-1145 IGRQAIDE
+1145 IGRQAVDE
-1153 IAPLFDEAKVQ
+1153 IVPLFDEAKVQ

-1207 LLPTDVLTDDSHYIV
+1207 LLPFDVATDDSRYIV

-1244 SANRSFIPVD
+1244 DANRSFIPVD
-1254 WEEVSVY
+1254 WEEVSIY

-1270 PTDVNGRI
+1270 PVDVDGKI
-1278 LATGEFTS
+1278 LATGMFSS

-1314 YAEDLNKNVTHD
+1314 YAEDLNKNDTRD

-1334 WKPDVGTLE
+1334 WKPDVGVSDNAL
-1343 NGVLPNAATDI
+1343 LPD
-1354 GRPLS
+1354 P
-1359 AIEKSVLPVW
+1359 
-1369 ARNLVAAAK
+1369 
-1378 SSKGQ
+1378 
-1383 VSSAAGLI
+1383 
-1391 DAICALDI
+1391 
-1399 STEAYNVEL
+1399 
-1408 AASNFGASGLH
+1408 
-1419 PSFYHLEGI
+1419 
-1428 YAAMMLTLS
+1428 
-1437 GQQATTPSASAPLE
+1437 
-1451 DSLVQTLD
+1451 LVQTLD

-1466 GMKILEIV
+1466 GMDILQIV

-1479 LARKLPAVLEGDS
+1479 LARNLPAVLDGNS
-1492 SLKRYSSFTYLAAS
+1492 SLKRYRSFTYLAAS
-1506 DALVEASA
+1506 DALVEACTEA
-1514 EVYPDGRD
+1514 YPDERD
-1522 VLAEKA
+1522 VLAKKA
-1528 SLFENGEQGGLEGI
+1528 TLFEEEGSSVDET
-1542 AYDLI
+1542 YDLI
-1547 ILPDISSFELR
+1547 ILPNISSFDRL
-1558 AADVIAA
+1558 ATDVVKAL
-1565 VQPLLNENGRLL
+1565 QPYLSENGRLL
-1577 IHKSHH
+1577 IRKS
-1583 NAAGLNNEFRT
+1583 NYEVASFNDEYLT
-1594 VLELLSRE
+1594 VLNLLATELATS
-1602 LTVGTTLP
+1602 G
-1610 NYSLSEWKSAL
+1610 SLSDPSLSAWENAL
-1621 DSSKFDTRVADQSV
+1621 GDSEFDARVVNQSAF
-1635 SGWTLLSEP
+1635 GWTVLSES
-1644 KQNPKPSNDIV
+1644 KQPLKHTNEIV
-1655 VLSRGN
+1655 VLSRKKE
-1661 GNGVAEFS
+1661 NGVVEFS
-1669 RELANCGYKVHS
+1669 RELANSGYKVHF
-1681 ASLSDDN
+1681 ASLSDKN
-1688 FSPQSDAIYVSIVE
+1688 FAPRSDAIYVSIVE
-1702 LGSSL
+1702 LGASL

-1715 EFANLQLLVDSTQAI
+1715 EFSNLQLLADSTQAI

-1739 GKVDPNAA
+1739 GKVDANAA

-1767 IDLDHSDARKAA
+1767 IDLDHSNPRKAA
-1779 EQTGRVL
+1779 QQTERVL
-1786 SRFSKE
+1786 RRFTKE
-1792 SDKID
+1792 SDRID

-1814 DALLDREYGE
+1814 DALLDNEYSE
-1824 IINREAAE
+1824 IITKEAAE
-1832 EQYSAT
+1832 EQYSPA

-1857 ADERSRELKADEA
+1857 SDDRSRELEPDQA

-1891 HSESLSHEGAGIV
+1891 HSESLSHEGSGIV
-1904 RRVGSGVTNVQVG
+1904 RRVGSGVTNVKVG
-1917 DKVCWMGK
+1917 DKRYK
-1925 GLFGNIERFR
+1925 AI
-1935 AMHLHQMHDDDGL
+1935 HLHQMRDSDGL
-1948 SFEEMAGMPLV
+1948 SFQEMAGMPLV
-1959 FATAI
+1959 FATAV
-1964 YGLLYLGRLKK
+1964 YGLLHLGRLRK
-1975 GEKVLIHSSTGGV
+1975 GEKVLIHSAAGGV
-1988 GLAAV
+1988 GLAAI
-1993 QIAKMVGAEIFA
+1993 QIAQMVGAEIFA
-2005 TVGTP
+2005 TVGTQ
-2010 AKREFLIRNYGIEDS
+2010 AKREFLIQEYGIEDS
-2025 HIFSSRDTSFAAGIM
+2025 HIFNSRDTSFAAGIM

-2101 DFGVVADDHP
+2101 DFGVVADDYP

-2128 KIRPLEPMALFP
+2128 KIRPLQPTAVFP
-2140 ATQVSAAFAEFA
+2140 ATRISAAFAEFA
-2152 NPHRI
+2152 NPHRV
-2157 GKVVVSFSPE
+2157 GKVVVSFDPE
-2167 SSSTSSTVAVR
+2167 SSSSISAIPVQ
-2178 REHKDA
+2178 REHNGAIK
-2184 VTFKP
+2184 FKA

-2231 AAMINSLRDR
+2231 AAMIDSLRAR

-2252 SNKEDVAKAASI
+2252 SNKEDVAKAVSV

-2345 FARYRSGL
+2345 FARYRAGL

-2400 AMKPGRVG
+2400 AMKPGRAG
-2408 EWRLDP
+2408 GWHLDS

-2455 KSEGSGRGGAGGA
+2455 KTEGSGRGAAGGA
-2468 KTVLGLDD
+2468 KAVLELPD

-2511 GTALRNWGFSTF
+2511 GTALRNWVFSTF
-2523 GVDIPISDFMGPLL
+2523 GVDIPASDFMGPVL
-2537 TAQSLADKIFAGRS
+2537 TAQVLAEKIFAGRP

>member
-1 MVGTS
+1 MA
-6 PVAVGFGRSRRAVGR
+6 PF
-21 DAYEVQGSESHS
+21 
-33 ATLSNSVRIASH
+33 
-45 LGSSGSSDNSGPSS
+45 LGNPTGSSDNSGPSS
-59 RSRTPPNE
+59 RNRTPPNE
-67 FTAGQ
+67 VTTGYN
-72 DGPEPIAIVGMACRL
+72 GSEPIAIVGMACRF

-119 GFHSEKANTGSLGPR
+119 GFHSEKSNTGSLGPR

-190 IGTYVG
+190 IGAYVG

-250 MYATHL
+250 MYATHM
-256 ASRALA
+256 ACRALA
-262 SGEIDGAIVGGTNLI
+262 SGEVNGAIVGGTNLI

-324 ALRDGDP
+324 AIRDGDP

-344 GKTSGITQPSAIGQE
+344 GKTSGITQPSAVGQE
-359 AVIRSAY
+359 AVIRTAY
-366 AFAGNLNPDDTS
+366 AFAGDLNPDETS

-393 ELNGITNMF
+393 ELRGITNMF

-428 TASIIKVVLA
+428 MASIMKVVLA
-438 MEHGTIPASI
+438 MELGTIPASI

-457 NFSNGRLQIVKDTRE
+457 DFSNGRLQVVKDTLE
-472 WPTAGFNVQRA
+472 WPTGYGVRRA

-503 SYLPGYKSFKKRG
+503 SYLPGYRSFKKRG
-516 AVSDAIMPAPKAGR
+516 TASNSITQAAPQAPTGGR
-530 TSRTL
+530 NSRAL
-535 NAHERTQFLLPFS
+535 NVHERTQFLLPFS

-558 VERHREIASQYE
+558 VERHREVASQYE

-584 FFNRGYAIASADSI
+584 FFNRGYAIASADTV
-598 ADNLN
+598 AENLD

-613 NGAKIAFIFT
+613 SGARIAFIFT
-623 GQGAQS
+623 GQGAQT

-639 IPSYLKSIRN
+639 IPSYLKSIRD
-649 MDRVLQSLGEDAPN
+649 MDNTLQSLGEDAPT
-663 WSIEQS
+663 WTIEEA
-669 LLEPKATSAIDQVH
+669 LLEPKATSSIDQVH

-697 NLLRKWGVTPLACV
+697 KLLREWGVTPLACV

-722 AAGYLT
+722 AAGTIT
-728 DEQAILAAYFRGVA
+728 DTQAILAAYFRGVA
-742 VDKLTQRGTMLAVG
+742 VDQLTQRGTMLAVG
-756 LGPEEATPYLEEG
+756 LGPEEAQPYLEEG

-790 AKVKARLEADGV
+790 ANVKAKLEADGV

-810 GRAYHSHHMKNVG
+810 GRAYHSHHMKDVG

-828 YANRGFEFLDA
+828 RANHGFAFHDA
-839 LEFPKH
+839 LEFPKQ
-845 DKDSNIPLFVSSV
+845 DKYAELPLFVSSV
-858 TGEVKRNFQP
+858 TGELKLNFQP
-868 GPEYW
+868 GPGYW

-885 AVTRMTE
+885 ALTRVTE
-892 IEGLDINH
+892 IEGLGINH

-910 AGPIRQLRDKLG
+910 AGPVRQLRDKLG
-922 VSSRDLEYSATLSR
+922 MSSRDLEYTATLSR
-936 GEDSVTR
+936 GENSVTR

-958 DLARVNSIEEQD
+958 DLARVNSIEDQD
-970 RRGTITLR
+970 RQGTITLR
-978 HGLPLV
+978 KGVPLV

-1005 MDFQNRKFPRHDL
+1005 MDFQNRKFSRHDL

-1048 KLGPQPVLPATGYIG
+1048 RLGPQPVLPATGYIG

-1074 DKVKFEGPFKYFI
+1074 DKVQFEGPFKYFI
-1087 PRFSIKSALSL
+1087 PRLSIKSALTL
-1098 PPSGTPI
+1098 PPSGTAI

-1123 NWLEFTIQSVSE
+1123 NWLEFTIQSVLE
-1135 GIWTEHCVGV
+1135 GIWTDHCVGV

-1153 IAPLFDEAKVQ
+1153 IVPLFDETRPS

-1202 VADTK
+1202 VTDTK
-1207 LLPTDVLTDDSHYIV
+1207 LLPTDVPTDDSRYIV

-1244 SANRSFIPVD
+1244 GANRSFIPVD
-1254 WEEVSVY
+1254 WEEVSIY
-1261 SYEGTSMPA
+1261 SYEGTDMPA
-1270 PTDVNGRI
+1270 PADVNGQI

-1295 LTAPD
+1295 LSGPD

-1314 YAEDLNKNVTHD
+1314 YAEDLNKNVTDD

-1334 WKPDVGTLE
+1334 WKPDVETLE
-1343 NGVLPNAATDI
+1343 TGVLPTAATDI

-1359 AIEKSVLPVW
+1359 LTEKSVLATW
-1369 ARNLVAAAK
+1369 ARNLATAA
-1378 SSKGQ
+1378 Q
-1383 VSSAAGLI
+1383 VSNDNDPSVARLIEVISALNFPT
-1391 DAICALDI
+1391 DAYD
-1399 STEAYNVEL
+1399 VDH
-1408 AASNFGASGLH
+1408 AASDLGTSKLGD
-1419 PSFYHLEGI
+1419 SFYRLEAI
-1428 YAAMMLTLS
+1428 YAAMMVTLS
-1437 GQQATTPSASAPLE
+1437 GEQATASSVATPPE
-1451 DSLVQTLD
+1451 DSLTQTLD
-1459 LVGHKYP
+1459 LIGHKYP
-1466 GMKILEIV
+1466 GMNILQIV

-1479 LARKLPAVLEGDS
+1479 LARKLPAVLQGDS

-1506 DALVEASA
+1506 DALVEAAA

-1522 VLAEKA
+1522 VTAEKVT
-1528 SLFENGEQGGLEGI
+1528 LFEDGEYRALEGVT
-1542 AYDLI
+1542 YNLI
-1547 ILPDISSFELR
+1547 ILPDIESFGLP
-1558 AADVIAA
+1558 AADVLKA
-1565 VQPLLNENGRLL
+1565 VQPLLNETGRILV
-1577 IHKSHH
+1577 HGG
-1583 NAAGLNNEFRT
+1583 NQTGAAFNEHFWA
-1594 VLELLSRE
+1594 VLDLFSRE
-1602 LTVGTTLP
+1602 LGTGAGSANTSMP
-1610 NYSLSEWKSAL
+1610 SWKSAL
-1621 DSSKFDTRVADQSV
+1621 DAWELQARVVDQAA

-1644 KQNPKPSNDIV
+1644 TLNPQPTKDIV
-1655 VLSRGN
+1655 VISRAN
-1661 GNGVAEFS
+1661 SVGVSDFS
-1669 RELANCGYKVHS
+1669 GELAKGGYKVHS
-1681 ASLSDDN
+1681 ASLSDES
-1688 FSPQSDAIYVSIVE
+1688 FAPHPDALYVSIVE

-1707 FNGNLNAT
+1707 FNGNLTAT
-1715 EFANLQLLVDSTQAI
+1715 EFANLQCLADSTQAI

-1756 QTEYIQLTFIT
+1756 QTEYIQLTFVA
-1767 IDLDHSDARKAA
+1767 IDLDHSDAQKAA
-1779 EQTGRVL
+1779 QQTRRVL
-1786 SRFSKE
+1786 DRFSKE
-1792 SDKID
+1792 SEIVD

-1802 KDNVFHVSRLAQ
+1802 KDDVFHISRLSQ
-1814 DALLDREYGE
+1814 DAVLDKEYGE
-1824 IINREAAE
+1824 IIGKEAADE
-1832 EQYSAT
+1832 EYDAT
-1838 TPIRLDIEKIGLLD
+1838 TPIRLDIDKIGLLD

-1857 ADERSRELKADEA
+1857 ADERERILESDEA

-1904 RRVGSGVTNVQVG
+1904 HRVGSGVTDIKVG

-1925 GLFGNIERFR
+1925 GLFGNIEHFK
-1935 AMHLHQMHDDDGL
+1935 AIHLHQMRDDDGL

-1959 FATAI
+1959 FATAV

-1975 GEKVLIHSSTGGV
+1975 GEKVLIHSATGGV

-2010 AKREFLIRNYGIEDS
+2010 AKREFLKREYGLEDS
-2025 HIFSSRDTSFAAGIM
+2025 HIFNSRDTSFAAGIM
-2040 AATNGRGIDVAL
+2040 AATNGRGVDVAL

-2111 EIVADVMKDVM
+2111 EIVASVMKDVM

-2128 KIRPLEPMALFP
+2128 KIRPLQPMALFP

-2152 NPHRI
+2152 NPQRI
-2157 GKVVVSFSPE
+2157 GKVVVSFAPE
-2167 SSSTSSTVAVR
+2167 SSTSSSSIAVR

-2184 VTFKP
+2184 VKFKP

-2220 LGRSGADKKEA
+2220 LGRGGADKKEA
-2231 AAMINSLRDR
+2231 AAMVDSLRAR
-2241 GCTVHVVRGDV
+2241 GCAVHVVRGDV
-2252 SNKEDVAKAASI
+2252 SNKEDVARAVAA

-2272 VQGSM
+2272 VQGAM

-2331 TQSNYCAANTFLDF
+2331 TQSNYCAGNTFLDF
-2345 FARYRSGL
+2345 FARYRDGL

-2377 EQGIARSG
+2377 EQGISRSG
-2385 IHGITERDF
+2385 IHGIPERDF

-2408 EWRLDP
+2408 DWRLDP

-2419 LVSGLEPAKLAADL
+2419 LVSGLEPSRLAADL

-2442 QPRVGPLLTAIQR
+2442 EPRVGPLLTAIKR
-2455 KSEGSGRGGAGGA
+2455 KSEGSGRSGAGGA
-2468 KTVLGLDD
+2468 KAVLDLDD
-2476 ILEATV
+2476 IVEATV
-2482 EKFAKTFMIPSDD
+2482 DKFAKTFMIPSDD

-2523 GVDIPISDFMGPLL
+2523 GVDVPVSDFMGPVL
-2537 TAQSLADKIFAGRS
+2537 TAQSLAEKIFAGRS

>member
-1 MVGTS
+1 MA
-6 PVAVGFGRSRRAVGR
+6 P
-21 DAYEVQGSESHS
+21 Y
-33 ATLSNSVRIASH
+33 
-45 LGSSGSSDNSGPSS
+45 LGSSGSSNNSGPSS

-67 FTAGQ
+67 FATGQ
-72 DGPEPIAIVGMACRL
+72 NGPEPIAIVGMACRF

-207 RDMEYPKP
+207 RDMDYPKP
-215 YSMTGHGNTILS
+215 YT
-227 NRVSYVFNLCGP
+227 
-239 SFTIDT
+239 
-245 ACSSS
+245 CSSS

-262 SGEIDGAIVGGTNLI
+262 NGEIDGAIVGGTNLI

-359 AVIRSAY
+359 AVIRAAY

-402 LKDSKRDSL
+402 LRDSKRDSL

-418 NVGHAEAASA
+418 NLGHAEAASA

-438 MEHGTIPASI
+438 MENRTIPASI

-457 NFSNGRLQIVKDTRE
+457 NFSNGRLQIVKDTLE

-516 AVSDAIMPAPKAGR
+516 AVCDVITPGPTEDR
-530 TSRTL
+530 NSRSL
-535 NAHERTQFLLPFS
+535 NVHERTQFLLPFS
-548 AQDFPSLKAN
+548 AQDFPSLKAS
-558 VERHREIASQYE
+558 VERHREVASQYE

-598 ADNLN
+598 ADDLD
-603 PDEMTFGKRG
+603 PEEMTFGKRG

-639 IPSYLKSIRN
+639 IPSYLQSIRN
-649 MDRVLQSLGEDAPN
+649 MDRILQSLGEDAPT
-663 WSIEQS
+663 WSIEES
-669 LLEPKATSAIDQVH
+669 LLQPKATSAIDQVH

-697 NLLRKWGVTPLACV
+697 KLLREWGVTPLACV

-722 AAGYLT
+722 AAGAIT

-769 IRIACYN
+769 VRIACYN
-776 SPQSVTLSGDEDAA
+776 SPASVTLSGDEEAA

-810 GRAYHSHHMKNVG
+810 GRAYHSHHMKDVG

-828 YANRGFEFLDA
+828 YANRGFAFLDA

-858 TGEVKRNFQP
+858 TGELKHNFQP

-885 AVTRMTE
+885 AMTRMTE
-892 IEGLDINH
+892 IEGLGINH

-922 VSSRDLEYSATLSR
+922 VSSRDLEYTATLSR

-950 LFIKGYPI
+950 LFIKGYPV

-970 RRGTITLR
+970 RRGTITAR
-978 HGLPLV
+978 HGVPLV

-1005 MDFQNRKFPRHDL
+1005 MDFQNRKFARHDL
-1018 LGSLLPGV
+1018 LGTLLPGV

-1048 KLGPQPVLPATGYIG
+1048 KLGPQPVLPATGYIA
-1063 IAVEAARQFFH
+1063 IVVEAARQFFH

-1087 PRFSIKSALSL
+1087 PRLSIKSALSL

-1105 EVMTSVRFQTV
+1105 EVMTSARFQTV

-1123 NWLEFTIQSVSE
+1123 NWLEVTIQSVLE
-1135 GIWTEHCVGV
+1135 GVWTEHCVGV
-1145 IGRQAIDE
+1145 IGRKAIDE
-1153 IAPLFDEAKVQ
+1153 ITPLFDEAKVQ

-1207 LLPTDVLTDDSHYIV
+1207 LLPTDVPTDDSRYIV

-1244 SANRSFIPVD
+1244 GANRSFIPVD

-1261 SYEGTSMPA
+1261 SYEGTNMPA
-1270 PTDVNGRI
+1270 PTDVNGQI

-1295 LTAPD
+1295 LSAPD

-1343 NGVLPNAATDI
+1343 KGALPNAATNVE
-1354 GRPLS
+1354 RPLS
-1359 AIEKSVLPVW
+1359 AKEKSILPIW
-1369 ARNLVAAAK
+1369 ARNLITVAK

-1383 VSSAAGLI
+1383 AY
-1391 DAICALDI
+1391 DA
-1399 STEAYNVEL
+1399 EL
-1408 AASNFGASGLH
+1408 AASNFGAASKLH
-1419 PSFYHLEGI
+1419 PDFYRLESI
-1428 YAAMMLTLS
+1428 YAAMMLSLS
-1437 GQQATTPSASAPLE
+1437 GQQVTTPSSSAHLE

-1459 LVGHKYP
+1459 LIGHKYP

-1474 NSEAD
+1474 NSDAD
-1479 LARKLPAVLEGDS
+1479 LERKLPAVLEGDS
-1492 SLKRYSSFTYLAAS
+1492 SLKRYSSFTYLAVS

-1514 EVYPDGRD
+1514 EAYPDGQ
-1522 VLAEKA
+1522 
-1528 SLFENGEQGGLEGI
+1528 SG

-1547 ILPDISSFELR
+1547 ILPDISSFDR
-1558 AADVIAA
+1558 PAANVVAA
-1565 VQPLLNENGRLL
+1565 LQPLLSENGRLL
-1577 IHKSHH
+1577 VHKNHH
-1583 NAAGLNNEFRT
+1583 TASALNDEFRT

-1602 LTVGTTLP
+1602 LTSGTTLP
-1610 NYSLSEWKSAL
+1610 DYHFSEWKGAL
-1621 DSSKFDTRVADQSV
+1621 DSSEIGIRVVDQSV

-1644 KQNPKPSNDIV
+1644 KQTPKPANDIV
-1655 VLSRGN
+1655 VLSRD
-1661 GNGVAEFS
+1661 NGVGAVEFS
-1669 RELANCGYKVHS
+1669 RELANGGYNVHS
-1681 ASLSDDN
+1681 ASLSDEN
-1688 FSPQSDAIYVSIVE
+1688 FTPQPNAIYVSIVE

-1756 QTEYIQLTFIT
+1756 QTEYIQLTFVT

-1786 SRFSKE
+1786 GRFSKE
-1792 SDKID
+1792 SDQID

-1814 DALLDREYGE
+1814 DALLDKEYGE

-1832 EQYSAT
+1832 EQYNAT

-1857 ADERSRELKADEA
+1857 TDERSRELKVDEA

-1904 RRVGSGVTNVQVG
+1904 RRVGSGVTNVKVG

-1925 GLFGNIERFR
+1925 GLFGNIERFK
-1935 AMHLHQMHDDDGL
+1935 AMHLHQMHDNDGL

-1964 YGLLYLGRLKK
+1964 YGLLYLGRLRK
-1975 GEKVLIHSSTGGV
+1975 GEKVLIHSATGGV

-2025 HIFSSRDTSFAAGIM
+2025 HIFNSRDTSFAAGIM
-2040 AATNGRGIDVAL
+2040 AATNGRGVDVAL

-2157 GKVVVSFSPE
+2157 GKVVVSFSPTA
-2167 SSSTSSTVAVR
+2167 SSSSSAIAVR

-2231 AAMINSLRDR
+2231 AAMIDSLRSR

-2252 SNKEDVAKAASI
+2252 SNREDVAKAVSV

-2296 DPKVRGTWNLHECL
+2296 DPKVRGTWNLHESL

-2345 FARYRSGL
+2345 FARYRTGL

-2408 EWRLDP
+2408 GWRLDP

-2455 KSEGSGRGGAGGA
+2455 KSEGSGRGGAGGG
-2468 KTVLGLDD
+2468 KTVLGLED

-2523 GVDIPISDFMGPLL
+2523 GVDIPISDFMGPVL

>member
-1 MVGTS
+1 MAPILDEPS
-6 PVAVGFGRSRRAVGR
+6 S
-21 DAYEVQGSESHS
+21 S
-33 ATLSNSVRIASH
+33 
-45 LGSSGSSDNSGPSS
+45 SSGFSS
-59 RSRTPPNE
+59 RSRTPPNGLS
-67 FTAGQ
+67 TGYNGA
-72 DGPEPIAIVGMACRL
+72 EPIAIVGMACRF

-95 DFWEMLVQQ
+95 DFWELLVQQ
-104 RSGYSEPPS
+104 RSGYSEPPP
-113 SRFNIN
+113 SRFNVD

-141 DVYNFDPPFFGIT
+141 NIYNFDPPFFGIT
-154 QTEAT
+154 QTEA
-159 VMDPQQ
+159 VAMDPQQ

-175 FEAGGIPLDSVSGKN
+175 FESGGITLDSVSGGN
-190 IGTYVG
+190 IGTFVG
-196 NFTIDYGMMAL
+196 NFTIDYCMMAL

-239 SFTIDT
+239 S
-245 ACSSS
+245 
-250 MYATHL
+250 
-256 ASRALA
+256 
-262 SGEIDGAIVGGTNLI
+262 GEINGAVVGGTNLI
-277 LDAAVQMAVDKM
+277 LDAATQMAVDKM

-359 AVIRSAY
+359 AVIRKAY
-366 AFAGNLNPDDTS
+366 AFAGNLDPDETS

-411 LIGAVKT
+411 LVGAVKT

-428 TASIIKVVLA
+428 MASIVKVVLA
-438 MEHGTIPASI
+438 MELGTIPASI

-457 NFSNGRLQIVKDTRE
+457 NFSNGRLQVVKDTLP
-472 WPTAGFNVQRA
+472 WPAGYNVRRA

-503 SYLPGYKSFKKRG
+503 SYLPGYKSFRKRG
-516 AVSDAIMPAPKAGR
+516 AVSKSPAAQAPVSNR
-530 TSRTL
+530 RNRNL
-535 NAHERTQFLLPFS
+535 NVQERTQFLLPFS

-558 VERHREIASQYE
+558 VERHRGVASEYDI
-570 LLDLAFTLGTRRSF
+570 LDLAFTLGTRRSF
-584 FFNRGYAIASADSI
+584 FFNRGYSIASAATVVD
-598 ADNLN
+598 DLN
-603 PDEMTFGKRG
+603 ADEMTFGKRG

-629 AQMGKELMES
+629 AQMGKELMENF
-639 IPSYLKSIRN
+639 PSYLKSIRD
-649 MDRVLQSLGEDAPN
+649 MDRTLQSLGEDAPT
-663 WSIEQS
+663 WSIEES
-669 LLEPKATSAIDQVH
+669 ILEPKATSAIDQVH

-697 NLLRKWGVTPLACV
+697 KLLREWGVTPLACV

-722 AAGYLT
+722 AAGAIT

-742 VDKLTQRGTMLAVG
+742 VDQLTQLGTMLAVG
-756 LGPEEATPYLEEG
+756 LGPEEATPYLGDG

-776 SPQSVTLSGDEDAA
+776 SPQSVTLSGDENTA
-790 AKVKARLEADGV
+790 AKVKGKLEADGI
-802 FVRALKTS
+802 FVRPLKTS
-810 GRAYHSHHMKNVG
+810 GRAYHSHHMKDVG
-823 AIYEE
+823 PIYEE
-828 YANRGFEFLDA
+828 CANRGFAFLDA
-839 LEFPKH
+839 LEFPRH
-845 DKDSNIPLFVSSV
+845 EKDAKLPIFISSV
-858 TGEVKRNFQP
+858 TGELKLNFRP

-873 RENLE
+873 RQNLE

-885 AVTRMTE
+885 AMTRMTE
-892 IEGLDINH
+892 LEGLGINH
-900 IVEIGPHSAL
+900 IIEIGPHSAL

-922 VSSRDLEYSATLSR
+922 VSSRDLEYTATLSR
-936 GEDSVTR
+936 GENSVTR
-943 LLDLAGA
+943 LLDLAGS

-958 DLARVNSIEEQD
+958 DLARVNSIEDQD
-970 RRGTITLR
+970 RLGNITLR
-978 HGLPLV
+978 QGLPLI
-984 DLPRY
+984 DLPPY
-989 SWNYSAGP
+989 AWNYSAGP
-997 LRAKHRIN
+997 LRAKHRFN
-1005 MDFQNRKFPRHDL
+1005 MEFQNRKFPRHDL
-1018 LGSLLPGV
+1018 LGSLIPGT

-1048 KLGPQPVLPATGYIG
+1048 KLGAQPVFPATGYLA

-1074 DKVKFEGPFKYFI
+1074 EKVNFEGPFKYFM
-1087 PRFSIKSALSL
+1087 PRISIKSALNL

-1105 EVMTSVRFQTV
+1105 EVTTSVRFQTV

-1123 NWLEFTIQSVSE
+1123 KWLEFTISSFLE

-1145 IGRQAIDE
+1145 IGRQPIDE
-1153 IAPLFDEAKVQ
+1153 VVPLFDETRVQ

-1176 ANIGLNYGPPFNG
+1176 ANIGLNYGAAFNG
-1189 LSNIR
+1189 LNDIR

-1207 LLPTDVLTDDSHYIV
+1207 LLPINVPTDDSRYLV

-1232 AILIGAHNGSLK
+1232 GILIAAHNGSLK
-1244 SANRSFIPVD
+1244 GANRSFIPVD
-1254 WEEVSVY
+1254 WEEVSIY
-1261 SYEGTSMPA
+1261 SYEGTDMPA
-1270 PTDVNGRI
+1270 PAD
-1278 LATGEFTS
+1278 FTS
-1286 LRALWGSFQ
+1286 LRALFGAFQ
-1295 LTAPD
+1295 LSAPD
-1300 GRPLFTAKKVNSIT
+1300 GRPLFTTKKVNCIT
-1314 YAEDLNKNVTHD
+1314 YAEDLNRNVIED
-1326 RHPYLRVV
+1326 RHPYLRVL
-1334 WKPDVGTLE
+1334 WKPDIETFEKGP
-1343 NGVLPNAATDI
+1343 LPAAATDI
-1354 GRPLS
+1354 GRSLS
-1359 AIEKSVLPVW
+1359 PKEIAILST
-1369 ARNLVAAAK
+1369 
-1378 SSKGQ
+1378 
-1383 VSSAAGLI
+1383 VSTHADGS
-1391 DAICALDI
+1391 
-1399 STEAYNVEL
+1399 
-1408 AASNFGASGLH
+1408 
-1419 PSFYHLEGI
+1419 
-1428 YAAMMLTLS
+1428 LS
-1437 GQQATTPSASAPLE
+1437 
-1451 DSLVQTLD
+1451 QTLD
-1459 LVGHKYP
+1459 LLGHKYS
-1466 GMKILEIV
+1466 GMNILQVV

-1479 LARKLPAVLEGDS
+1479 LACKLPAVLEGDS

-1506 DALVEASA
+1506 DALVDAA
-1514 EVYPDGRD
+1514 EKIYPDGRD
-1522 VLAEKA
+1522 VSTEKVT
-1528 SLFENGEQGGLEGI
+1528 LFENGEYGPLEG
-1542 AYDLI
+1542 ATFDLV
-1547 ILPDISSFELR
+1547 ILSDISSFSRPATEVLK
-1558 AADVIAA
+1558 AL
-1565 VQPLLNENGRLL
+1565 QPFLSESGRLL
-1577 IHKSHH
+1577 IHSSNHEE
-1583 NAAGLNNEFRT
+1583 ASFNEQFWT
-1594 VLELLSRE
+1594 LLDLLSRE
-1602 LTVGTTLP
+1602 VAPGKP
-1610 NYSLSEWKSAL
+1610 VRKSQPTK
-1621 DSSKFDTRVADQSV
+1621 DV
-1635 SGWTLLSEP
+1635 
-1644 KQNPKPSNDIV
+1644 V
-1655 VLSRGN
+1655 VLSRDNSVGI
-1661 GNGVAEFS
+1661 AEFS
-1669 RELANCGYKVHS
+1669 SELAQSGYNVDY
-1681 ASLSDDN
+1681 ASISDTTFTPN
-1688 FSPQSDAIYVSIVE
+1688 PDAIYVSIVE

-1707 FNGNLNAT
+1707 FNGNLNAV
-1715 EFANLQLLVDSTQAI
+1715 EFANLQQLADSTQAI

-1739 GKVDPNAA
+1739 GNVDPNAA
-1747 IVQGLGRTL
+1747 VVQGLGRTL
-1756 QTEYIQLTFIT
+1756 QTEYVQLKFIA
-1767 IDLDHSDARKAA
+1767 IDLDHSDARRAA
-1779 EQTGRVL
+1779 KQTLHLLDRL
-1786 SRFSKE
+1786 PIE
-1792 SDKID
+1792 SDIID
-1797 KEYIV
+1797 KEYII
-1802 KDNVFHVSRLAQ
+1802 KNDVFFVSRLAQ
-1814 DALLDREYGE
+1814 DAALDKEYGA
-1824 IINREAAE
+1824 IIGKEAADE
-1832 EQYSAT
+1832 KYDAT
-1838 TPIRLDIEKIGLLD
+1838 VPIRLDIEKIGLLD
-1852 TLHFK
+1852 TLYFK
-1857 ADERSRELKADEA
+1857 ADERERELKSDEA

-1904 RRVGSGVTNVQVG
+1904 RRVGSSVTNIKIG
-1917 DKVCWMGK
+1917 DKMK
-1925 GLFGNIERFR
+1925 DE
-1935 AMHLHQMHDDDGL
+1935 DGV
-1948 SFEEMAGMPLV
+1948 SFEEMAGLPLV
-1959 FATAI
+1959 FATAV

-1975 GEKVLIHSSTGGV
+1975 GEKVLIHSATGGV

-1993 QIAKMVGAEIFA
+1993 QIARMVGAEIFA

-2010 AKREFLIRNYGIEDS
+2010 AKREFLKREYGIEDS

-2040 AATNGRGIDVAL
+2040 AATGGYGVDVAL

-2101 DFGVVADDHP
+2101 DFGVVADEHP

-2128 KIRPLEPMALFP
+2128 KIRPLQPMALFP
-2140 ATQVSAAFAEFA
+2140 ATQVAAAFAEFA

-2157 GKVVVSFSPE
+2157 GKVVVSFGQKLNGSG
-2167 SSSTSSTVAVR
+2167 SSISIR

-2184 VTFKP
+2184 IQFKA
-2189 DGTYVLIGCLG
+2189 DGTYLLIGCLG

-2211 DRGARNLTF
+2211 GRGARNLTF

-2231 AAMINSLRDR
+2231 AAMIESLRAR
-2241 GCTVHVVRGDV
+2241 GCVVNVVRGDV
-2252 SNKEDVAKAASI
+2252 SNREDVAKAVAA

-2272 VQGSM
+2272 VQGAM

-2310 AGQPLDFF
+2310 TGQPLDFF

-2345 FARYRSGL
+2345 FARYRDGL

-2377 EQGIARSG
+2377 EQGISRSG

-2394 LLLMEQ
+2394 LMLMEQ

-2408 EWRLDP
+2408 GWRLDA

-2433 DVHGFRFWL
+2433 DIHGFRFWL

-2455 KSEGSGRGGAGGA
+2455 KNEGSGRGGAGGA
-2468 KTVLGLDD
+2468 KMVLDLSD
-2476 ILEATV
+2476 IVEATV
-2482 EKFAKTFMIPSDD
+2482 EKFAKTFMIPSED

-2511 GTALRNWGFSTF
+2511 GTALRNWSFSTF
-2523 GVDIPISDFMGPLL
+2523 GVDIPASDFMGPVL
-2537 TAQSLADKIFAGRS
+2537 TAQSLAEKIFAGRS